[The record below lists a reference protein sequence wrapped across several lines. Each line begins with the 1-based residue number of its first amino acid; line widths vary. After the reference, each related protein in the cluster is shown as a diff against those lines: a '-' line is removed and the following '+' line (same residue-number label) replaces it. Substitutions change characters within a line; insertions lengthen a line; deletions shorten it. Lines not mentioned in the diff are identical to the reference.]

1 MNLLKKNKYSI
12 RKYKVGIFSTLIGT
26 VLLLSNPNGAQALTT
41 DHNVQGGSNQAL
53 PGNSQNTNADTNRD
67 IVNDSQNT
75 PNAHATDNTSTN
87 QALTNHQNVD
97 VANQVGPAPI
107 QPSASP
113 AQNNNNSNANSTAT
127 EPAANT
133 NNNLAS
139 NNNTL
144 NVPNNTDNNDSARHL
159 TLKEIQE
166 DVRHSSD
173 KPELVAIAEEASNRP
188 KKRSRRAA
196 PTDPNATPADPTAT
210 PADPTAGNGSA
221 PVAITAPYTPTTDPN
236 ANNIGQNAPNE
247 VLSFDDNNIRPS
259 TNRSVPTVTVVDN
272 LPGYTLING
281 GKVGVFSH
289 AMVRTSMFDSG
300 DAKNYQAQGNVIALG
315 RIRGNDT
322 NDHGDFNGIEKTL
335 TVNPNSELIFEFNT
349 MTTKNYQAQ
358 GNVIALG
365 RIRGNDTNDH
375 GDFNGIEKTL
385 TVNPNSELIFEF
397 NTMTTKNY
405 QGMTNLIIKNA
416 DNDTVIGEKVV
427 AYGPIWRLLKV
438 PENVSHLKI
447 QFVPKNDAITDARGI
462 YQLRDG
468 YKYYDFVDSI
478 GLHSGS
484 HVYVERRTMEPTATN
499 NKEFTVTTSLK
510 NNGNFGASFNT
521 DDFVYKIQLPEGV
534 EYVNNSLTKDF
545 PSGNSGVDIND
556 MNVTYDA
563 ANRIITIKSTGG
575 GTGNSPARLMPD
587 KILDL
592 KYKLRVNNVPTPRT
606 VTFNDTLTYKTYSQD
621 FINSPA
627 ESHTVSTNPYTI
639 DIIMNKDALQAE
651 VDRRIQQADYTFAS
665 LDIFNDLKRRA
676 QTILDENRNN
686 VPLNKRVSQADID
699 SLANQMQHTLIRSV
713 DAENAVNRKVDDME
727 DLVNQNDELT
737 DEEKQAAIQV
747 IEEHKNEIIGNIG
760 DQTTDDGVTRIKD
773 QGIQTLSGDTAT
785 PVVKPNAKQAI
796 RDKAAKQRE
805 IINHTPDATQ
815 DEIQDALNQLT
826 TDETD
831 AIDNVTNATTNADVE
846 TAKNNGINTIGAV
859 APQVTHKQ
867 AARDAINQAT
877 ATKRQ
882 QINSN
887 REATQE
893 EKNAALNELTQ
904 ATNHALEQINQ
915 ATTNDDVDTAKG
927 DGLNAI
933 NPIAPVTVVKQAA
946 RDAVSHDAQQHIAE
960 INANPDATQEER
972 QAAIEKVN
980 AAVAVANT
988 NILNANT
995 NADVEQVKTNAIQGI
1010 QAIEPATKVKTD
1022 AKNAIDQSAETQH
1035 NAIFNNNDATL
1046 EEQQAAQ
1053 QLLDQAV
1060 ATAKQNINAA
1070 DTNQEVAQAKDQGT
1084 QNIVVIQPAT
1094 QVKTDARNAVNE
1106 KAREAITNINA
1117 TPGAT
1122 REEKQEAINR
1132 VNTLKNRA
1140 LNDIGVTSTTAMV
1153 NSIRDD
1159 AVNQIGAVQPHV
1171 TKKQTATGVLTD
1183 LATAKKQEINQ
1194 NTNAT
1199 TEEKQVALNQVDQD
1213 LATAI
1218 NNINQADTNAEV
1230 DQAQQLGTKAIN
1242 AIQPNIVKKPAAL
1255 AQTNQHYSAKL
1266 VEINATP
1273 DATDDEKNAAINTLN
1288 QDRQQAIESIKQAN
1302 TNAEVDQAAT
1312 VAENNI
1318 DAVQVDVVKKQAARD
1333 KITAEVAKRIEAVK
1347 QTPNATDEEKQAAV
1361 NQINQL
1367 KDQAFNQINQNQT
1380 NDQVDATTNQ
1390 AINAID
1396 NVEAEVVIKP
1406 KAIADIEKAVK
1417 EKQQQ
1422 IDNSLDSTDNEKE
1435 VALQALAKEKE
1446 KALAAI
1452 DQAQTNSQVNQA
1464 ATNGVSAIKIIQPE
1478 TKIKPAAR
1486 EKINQKANELRAQI
1500 NQDKEATAE
1509 ERQAALDKIND
1520 LVAKAMTNITND
1532 RTNQQVNDS
1541 TNQALDDIALVTPDH
1556 IVRAAAR
1563 DAVKQQY
1570 EAKKH
1575 EIEQAEH
1582 ATDEEKQVALN
1593 QLANN
1598 EKRAL
1603 QNINQAIANNDVKR
1617 VESNGIATLKG
1628 VEPHIVV
1635 KPEAQEAIKASADN
1649 QVESIKDTPH
1659 ATTDELDEAN
1669 QQINDTLKQ
1678 GQQDIDNT
1686 TQDAAVNDVRNQTI
1700 KAIEQIKPK
1709 VRRKRAAL
1717 DNIDESNNN
1726 QLDAI
1731 RNTLD
1736 TTQDERNVAIAAL
1749 NKIVNAIKNDIAQ
1762 NKTNAEVDQTEADGN
1777 NNIKVILPKVQVK
1790 PAARQSVSAKAEA
1803 QNALIDQSDLS
1814 TEEERLAAKH
1824 LVEQALNQAID
1835 QINHADK
1842 TAQVNQNSID
1852 AQNIISKIKPA
1863 TTVKAT
1869 ALQQI
1874 QNIATNKIN
1883 LIKANNEATDEEQNA
1898 AIVQVEKEL
1907 IKAKQQIA
1915 GAVTNADVA
1924 YLLHDGKNEIRE
1936 IEPVINKKATAREQL
1951 TTLFNDKKQ
1960 AIEAN
1965 VQATVEERNSI
1976 LAQLQNIYDTAIG
1989 QIDQDRS
1996 NAQVDKTATL
2006 NLQTIHDLDVHPIK
2020 KPDAEKTINDDLA
2033 RVTHLV
2039 QNYRKVSDR
2048 NKADALKAITALKLQ
2063 MDEELKTAR
2072 TNADVDAVLKRFN
2085 VALGDIEAVITE
2097 KENSL
2102 LRIDNIA
2109 QQTYAK
2115 FKAIATPEQLA
2126 KVKALIDQYVADG
2139 NRMVDED
2146 ATLNDI
2152 KKDTQLIIDEIL
2164 AIKLPAE
2171 VIKASPKV
2179 GQPAPKV
2186 CTPIKKEDK
2195 QEVRKVVKEL
2205 PNTGSEEMDLPLKE
2219 LALITGAALLARRR
2233 SKKEKES

>member
-41 DHNVQGGSNQAL
+41 DNNVQSDTNQAT
-53 PGNSQNTNADTNRD
+53 PVNSQDKDVANNRGLA
-67 IVNDSQNT
+67 NSAQNT
-75 PNAHATDNTSTN
+75 PNQSATTNQATN
-87 QALTNHQNVD
+87 QALVNHNNGSIV
-97 VANQVGPAPI
+97 NQATPTSV
-107 QPSASP
+107 QSSTPS
-113 AQNNNNSNANSTAT
+113 AQNNNHTDGNTTATETVSNAN
-127 EPAANT
+127 
-133 NNNLAS
+133 NNDAVS
-139 NNNTL
+139 NNTTL
-144 NVPNNTDNNDSARHL
+144 NVPNKTNENGSGGHL

-173 KPELVAIAEEASNRP
+173 KPELVAIAEPASNRP

-196 PTDPNATPADPTAT
+196 PADPNATPADPA
-210 PADPTAGNGSA
+210 AAAAGNGGA

-236 ANNIGQNAPNE
+236 ANNAGQNAPNE
-247 VLSFDDNNIRPS
+247 VLSFDDNGIRPS
-259 TNRSVPTVTVVDN
+259 TNRSVPSVTVVDN
-272 LPGYTLING
+272 LPGFTLING

-300 DAKNYQAQGNVIALG
+300 DNKNYQAQGNVIALG
-315 RIRGNDT
+315 RINGTDT

-349 MTTKNYQAQ
+349 MTTKNGQ
-358 GNVIALG
+358 GATNV
-365 RIRGNDTNDH
+365 
-375 GDFNGIEKTL
+375 
-385 TVNPNSELIFEF
+385 
-397 NTMTTKNY
+397 
-405 QGMTNLIIKNA
+405 IIKNA
-416 DNDTVIGEKVV
+416 DTNDTIAEKTVEG
-427 AYGPIWRLLKV
+427 GPTLRLFKV
-438 PENVSHLKI
+438 PDNVRNLKI
-447 QFVPKNDAITDARGI
+447 QFVSKNDAITDARGI
-462 YQLRDG
+462 YQLKDG
-468 YKYYDFVDSI
+468 YKYYSFVDSI

-510 NNGNFGASFNT
+510 NNGNSGASLDT
-521 DDFVYKIQLPEGV
+521 DEFVYKIQLPEGV

-545 PSGNSGVDIND
+545 PSNNSGVDVND

-563 ANRIITIKSTGG
+563 ANRVITIKSTGG
-575 GTGNSPARLMPD
+575 GTTNSPARLMPD

-606 VTFNDTLTYKTYSQD
+606 VTFNDTLTYKTYTQD
-621 FINSPA
+621 FINSAA

-665 LDIFNDLKRRA
+665 LDIFNDLKKRA
-676 QTILDENRNN
+676 QTILAENRNN

-699 SLANQMQHTLIRSV
+699 TLTNQMQHTLIRSV
-713 DAENAVNRKVDDME
+713 DAENAVNQKADQME

-747 IEEHKNEIIGNIG
+747 IEEHKGNIIGDIG

-785 PVVKPNAKQAI
+785 PVVKPNAKKAI
-796 RDKAAKQRE
+796 RDKATKQRE
-805 IINHTPDATQ
+805 IINATPDATE
-815 DEIQDALNQLT
+815 DEIQDAINQLA

-859 APQVTHKQ
+859 VPQVTHKK

-915 ATTNDDVDTAKG
+915 ATTNADVDNAKG

-972 QAAIEKVN
+972 QAAIDKVN
-980 AAVAVANT
+980 AAVTAANT

-1010 QAIEPATKVKTD
+1010 QAITPATKVKTD
-1022 AKNAIDQSAETQH
+1022 AKNAIDKSAETQH
-1035 NAIFNNNDATL
+1035 NTIFNNNDATL

-1070 DTNQEVAQAKDQGT
+1070 DTNQEVAQAKDQGM

-1094 QVKTDARNAVNE
+1094 QVKTDARNTVNE

-1122 REEKQEAINR
+1122 REEKQEAIDR
-1132 VNTLKNRA
+1132 VNALKNRA
-1140 LNDIGVTSTTAMV
+1140 LTDIGVTSTTAMV

-1171 TKKQTATGVLTD
+1171 TKKQTATGVLND

-1199 TEEKQVALNQVDQD
+1199 TEEKQMALNQVDQD

-1218 NNINQADTNAEV
+1218 NNINQADTNTEV
-1230 DQAQQLGTKAIN
+1230 DQAQQLGAQAIN

-1255 AQTNQHYSAKL
+1255 AQINQHYNAKL
-1266 VEINATP
+1266 AEINATP

-1288 QDRQQAIESIKQAN
+1288 QDRQQAIESVKQAN
-1302 TNAEVDQAAT
+1302 TNNEVDQAAT
-1312 VAENNI
+1312 TAENNI

-1380 NDQVDATTNQ
+1380 NDQVDTTTNQ
-1390 AINAID
+1390 ALNAID

-1435 VALQALAKEKE
+1435 VASQALAKEKE

-1478 TKIKPAAR
+1478 TKVKPAAR
-1486 EKINQKANELRAQI
+1486 EKINQKANELRAKI

-1509 ERQAALDKIND
+1509 ERQVALDKINEF
-1520 LVAKAMTNITND
+1520 VNQAMTDITNN
-1532 RTNQQVNDS
+1532 RTNQQVDDTTS
-1541 TNQALDDIALVTPDH
+1541 QALDSIALVAPEH

-1570 EAKKH
+1570 EAKKQ

-1598 EKRAL
+1598 EKLAL
-1603 QNINQAIANNDVKR
+1603 QNINQAVTNNDMKR
-1617 VESNGIATLKG
+1617 VETNGIATLKG
-1628 VEPHIVV
+1628 VQPHIVI
-1635 KPEAQEAIKASADN
+1635 KPEAQQAIKASAEN

-1659 ATTDELDEAN
+1659 ATVDELDEAN
-1669 QQINDTLKQ
+1669 QLISDTLKQ
-1678 GQQDIDNT
+1678 AQQEIENT
-1686 TQDAAVNDVRNQTI
+1686 NQDAAVTDVRNQTI

-1717 DNIDESNNN
+1717 DSIEENNKN

-1736 TTQDERNVAIAAL
+1736 TTQDERDVAIDTL
-1749 NKIVNAIKNDIAQ
+1749 NKIVNTIKNDIAQ
-1762 NKTNAEVDQTEADGN
+1762 NKTNAEVDRTETDGN
-1777 NNIKVILPKVQVK
+1777 DNIKVILPKVQVK
-1790 PAARQSVSAKAEA
+1790 PAARQSVGVKAEA

-1842 TAQVNQNSID
+1842 TAQVNQDSIN

-1883 LIKANNEATDEEQNA
+1883 LIKANNEATDEEQNI
-1898 AIVQVEKEL
+1898 AIAQVEKEL

-1915 GAVTNADVA
+1915 SAVTNADVA
-1924 YLLHDGKNEIRE
+1924 YLLHDEKNEIRE
-1936 IEPVINKKATAREQL
+1936 IEPVINRKASAREQL

-1965 VQATVEERNSI
+1965 FQATVEERNSI

-1996 NAQVDKTATL
+1996 NAQVDKTASL

-2033 RVTHLV
+2033 RVTALV

-2139 NRMVDED
+2139 NRMIDED

-2152 KKDTQLIIDEIL
+2152 KQHTQFIVDEIL

-2171 VIKASPKV
+2171 AMKVSPKV
-2179 GQPAPKV
+2179 IQPAPKV
-2186 CTPIKKEDK
+2186 CTPIKKE
-2195 QEVRKVVKEL
+2195 ETHESRKVEKEL
-2205 PNTGSEEMDLPLKE
+2205 PNTGSEGMDLPLKE
-2219 LALITGAALLARRR
+2219 FALITGAALLARRR
-2233 SKKEKES
+2233 TKNEKES

>member
-41 DHNVQGGSNQAL
+41 DNNVQSDTNQAT
-53 PGNSQNTNADTNRD
+53 PVNSQDTNVANNRGLA
-67 IVNDSQNT
+67 NSAQNT
-75 PNAHATDNTSTN
+75 PNQSATTNQSTN
-87 QALTNHQNVD
+87 QALVNHNNGSI
-97 VANQVGPAPI
+97 ANQATPTSV
-107 QPSASP
+107 QSSTPS
-113 AQNNNNSNANSTAT
+113 AQNNNHTDGNTTATETVSNAN
-127 EPAANT
+127 NKDVV
-133 NNNLAS
+133 S
-139 NNNTL
+139 NNTTL
-144 NVPNNTDNNDSARHL
+144 NVPNKTNENGSGGHL

-173 KPELVAIAEEASNRP
+173 KPELVAIAEQASNRP

-196 PTDPNATPADPTAT
+196 PADPNATPADPA
-210 PADPTAGNGSA
+210 AAAAGNGGA

-236 ANNIGQNAPNE
+236 ANNAGQNAPNE
-247 VLSFDDNNIRPS
+247 VLSFDDNGIRPS
-259 TNRSVPTVTVVDN
+259 TNRSVPSVTVVDN
-272 LPGYTLING
+272 LPGFTLING

-315 RIRGNDT
+315 RIKGNDT
-322 NDHGDFNGIEKTL
+322 NDHGDFNGIEK
-335 TVNPNSELIFEFNT
+335 S
-349 MTTKNYQAQ
+349 
-358 GNVIALG
+358 
-365 RIRGNDTNDH
+365 
-375 GDFNGIEKTL
+375 L

-405 QGMTNLIIKNA
+405 QGVTNLIIKNA
-416 DNDTVIGEKVV
+416 DNDTVIAEKSV
-427 AYGPIWRLLKV
+427 AYGPIWRLFKV

-521 DDFVYKIQLPEGV
+521 DDFVYKVQLPEGV

-545 PSGNSGVDIND
+545 PSSNSGVDMND
-556 MNVTYDA
+556 FNVTYDA
-563 ANRIITIKSTGG
+563 ANRVITIKSTGG
-575 GTGNSPARLMPD
+575 GSGNSPARLMPD

-606 VTFNDTLTYKTYSQD
+606 VTFNDTLTYKTYTQD

-699 SLANQMQHTLIRSV
+699 SLTNQMQHTLIRSV
-713 DAENAVNRKVDDME
+713 DAENAVNKKVDQME

-785 PVVKPNAKQAI
+785 PVVKPNAKKAI
-796 RDKAAKQRE
+796 RDKATKQRE
-805 IINHTPDATQ
+805 IINATPDATE
-815 DEIQDALNQLT
+815 DEIQDALNQLA

-846 TAKNNGINTIGAV
+846 IAKNNGINTIGAV
-859 APQVTHKQ
+859 VPQVTHKQ

-915 ATTNDDVDTAKG
+915 ATTNADVDNAKG

-972 QAAIEKVN
+972 QAAIDKVN
-980 AAVAVANT
+980 AAVTAANT

-1010 QAIEPATKVKTD
+1010 QAITPATKVKTD
-1022 AKNAIDQSAETQH
+1022 AKNAIDKSAETQH
-1035 NAIFNNNDATL
+1035 NTIFNNNDATL

-1094 QVKTDARNAVNE
+1094 QVKTDARNAVND

-1140 LNDIGVTSTTAMV
+1140 LTDIGVTSTTAMV

-1171 TKKQTATGVLTD
+1171 TKKQTATGVLND

-1199 TEEKQVALNQVDQD
+1199 TEEKQVALNQVDQE

-1255 AQTNQHYSAKL
+1255 AQINQHYNAKL
-1266 VEINATP
+1266 AEINATP
-1273 DATDDEKNAAINTLN
+1273 DATNDEKNAAINTLN

-1367 KDQAFNQINQNQT
+1367 KDQAINQINQNQT
-1380 NDQVDATTNQ
+1380 NDQVDTTTNQ
-1390 AINAID
+1390 AVNAID

-1406 KAIADIEKAVK
+1406 TAIADIEKAVK

-1435 VALQALAKEKE
+1435 VASQALAKEKE

-1478 TKIKPAAR
+1478 TKVKPAAR
-1486 EKINQKANELRAQI
+1486 EKINQKANELRAKI

-1509 ERQAALDKIND
+1509 ERQVALDKINEF
-1520 LVAKAMTNITND
+1520 VNQAMTDITNN
-1532 RTNQQVNDS
+1532 RTNQQVDDTTS
-1541 TNQALDDIALVTPDH
+1541 QALDSIALVAPEH

-1570 EAKKH
+1570 EAKKQ

-1598 EKRAL
+1598 EKLAL
-1603 QNINQAIANNDVKR
+1603 QNINQAVTNNDVKR
-1617 VESNGIATLKG
+1617 VETNGIATLKG
-1628 VEPHIVV
+1628 VQPHIVI
-1635 KPEAQEAIKASADN
+1635 KPEAQQAIKATAEN

-1659 ATTDELDEAN
+1659 ATVDELDEAN
-1669 QQINDTLKQ
+1669 QLISDTLKQ
-1678 GQQDIDNT
+1678 AQQEIENT
-1686 TQDAAVNDVRNQTI
+1686 NQDAAVTDVRNQTI

-1717 DNIDESNNN
+1717 DSIEENNKN

-1736 TTQDERNVAIAAL
+1736 TTQDERDVAIDTL
-1749 NKIVNAIKNDIAQ
+1749 NKIVNTIKNDIAQ
-1762 NKTNAEVDQTEADGN
+1762 NKTNAEVDRTETDGN
-1777 NNIKVILPKVQVK
+1777 DNIKVILPKVQVK
-1790 PAARQSVSAKAEA
+1790 PAARQSVGVKAEA

-1842 TAQVNQNSID
+1842 TAQVNQDSID

-1883 LIKANNEATDEEQNA
+1883 LIKANNEATDEEQNI
-1898 AIVQVEKEL
+1898 AIAQVEKEL

-1915 GAVTNADVA
+1915 SAVTNADVA
-1924 YLLHDGKNEIRE
+1924 YLLHDEKNEIRE
-1936 IEPVINKKATAREQL
+1936 IEPVINRKASAREQL

-1965 VQATVEERNSI
+1965 IQATVEERNSI

-1996 NAQVDKTATL
+1996 NAQVDKTASL

-2033 RVTHLV
+2033 RVTALV
-2039 QNYRKVSDR
+2039 QNYRKVSNR

-2085 VALGDIEAVITE
+2085 VALSDIEAVITE

-2126 KVKALIDQYVADG
+2126 KVKVLIDQYVADG
-2139 NRMVDED
+2139 NRMIDED

-2152 KKDTQLIIDEIL
+2152 KQHTQFIVYEIL

-2171 VIKASPKV
+2171 ATKVSPKEI
-2179 GQPAPKV
+2179 QPAPKV
-2186 CTPIKKEDK
+2186 CTPIKKE
-2195 QEVRKVVKEL
+2195 ETHESRKVEKEL
-2205 PNTGSEEMDLPLKE
+2205 PNTGSEGMDLPLKE
-2219 LALITGAALLARRR
+2219 FALITGAALLARRR
-2233 SKKEKES
+2233 TKNEKES

>member
-41 DHNVQGGSNQAL
+41 DNNVQSDTNQAT
-53 PGNSQNTNADTNRD
+53 PVNSQDTNVANNRGLA
-67 IVNDSQNT
+67 NSAQNT
-75 PNAHATDNTSTN
+75 PNQSATTNQSTN
-87 QALTNHQNVD
+87 QALVNHNNGSI
-97 VANQVGPAPI
+97 ANQATPTSV
-107 QPSASP
+107 QSSTPS
-113 AQNNNNSNANSTAT
+113 AQNNNHTDGNTTATETVSNAN
-127 EPAANT
+127 NKDVV
-133 NNNLAS
+133 S
-139 NNNTL
+139 NNTTL
-144 NVPNNTDNNDSARHL
+144 NVPNKTNENGSGGHL

-173 KPELVAIAEEASNRP
+173 KPELVAIAEQASNRP

-196 PTDPNATPADPTAT
+196 PADPNATPADPA
-210 PADPTAGNGSA
+210 AAAAGNGGA

-236 ANNIGQNAPNE
+236 ANNAGQNAPNE
-247 VLSFDDNNIRPS
+247 VLSFDDNGIRPS
-259 TNRSVPTVTVVDN
+259 TNRSVPSVTVVDN
-272 LPGYTLING
+272 LPGFTLING

-315 RIRGNDT
+315 RIKGNDT
-322 NDHGDFNGIEKTL
+322 NDHGDFNGIEK
-335 TVNPNSELIFEFNT
+335 S
-349 MTTKNYQAQ
+349 
-358 GNVIALG
+358 
-365 RIRGNDTNDH
+365 
-375 GDFNGIEKTL
+375 L

-405 QGMTNLIIKNA
+405 QGVTNLIIKNA
-416 DNDTVIGEKVV
+416 DNDTVIAEKSV
-427 AYGPIWRLLKV
+427 AYGPIWRLFKV

-521 DDFVYKIQLPEGV
+521 DDFVYKVQLPEGV

-545 PSGNSGVDIND
+545 PSSNSGVDMND
-556 MNVTYDA
+556 FNVTYDA
-563 ANRIITIKSTGG
+563 ANRVITIKSTGG
-575 GTGNSPARLMPD
+575 GSGNSPARLMPD

-606 VTFNDTLTYKTYSQD
+606 VTFNDTLTYKTYTQD

-699 SLANQMQHTLIRSV
+699 SLTNQMQHTLIRSV
-713 DAENAVNRKVDDME
+713 DAENAVNKKVDQME

-785 PVVKPNAKQAI
+785 PVVKPNAKKAI
-796 RDKAAKQRE
+796 RDKATKQRE
-805 IINHTPDATQ
+805 IINATPDATE
-815 DEIQDALNQLT
+815 DEIQDALNQLA

-846 TAKNNGINTIGAV
+846 IAKNNGINTIGAV
-859 APQVTHKQ
+859 VPQVTHKQ

-915 ATTNDDVDTAKG
+915 ATTNADVDNAKG

-972 QAAIEKVN
+972 QAAIDKVN
-980 AAVAVANT
+980 AAVTAANT

-1010 QAIEPATKVKTD
+1010 QAITPATKVKTD
-1022 AKNAIDQSAETQH
+1022 AKNAIDKSAKTQH
-1035 NAIFNNNDATL
+1035 NTIFNNNDATL

-1094 QVKTDARNAVNE
+1094 QVKTDARNAVND

-1140 LNDIGVTSTTAMV
+1140 LTDIGVTSTTAMV

-1171 TKKQTATGVLTD
+1171 TKKQTATGVLND

-1199 TEEKQVALNQVDQD
+1199 TEEKQVALNQVDQE

-1255 AQTNQHYSAKL
+1255 AQINQHYNAKL
-1266 VEINATP
+1266 AEINATP
-1273 DATDDEKNAAINTLN
+1273 DATNDEKNAAINTLN

-1367 KDQAFNQINQNQT
+1367 KDQAINQINQNQT
-1380 NDQVDATTNQ
+1380 NDQVDTTTNQ
-1390 AINAID
+1390 AVNAID

-1435 VALQALAKEKE
+1435 VASQALAKEKE

-1478 TKIKPAAR
+1478 TKVKPAAR
-1486 EKINQKANELRAQI
+1486 EKINQKANELRAKI

-1509 ERQAALDKIND
+1509 ERQVALDKINEF
-1520 LVAKAMTNITND
+1520 VNQAMTDITNN
-1532 RTNQQVNDS
+1532 RTNQQVDDTTS
-1541 TNQALDDIALVTPDH
+1541 QALDSIALVAPEH

-1570 EAKKH
+1570 EAKKQ

-1598 EKRAL
+1598 EKLAL
-1603 QNINQAIANNDVKR
+1603 QNINQAVTNNDVKR
-1617 VESNGIATLKG
+1617 VETNGIATLKG
-1628 VEPHIVV
+1628 VQPHIVI
-1635 KPEAQEAIKASADN
+1635 KPEAQQAIKASAEN

-1659 ATTDELDEAN
+1659 ATVDELDEAN
-1669 QQINDTLKQ
+1669 QLISDTLKQ
-1678 GQQDIDNT
+1678 AQQEIENT
-1686 TQDAAVNDVRNQTI
+1686 NQDAAVTDVRNQTI

-1717 DNIDESNNN
+1717 DSIEENNKN

-1736 TTQDERNVAIAAL
+1736 TTQDERDVAIDTL
-1749 NKIVNAIKNDIAQ
+1749 NKIVNTIKNDIAQ
-1762 NKTNAEVDQTEADGN
+1762 NKTNAEVDRTETDGN
-1777 NNIKVILPKVQVK
+1777 DNIKVILPKVQVK
-1790 PAARQSVSAKAEA
+1790 PAARQSVGVKAEA

-1842 TAQVNQNSID
+1842 TAQVNQDSID

-1883 LIKANNEATDEEQNA
+1883 LIKANNEATDEEQNI
-1898 AIVQVEKEL
+1898 AIAQVEKEL

-1915 GAVTNADVA
+1915 SAVTNADVA
-1924 YLLHDGKNEIRE
+1924 YLLHDEKNEIRE
-1936 IEPVINKKATAREQL
+1936 IEPVINRKASAREQL

-1965 VQATVEERNSI
+1965 IQATVEERNSI

-1996 NAQVDKTATL
+1996 NAQVDKTASL

-2033 RVTHLV
+2033 RVTALV
-2039 QNYRKVSDR
+2039 QNYRKVSNR

-2085 VALGDIEAVITE
+2085 VALSDIEAVITE

-2126 KVKALIDQYVADG
+2126 KVKVLIDQYVADG
-2139 NRMVDED
+2139 NRMIDED

-2152 KKDTQLIIDEIL
+2152 KQHTQFIVEEIL

-2171 VIKASPKV
+2171 ATKVSPKEI
-2179 GQPAPKV
+2179 QPAPKV
-2186 CTPIKKEDK
+2186 CTPIKKE
-2195 QEVRKVVKEL
+2195 ETHESRKVEKEL
-2205 PNTGSEEMDLPLKE
+2205 PNTGSEGMDLPLKE
-2219 LALITGAALLARRR
+2219 FALITGAALLARRR
-2233 SKKEKES
+2233 TKNEKES

>member
-41 DHNVQGGSNQAL
+41 DNNVQSDTNQAT
-53 PGNSQNTNADTNRD
+53 PVNSQDTNVANNRGLA
-67 IVNDSQNT
+67 NSAQNT
-75 PNAHATDNTSTN
+75 PNQSATTNQSTN
-87 QALTNHQNVD
+87 QALVNHNNGSI
-97 VANQVGPAPI
+97 ANQATPTSV
-107 QPSASP
+107 QSSTPS
-113 AQNNNNSNANSTAT
+113 AQNNNHTDGNTTATETVSNAN
-127 EPAANT
+127 NKDVV
-133 NNNLAS
+133 S
-139 NNNTL
+139 NNTTL
-144 NVPNNTDNNDSARHL
+144 NVPNKTNENGSGGHL

-173 KPELVAIAEEASNRP
+173 KPELVAIAEQASNRP

-196 PTDPNATPADPTAT
+196 PADPNATPADPA
-210 PADPTAGNGSA
+210 AAAAGNGGA

-236 ANNIGQNAPNE
+236 ANNAGQNAPNE
-247 VLSFDDNNIRPS
+247 VLSFDDNGIRPS
-259 TNRSVPTVTVVDN
+259 TNRSVPSVTVVDN
-272 LPGYTLING
+272 LPGFTLING

-315 RIRGNDT
+315 RIKGNDT
-322 NDHGDFNGIEKTL
+322 NDHGDFNGIEKSL
-335 TVNPNSELIFEFNT
+335 TVNPNF
-349 MTTKNYQAQ
+349 
-358 GNVIALG
+358 
-365 RIRGNDTNDH
+365 
-375 GDFNGIEKTL
+375 
-385 TVNPNSELIFEF
+385 ELIFEF

-405 QGMTNLIIKNA
+405 QGVTNLIIKNA
-416 DNDTVIGEKVV
+416 DNDTVIAEKSV
-427 AYGPIWRLLKV
+427 AYGPIWRLFKV

-521 DDFVYKIQLPEGV
+521 DDFVYKVQLPEGV

-545 PSGNSGVDIND
+545 PSSNSGVDMND
-556 MNVTYDA
+556 FNVTYDA
-563 ANRIITIKSTGG
+563 ANRVITIKSTGG
-575 GTGNSPARLMPD
+575 GSGNSPARLMPD

-606 VTFNDTLTYKTYSQD
+606 VTFNDTLTYKTYTQD

-699 SLANQMQHTLIRSV
+699 SLTNQMQHTLIRSV
-713 DAENAVNRKVDDME
+713 DAENAVNKKVDQME

-785 PVVKPNAKQAI
+785 PVVKPNAKKAI
-796 RDKAAKQRE
+796 RDKATKQRE
-805 IINHTPDATQ
+805 IINATPDATE
-815 DEIQDALNQLT
+815 DEIQDALNQLA

-846 TAKNNGINTIGAV
+846 IAKNNGINTIGAV
-859 APQVTHKQ
+859 VPQVTHKQ

-915 ATTNDDVDTAKG
+915 ATTNADVDNAKG

-972 QAAIEKVN
+972 QAAIDKVN
-980 AAVAVANT
+980 AAVTAANT

-1010 QAIEPATKVKTD
+1010 QAITPATKVKTD
-1022 AKNAIDQSAETQH
+1022 AKNAIDKSAETQH
-1035 NAIFNNNDATL
+1035 NTIFNNNDATL

-1094 QVKTDARNAVNE
+1094 QVKTDARNAVND

-1140 LNDIGVTSTTAMV
+1140 LTDIGVTSTTAMV

-1171 TKKQTATGVLTD
+1171 TKKQTATGVLND

-1199 TEEKQVALNQVDQD
+1199 TEEKQVALNQVDQE

-1255 AQTNQHYSAKL
+1255 AQINQHYNAKL
-1266 VEINATP
+1266 AEINATP
-1273 DATDDEKNAAINTLN
+1273 DATNDEKNAAINTLN

-1367 KDQAFNQINQNQT
+1367 KDQAINQINQNQT
-1380 NDQVDATTNQ
+1380 NDQVDTTTNQ
-1390 AINAID
+1390 AVNAID

-1435 VALQALAKEKE
+1435 VASQALAKEKE

-1478 TKIKPAAR
+1478 TKVKPAAR
-1486 EKINQKANELRAQI
+1486 EKINQKANELRAKI

-1509 ERQAALDKIND
+1509 ERQVALDKINEF
-1520 LVAKAMTNITND
+1520 VNQAMTDITNN
-1532 RTNQQVNDS
+1532 RTNQQVDDTTS
-1541 TNQALDDIALVTPDH
+1541 QALDSIALVAPEH

-1570 EAKKH
+1570 EAKKQ

-1598 EKRAL
+1598 EKLAL
-1603 QNINQAIANNDVKR
+1603 QNINQAVTNNDVKR
-1617 VESNGIATLKG
+1617 VETNGIATLKG
-1628 VEPHIVV
+1628 VQPHIVI
-1635 KPEAQEAIKASADN
+1635 KPEAQQAIKATAEN

-1659 ATTDELDEAN
+1659 ATVDELDEAN
-1669 QQINDTLKQ
+1669 QLISDTLKQ
-1678 GQQDIDNT
+1678 AQQEIENT
-1686 TQDAAVNDVRNQTI
+1686 NQDAAVTDVRNQTI

-1717 DNIDESNNN
+1717 DSIEENNKN

-1736 TTQDERNVAIAAL
+1736 TTQDERDVAIDTL
-1749 NKIVNAIKNDIAQ
+1749 NKIVNTIKNDIAQ
-1762 NKTNAEVDQTEADGN
+1762 NKTNAEVDRTETDGN
-1777 NNIKVILPKVQVK
+1777 DNIKVILPKVQVK
-1790 PAARQSVSAKAEA
+1790 PAARQSVGVKAEA

-1842 TAQVNQNSID
+1842 TAQVNQDSID

-1883 LIKANNEATDEEQNA
+1883 LIKANNEATDEEQNI
-1898 AIVQVEKEL
+1898 AIAQVEKEL

-1915 GAVTNADVA
+1915 SAVTNADVA
-1924 YLLHDGKNEIRE
+1924 YLLHDEKNEIRE
-1936 IEPVINKKATAREQL
+1936 IEPVINRKASAREQL

-1965 VQATVEERNSI
+1965 IQATVEERNSI

-1996 NAQVDKTATL
+1996 NAQVDKTASL

-2033 RVTHLV
+2033 RVTALV
-2039 QNYRKVSDR
+2039 QNYRKVSNR

-2085 VALGDIEAVITE
+2085 VALSDIEAVITE

-2126 KVKALIDQYVADG
+2126 KVKVLIDQYVADG
-2139 NRMVDED
+2139 NRMIDED

-2152 KKDTQLIIDEIL
+2152 KQHTQFIVDEIL

-2171 VIKASPKV
+2171 ATKVSPKEI
-2179 GQPAPKV
+2179 QPAPKV
-2186 CTPIKKEDK
+2186 CTPIKKE
-2195 QEVRKVVKEL
+2195 ETHESRKVEKEL
-2205 PNTGSEEMDLPLKE
+2205 PNTGSEGMDLPLKE
-2219 LALITGAALLARRR
+2219 FALITGAALLARRR
-2233 SKKEKES
+2233 TKNEKES

>member
-41 DHNVQGGSNQAL
+41 DNNVQSDTNQAT
-53 PGNSQNTNADTNRD
+53 PVNSQDTNVANNRGLA
-67 IVNDSQNT
+67 NSAQNT
-75 PNAHATDNTSTN
+75 PNQSATTNQSTN
-87 QALTNHQNVD
+87 QALVNHNNGSI
-97 VANQVGPAPI
+97 ANQATPTSV
-107 QPSASP
+107 QSSTPS
-113 AQNNNNSNANSTAT
+113 AQNNNHTDGNTTATETVSNAN
-127 EPAANT
+127 NKDVV
-133 NNNLAS
+133 S
-139 NNNTL
+139 NNTTL
-144 NVPNNTDNNDSARHL
+144 NVPNKTNENGSGGHL

-173 KPELVAIAEEASNRP
+173 KPELVAIAEQASNRP

-196 PTDPNATPADPTAT
+196 PADPNATPADPA
-210 PADPTAGNGSA
+210 AAAAGNGGA

-236 ANNIGQNAPNE
+236 ANNAGQNAPNE
-247 VLSFDDNNIRPS
+247 VLSFDDNGIRPS
-259 TNRSVPTVTVVDN
+259 TNRSVPSVTVVDN
-272 LPGYTLING
+272 LPGFTLING

-315 RIRGNDT
+315 RIKGNDT
-322 NDHGDFNGIEKTL
+322 NDHGDFNGIEK
-335 TVNPNSELIFEFNT
+335 S
-349 MTTKNYQAQ
+349 
-358 GNVIALG
+358 
-365 RIRGNDTNDH
+365 
-375 GDFNGIEKTL
+375 L

-405 QGMTNLIIKNA
+405 QGVTNLIIKNA
-416 DNDTVIGEKVV
+416 DNDTVIAEKSV
-427 AYGPIWRLLKV
+427 AYGPIWRLFKV

-521 DDFVYKIQLPEGV
+521 DDFVYKVQLPEGV

-545 PSGNSGVDIND
+545 PSSNSGVDMND
-556 MNVTYDA
+556 FNVTYDA
-563 ANRIITIKSTGG
+563 ANRVITIKSTGG
-575 GTGNSPARLMPD
+575 GSGNSPARLMPD

-606 VTFNDTLTYKTYSQD
+606 VTFNDTLTYKTYTQD

-699 SLANQMQHTLIRSV
+699 SLTNQMQHTLIRSV
-713 DAENAVNRKVDDME
+713 DAENAVNKKVDQME

-785 PVVKPNAKQAI
+785 PVVKPNAKKAI
-796 RDKAAKQRE
+796 RDKATKQRE
-805 IINHTPDATQ
+805 IINATPDATE
-815 DEIQDALNQLT
+815 DEIQDALNQLA

-846 TAKNNGINTIGAV
+846 IAKNNGINTIGAV
-859 APQVTHKQ
+859 VPQVTHKQ

-915 ATTNDDVDTAKG
+915 ATTNADVDNAKG

-972 QAAIEKVN
+972 QAAIDKVN
-980 AAVAVANT
+980 AAVTAANT

-1010 QAIEPATKVKTD
+1010 QAITPATKVKTD
-1022 AKNAIDQSAETQH
+1022 AKNAIDKSAETQH
-1035 NAIFNNNDATL
+1035 NTIFNNNDATL

-1084 QNIVVIQPAT
+1084 QNIVMIQPAT
-1094 QVKTDARNAVNE
+1094 QVKTDARNAVND

-1140 LNDIGVTSTTAMV
+1140 LTDIGVTSTTAMV

-1171 TKKQTATGVLTD
+1171 TKKQTATGVLND

-1199 TEEKQVALNQVDQD
+1199 TEEKQVALNQVDQE

-1255 AQTNQHYSAKL
+1255 AQINQHYNAKL
-1266 VEINATP
+1266 AEINATP
-1273 DATDDEKNAAINTLN
+1273 DATNDEKNAAINTLN

-1367 KDQAFNQINQNQT
+1367 KDQAINQINQNQT
-1380 NDQVDATTNQ
+1380 NDQVDTTTNQ
-1390 AINAID
+1390 AVNAID

-1435 VALQALAKEKE
+1435 VASQALAKEKE

-1478 TKIKPAAR
+1478 TKVKPAAR
-1486 EKINQKANELRAQI
+1486 EKINQKANELRAKI

-1509 ERQAALDKIND
+1509 ERQVALDKINEF
-1520 LVAKAMTNITND
+1520 VNQAMTDITNN
-1532 RTNQQVNDS
+1532 RTNQQVDDTTS
-1541 TNQALDDIALVTPDH
+1541 QALDSIALVAPEH

-1570 EAKKH
+1570 EAKKQ

-1598 EKRAL
+1598 EKLAL
-1603 QNINQAIANNDVKR
+1603 QNINQAVTNNDVKR
-1617 VESNGIATLKG
+1617 VETNGIATLKG
-1628 VEPHIVV
+1628 VQPHIVI
-1635 KPEAQEAIKASADN
+1635 KPEAQQAIKATAEN

-1659 ATTDELDEAN
+1659 ATVDELDEAN
-1669 QQINDTLKQ
+1669 QLISDTLKQ
-1678 GQQDIDNT
+1678 AQQEIENT
-1686 TQDAAVNDVRNQTI
+1686 NQDAAVTDVRNQTI

-1717 DNIDESNNN
+1717 DSIEENNKN

-1736 TTQDERNVAIAAL
+1736 TTQDERDVAIDTL
-1749 NKIVNAIKNDIAQ
+1749 NKIVNTIKNDIAQ
-1762 NKTNAEVDQTEADGN
+1762 NKTNAEVDRTETDGN
-1777 NNIKVILPKVQVK
+1777 DNIKVILPKVQVK
-1790 PAARQSVSAKAEA
+1790 PAARQSVGVKAEA

-1842 TAQVNQNSID
+1842 TAQVNQDSID

-1883 LIKANNEATDEEQNA
+1883 LIKANNEATDEEQNI
-1898 AIVQVEKEL
+1898 AIAQVEKEL

-1915 GAVTNADVA
+1915 SAVTNADVA
-1924 YLLHDGKNEIRE
+1924 YLLHDEKNEIRE
-1936 IEPVINKKATAREQL
+1936 IEPVINRKASAREQL

-1965 VQATVEERNSI
+1965 IQATVEERNSI

-1996 NAQVDKTATL
+1996 NAQVDKTASL

-2033 RVTHLV
+2033 RVTALV
-2039 QNYRKVSDR
+2039 QNYRKVSNR

-2085 VALGDIEAVITE
+2085 VALSDIEAVITE

-2126 KVKALIDQYVADG
+2126 KVKVLIDQYVADG
-2139 NRMVDED
+2139 NRMIDED

-2152 KKDTQLIIDEIL
+2152 KQHTQFIVDEIL

-2171 VIKASPKV
+2171 ATKVSPKEI
-2179 GQPAPKV
+2179 QPAPKV
-2186 CTPIKKEDK
+2186 CTPIKKE
-2195 QEVRKVVKEL
+2195 ETHESRKVEKEL
-2205 PNTGSEEMDLPLKE
+2205 PNTGSEGMDLPLKE
-2219 LALITGAALLARRR
+2219 FALITGAALLARRR
-2233 SKKEKES
+2233 TKNEKES

>member
-41 DHNVQGGSNQAL
+41 DNNVQSDTNQAT
-53 PGNSQNTNADTNRD
+53 PVNSQDKDVANNRGLA
-67 IVNDSQNT
+67 NSAQNT
-75 PNAHATDNTSTN
+75 PNQSATTNQATN
-87 QALTNHQNVD
+87 QALVNHNNGSIV
-97 VANQVGPAPI
+97 NQATPTSV
-107 QPSASP
+107 QSSTPS
-113 AQNNNNSNANSTAT
+113 AQNNNHTDGNTTATETVSNAN
-127 EPAANT
+127 
-133 NNNLAS
+133 NNDVAS
-139 NNNTL
+139 NNTTL
-144 NVPNNTDNNDSARHL
+144 NVPNKTNENGSGGHL

-173 KPELVAIAEEASNRP
+173 KPELVAIAEPASNRP

-196 PTDPNATPADPTAT
+196 PADPNATPADPGA
-210 PADPTAGNGSA
+210 AAAGNGGA

-236 ANNIGQNAPNE
+236 ANNAGQNAPNE
-247 VLSFDDNNIRPS
+247 VLSFDDNSIRPS
-259 TNRSVPTVTVVDN
+259 TNRSVPSVTVVDN
-272 LPGYTLING
+272 LPGFTLINS
-281 GKVGVFSH
+281 GKVGVLSH
-289 AMVRTSMFDSG
+289 AMVRTSMFEAGS
-300 DAKNYQAQGNVIALG
+300 NRTYQAQGNVLALG
-315 RIRGNDT
+315 RISGTDASN
-322 NDHGDFNGIEKTL
+322 HGDFNGIEKSL

-349 MTTKNYQAQ
+349 MPTKNGQ
-358 GNVIALG
+358 GATNV
-365 RIRGNDTNDH
+365 
-375 GDFNGIEKTL
+375 
-385 TVNPNSELIFEF
+385 
-397 NTMTTKNY
+397 
-405 QGMTNLIIKNA
+405 IIKNA
-416 DNDTVIGEKVV
+416 DTNDTIAEKTVEG
-427 AYGPIWRLLKV
+427 GPTLRLFKV
-438 PENVSHLKI
+438 PDNVRNLKI

-462 YQLRDG
+462 YQLKDG
-468 YKYYDFVDSI
+468 YKYYSFVDSI

-510 NNGNFGASFNT
+510 NNGNSGASLDT
-521 DDFVYKIQLPEGV
+521 DEFVYKIQLPEGV

-545 PSGNSGVDIND
+545 PSNNSGVDVND

-563 ANRIITIKSTGG
+563 ANRVITIKSTGG
-575 GTGNSPARLMPD
+575 GTTNSPARLMPD

-606 VTFNDTLTYKTYSQD
+606 VTFNDTLTYKTYTQD
-621 FINSPA
+621 FINSAA

-665 LDIFNDLKRRA
+665 LDIFNDLKKRA
-676 QTILDENRNN
+676 QTILAENRNN

-699 SLANQMQHTLIRSV
+699 TLTNQMQHTLIRSV
-713 DAENAVNRKVDDME
+713 DAENAVNQKADQME

-747 IEEHKNEIIGNIG
+747 IEEHKGNIIGDIG

-785 PVVKPNAKQAI
+785 PVVKPNAKKAI
-796 RDKAAKQRE
+796 RDKATKQRE
-805 IINHTPDATQ
+805 IINATPDATE
-815 DEIQDALNQLT
+815 DEIQDAINQLA

-846 TAKNNGINTIGAV
+846 TAKNNGINTIGSV
-859 APQVTHKQ
+859 VPQVTHKQ

-915 ATTNDDVDTAKG
+915 ATTNADVDNAKG

-972 QAAIEKVN
+972 QAAIDKVN
-980 AAVAVANT
+980 AAVTAANT

-995 NADVEQVKTNAIQGI
+995 NAEVEQVKTNAIQGI
-1010 QAIEPATKVKTD
+1010 QAITPATKVKTD
-1022 AKNAIDQSAETQH
+1022 AKNAIDKSAETQH
-1035 NAIFNNNDATL
+1035 NTIFNNNDATL

-1094 QVKTDARNAVNE
+1094 QVKTDARNVVND

-1140 LNDIGVTSTTAMV
+1140 LTDIGVTSTTAMV

-1171 TKKQTATGVLTD
+1171 TKKQTATGVLND

-1199 TEEKQVALNQVDQD
+1199 TEEKQVDLNQVDQE

-1255 AQTNQHYSAKL
+1255 AQINQHYNAKL
-1266 VEINATP
+1266 AEINATP
-1273 DATDDEKNAAINTLN
+1273 DATNDEKNAAINTLN

-1380 NDQVDATTNQ
+1380 NDQVDTTTNQ
-1390 AINAID
+1390 ALNAID

-1435 VALQALAKEKE
+1435 VASQALAKEKE

-1478 TKIKPAAR
+1478 TKVKPAAR
-1486 EKINQKANELRAQI
+1486 EKINQKANELRAKI

-1509 ERQAALDKIND
+1509 ERQVALDKINEF
-1520 LVAKAMTNITND
+1520 VNQAMTDITNN
-1532 RTNQQVNDS
+1532 RTNQQVDDTTS
-1541 TNQALDDIALVTPDH
+1541 QALDSIALVAPEH

-1570 EAKKH
+1570 EAKKQ

-1598 EKRAL
+1598 KKLAL
-1603 QNINQAIANNDVKR
+1603 QNINQAVTNNDVKR
-1617 VESNGIATLKG
+1617 VETNGIATLKG
-1628 VEPHIVV
+1628 VQPHIVI
-1635 KPEAQEAIKASADN
+1635 KPEAQQAIKASAEK

-1659 ATTDELDEAN
+1659 ATVDELDEAN
-1669 QQINDTLKQ
+1669 QLISDILKQ
-1678 GQQDIDNT
+1678 AQQEIENT
-1686 TQDAAVNDVRNQTI
+1686 NQDAAVTDVRNQTI

-1717 DNIDESNNN
+1717 DSIEENNKN

-1736 TTQDERNVAIAAL
+1736 TTQDERDVAIDTL
-1749 NKIVNAIKNDIAQ
+1749 NKIVNTIKNDIAQ
-1762 NKTNAEVDQTEADGN
+1762 NKTNAEVDRTETDGN
-1777 NNIKVILPKVQVK
+1777 DNIKVILPKVQVK
-1790 PAARQSVSAKAEA
+1790 PAARQSVGVKAEA

-1842 TAQVNQNSID
+1842 TAQVNQDSID

-1883 LIKANNEATDEEQNA
+1883 LIKANNEATDEEQNI
-1898 AIVQVEKEL
+1898 AIAQVEKEL

-1915 GAVTNADVA
+1915 SAVTNADVA
-1924 YLLHDGKNEIRE
+1924 YLLHDEKNEIRE
-1936 IEPVINKKATAREQL
+1936 IEPVISRKASAREQL

-1965 VQATVEERNSI
+1965 IQATVEERNSI

-1996 NAQVDKTATL
+1996 NAQVDKTASL

-2033 RVTHLV
+2033 RVTALV

-2085 VALGDIEAVITE
+2085 VALSDIEAVITE

-2126 KVKALIDQYVADG
+2126 KVKVLIDQYVADG
-2139 NRMVDED
+2139 NRMIDED

-2152 KKDTQLIIDEIL
+2152 KQHTQFIVDEIL

-2171 VIKASPKV
+2171 AMKVSPKV
-2179 GQPAPKV
+2179 IQPAPKV
-2186 CTPIKKEDK
+2186 CTPIKKE
-2195 QEVRKVVKEL
+2195 ETHESRKVEKEL

-2219 LALITGAALLARRR
+2219 FALITGAALLARRR
-2233 SKKEKES
+2233 TKNEKES

>member
-41 DHNVQGGSNQAL
+41 DNNVQSDTNQAT
-53 PGNSQNTNADTNRD
+53 PVNSQDKDVANNRGLA
-67 IVNDSQNT
+67 NSAQNT
-75 PNAHATDNTSTN
+75 PNQSATTNQATN
-87 QALTNHQNVD
+87 QALVNHNNGSIV
-97 VANQVGPAPI
+97 NQATPTSV
-107 QPSASP
+107 QSSTPS
-113 AQNNNNSNANSTAT
+113 AQNNNHTDGNTTATETVSNAN
-127 EPAANT
+127 
-133 NNNLAS
+133 NNDVAS
-139 NNNTL
+139 NNTTL
-144 NVPNNTDNNDSARHL
+144 NVPNKTNENGSGGHL

-173 KPELVAIAEEASNRP
+173 KPELVAIAEPASNRP

-196 PTDPNATPADPTAT
+196 PADPNATPADPGA
-210 PADPTAGNGSA
+210 AAAGNGGA

-236 ANNIGQNAPNE
+236 ANNAGQNAPNE
-247 VLSFDDNNIRPS
+247 VLSFDDNSIRPS
-259 TNRSVPTVTVVDN
+259 TNRSVPSVTVVDN
-272 LPGYTLING
+272 LPGFTLING
-281 GKVGVFSH
+281 GKVGVLSH
-289 AMVRTSMFDSG
+289 AMVRTSMFEAGS
-300 DAKNYQAQGNVIALG
+300 NRTYQAQGNVLALG
-315 RIRGNDT
+315 RISGTDASN
-322 NDHGDFNGIEKTL
+322 HGDFNGIEKSL

-349 MTTKNYQAQ
+349 MPTKNGQ
-358 GNVIALG
+358 GATNV
-365 RIRGNDTNDH
+365 
-375 GDFNGIEKTL
+375 
-385 TVNPNSELIFEF
+385 
-397 NTMTTKNY
+397 
-405 QGMTNLIIKNA
+405 IIKNA
-416 DNDTVIGEKVV
+416 DTNDTIAEKTVEG
-427 AYGPIWRLLKV
+427 GPTLRLFKV
-438 PENVSHLKI
+438 PDNVRNLKI

-462 YQLRDG
+462 YQLKDG
-468 YKYYDFVDSI
+468 YKYYSFVDSI

-510 NNGNFGASFNT
+510 NNGNSGASLDT
-521 DDFVYKIQLPEGV
+521 DEFVYKIQLPEGV

-545 PSGNSGVDIND
+545 PSNNSGVDVND

-563 ANRIITIKSTGG
+563 ANRVITIKSTGG
-575 GTGNSPARLMPD
+575 GTTNSPARLMPD

-606 VTFNDTLTYKTYSQD
+606 VTFNDTLTYKTYTQD
-621 FINSPA
+621 FINSAA

-665 LDIFNDLKRRA
+665 LDIFNDLKKRA
-676 QTILDENRNN
+676 QTILAENRNN

-699 SLANQMQHTLIRSV
+699 TLTNQMQHTLIRSV
-713 DAENAVNRKVDDME
+713 DAENAVNQKADQME

-747 IEEHKNEIIGNIG
+747 IEEHKGNIIGDIG

-785 PVVKPNAKQAI
+785 PVVKPNAKKAI
-796 RDKAAKQRE
+796 RDKATKQRE
-805 IINHTPDATQ
+805 IINATPDATE
-815 DEIQDALNQLT
+815 DEIQDAINQLA

-846 TAKNNGINTIGAV
+846 TAKNNGINTIGSV
-859 APQVTHKQ
+859 VPQVTHKQ

-915 ATTNDDVDTAKG
+915 ATTNADVDNAKG

-972 QAAIEKVN
+972 QAAIDKVN
-980 AAVAVANT
+980 AAVTAANT

-995 NADVEQVKTNAIQGI
+995 NAEVEQVKTNAIQGI
-1010 QAIEPATKVKTD
+1010 QAITPATKVKTD
-1022 AKNAIDQSAETQH
+1022 AKNAIDKSAETQH
-1035 NAIFNNNDATL
+1035 NTIFNNNDATL

-1094 QVKTDARNAVNE
+1094 QVKTDARNVVND

-1140 LNDIGVTSTTAMV
+1140 LTDIGVTSTTAMV
-1153 NSIRDD
+1153 NSIRDN

-1171 TKKQTATGVLTD
+1171 TKKQTATGVLND

-1199 TEEKQVALNQVDQD
+1199 TEEKQVALNQVDQE

-1255 AQTNQHYSAKL
+1255 AQINQHYNAKL
-1266 VEINATP
+1266 AEINATP
-1273 DATDDEKNAAINTLN
+1273 DATNDEKNAAINTLN

-1380 NDQVDATTNQ
+1380 NDQVDTTTNQ
-1390 AINAID
+1390 ALNAID

-1435 VALQALAKEKE
+1435 VASQALAKEKE

-1478 TKIKPAAR
+1478 TKVKPAAR
-1486 EKINQKANELRAQI
+1486 EKINQKANELRAKI

-1509 ERQAALDKIND
+1509 ERQVALDKINEF
-1520 LVAKAMTNITND
+1520 VNQAMTDITNN
-1532 RTNQQVNDS
+1532 RTNQQVDDTTS
-1541 TNQALDDIALVTPDH
+1541 QALDSIALVAPEH

-1570 EAKKH
+1570 EAKKQ

-1598 EKRAL
+1598 KKLAL
-1603 QNINQAIANNDVKR
+1603 QNINQAVTNNDVKR
-1617 VESNGIATLKG
+1617 VETNGIATLKG
-1628 VEPHIVV
+1628 VQPHIVI
-1635 KPEAQEAIKASADN
+1635 KPEAQQAIKASAEN

-1659 ATTDELDEAN
+1659 ATVDELDEAN
-1669 QQINDTLKQ
+1669 QLISDTLKQ
-1678 GQQDIDNT
+1678 AQQEIENT
-1686 TQDAAVNDVRNQTI
+1686 NQDAAVTDVRNQTI

-1717 DNIDESNNN
+1717 DSIEENNKN

-1736 TTQDERNVAIAAL
+1736 TTQDERDVAIDTL
-1749 NKIVNAIKNDIAQ
+1749 NKIVNTIKNDIAQ
-1762 NKTNAEVDQTEADGN
+1762 NKTNAEVDRTETDGN
-1777 NNIKVILPKVQVK
+1777 DNIKVILPKVQVK
-1790 PAARQSVSAKAEA
+1790 PAARQSVGVKAEA

-1842 TAQVNQNSID
+1842 TAQVNQDSID

-1883 LIKANNEATDEEQNA
+1883 LIKANNEATDEEQNI
-1898 AIVQVEKEL
+1898 AIAQVEKEL

-1915 GAVTNADVA
+1915 SAVTNADVA
-1924 YLLHDGKNEIRE
+1924 YLLHDEKNEIRE
-1936 IEPVINKKATAREQL
+1936 IEPVISRKASAREQL

-1965 VQATVEERNSI
+1965 IQATVEERNSI

-1996 NAQVDKTATL
+1996 NAQVDKTASL

-2033 RVTHLV
+2033 RVTALV

-2085 VALGDIEAVITE
+2085 VALSDIEAVITE

-2126 KVKALIDQYVADG
+2126 KVKVLIDQYVADG
-2139 NRMVDED
+2139 NRMIDED

-2152 KKDTQLIIDEIL
+2152 KQHTQFIVDEIL

-2171 VIKASPKV
+2171 AMKVSPKV
-2179 GQPAPKV
+2179 IQPAPKV
-2186 CTPIKKEDK
+2186 CTPIKKE
-2195 QEVRKVVKEL
+2195 ETHESRKVEKEL

-2219 LALITGAALLARRR
+2219 FALITGAALLARRR
-2233 SKKEKES
+2233 TKNEKES

>member
-41 DHNVQGGSNQAL
+41 DNNVQSDTNQAT
-53 PGNSQNTNADTNRD
+53 PVNSQDKDVANNRGLA
-67 IVNDSQNT
+67 NSAQNT
-75 PNAHATDNTSTN
+75 PNQSATTNQATN
-87 QALTNHQNVD
+87 QALVNHNNGSIV
-97 VANQVGPAPI
+97 NQATPTSV
-107 QPSASP
+107 QSSTPS
-113 AQNNNNSNANSTAT
+113 AQNNNHTDGNTTATETVSNAN
-127 EPAANT
+127 
-133 NNNLAS
+133 NNDAVS
-139 NNNTL
+139 NNTTL
-144 NVPNNTDNNDSARHL
+144 NLPNKTNENGSGGHL

-173 KPELVAIAEEASNRP
+173 KPELVAIAEPASNRP

-196 PTDPNATPADPTAT
+196 PADPNATPADPA
-210 PADPTAGNGSA
+210 AAAAGNGGA

-236 ANNIGQNAPNE
+236 ANNAGQNAPNE
-247 VLSFDDNNIRPS
+247 VLSFDDNGIRPS
-259 TNRSVPTVTVVDN
+259 TNRSVPSVTVVDN
-272 LPGYTLING
+272 LPGFTLING

-289 AMVRTSMFDSG
+289 AMVRTSMFDSA

-315 RIRGNDT
+315 RI
-322 NDHGDFNGIEKTL
+322 K
-335 TVNPNSELIFEFNT
+335 
-349 MTTKNYQAQ
+349 
-358 GNVIALG
+358 
-365 RIRGNDTNDH
+365 GNDTNDH

-405 QGMTNLIIKNA
+405 QGVTNLIIKNA
-416 DNDTVIGEKVV
+416 DNDTVIAEKSV
-427 AYGPIWRLLKV
+427 AYGPIWRLFKV

-521 DDFVYKIQLPEGV
+521 DDFVYQVQLPEGV

-545 PSGNSGVDIND
+545 PSSNSGVDMND
-556 MNVTYDA
+556 FNVTYDA
-563 ANRIITIKSTGG
+563 ANRVITIKSTGG
-575 GTGNSPARLMPD
+575 GSGNSPARLMPD

-606 VTFNDTLTYKTYSQD
+606 VTFNDTLTYKTYTQD

-699 SLANQMQHTLIRSV
+699 SLTNQMQHTLIRSV
-713 DAENAVNRKVDDME
+713 DAENAVNKKVDQME

-785 PVVKPNAKQAI
+785 PVVKPNAKKAI
-796 RDKAAKQRE
+796 RDKATKQRE
-805 IINHTPDATQ
+805 IINATPDATE
-815 DEIQDALNQLT
+815 DEIQDALNQLA

-859 APQVTHKQ
+859 VPQVTHKK

-915 ATTNDDVDTAKG
+915 ATTNADVDNAKG

-972 QAAIEKVN
+972 QAAIDKVN
-980 AAVAVANT
+980 AAVTAANT

-1010 QAIEPATKVKTD
+1010 QAITPATKVKTD
-1022 AKNAIDQSAETQH
+1022 AKNAIDKSAETQH
-1035 NAIFNNNDATL
+1035 NTIFNNNDATL

-1094 QVKTDARNAVNE
+1094 QVKTDARNVVND

-1140 LNDIGVTSTTAMV
+1140 LTDIGVTSTTAMV

-1171 TKKQTATGVLTD
+1171 TKKQTATGVLND

-1199 TEEKQVALNQVDQD
+1199 TEEKQVALNQVDQE

-1255 AQTNQHYSAKL
+1255 AQINQHYNAKL
-1266 VEINATP
+1266 AEINATP

-1288 QDRQQAIESIKQAN
+1288 QDRQQAIESVKQAN

-1380 NDQVDATTNQ
+1380 NDQVDTTTNQ
-1390 AINAID
+1390 ALNAID

-1435 VALQALAKEKE
+1435 VASQALAKEKE

-1478 TKIKPAAR
+1478 TKVKPAAR
-1486 EKINQKANELRAQI
+1486 EKINQKVNELRAKI

-1509 ERQAALDKIND
+1509 ERQVALDKINEF
-1520 LVAKAMTNITND
+1520 VNQAMTDITNN
-1532 RTNQQVNDS
+1532 RTNQQVDDTTS
-1541 TNQALDDIALVTPDH
+1541 QALDSIALVAPEH

-1570 EAKKH
+1570 EAKKQ

-1598 EKRAL
+1598 EKLAL
-1603 QNINQAIANNDVKR
+1603 QNINQAVTNNDVKR
-1617 VESNGIATLKG
+1617 VETNGIATLKG
-1628 VEPHIVV
+1628 VQPHIVI
-1635 KPEAQEAIKASADN
+1635 KPEAQQAIKASAEN

-1659 ATTDELDEAN
+1659 ATVDELDEAN
-1669 QQINDTLKQ
+1669 QLISDTLKQ
-1678 GQQDIDNT
+1678 AQQEIENT
-1686 TQDAAVNDVRNQTI
+1686 NQDAAVTDVRNRTI

-1717 DNIDESNNN
+1717 DSIEENNKN

-1736 TTQDERNVAIAAL
+1736 TTQDERDVAIDTL
-1749 NKIVNAIKNDIAQ
+1749 NKIVNTIKNDIAQ
-1762 NKTNAEVDQTEADGN
+1762 NKTNAEVDRTETDGN
-1777 NNIKVILPKVQVK
+1777 DNIKVILPKVQVK
-1790 PAARQSVSAKAEA
+1790 PAARQSVGVKAEA

-1842 TAQVNQNSID
+1842 TAQVNKDSID

-1883 LIKANNEATDEEQNA
+1883 LSKANNEATDEEQNI
-1898 AIVQVEKEL
+1898 AIAQVEKEL

-1915 GAVTNADVA
+1915 SAVTNADVA
-1924 YLLHDGKNEIRE
+1924 YLLHDEKNEIRE
-1936 IEPVINKKATAREQL
+1936 IEPVINRKASAREQL

-1965 VQATVEERNSI
+1965 IQATVEERNSI

-1996 NAQVDKTATL
+1996 NAQVDKTASL
-2006 NLQTIHDLDVHPIK
+2006 NLQKIHDLDVHPIK

-2033 RVTHLV
+2033 RVTALV
-2039 QNYRKVSDR
+2039 QNYRKVSNR

-2085 VALGDIEAVITE
+2085 VALSDIEAVITE

-2126 KVKALIDQYVADG
+2126 KVKVLIDQYVADG
-2139 NRMVDED
+2139 NRMIDED

-2152 KKDTQLIIDEIL
+2152 KQHTQFIVDEIL

-2171 VIKASPKV
+2171 PTKVSPKV
-2179 GQPAPKV
+2179 IQPAPKV
-2186 CTPIKKEDK
+2186 CTPIKKE
-2195 QEVRKVVKEL
+2195 ETHESRKVEKEL
-2205 PNTGSEEMDLPLKE
+2205 PNTGSEGMDLPLKE
-2219 LALITGAALLARRR
+2219 FALITGAALLARRR
-2233 SKKEKES
+2233 TKNEKES

>member
-41 DHNVQGGSNQAL
+41 DNNVQSDTNQAT
-53 PGNSQNTNADTNRD
+53 PVNSQDKDVANNRGLA
-67 IVNDSQNT
+67 NSAQNT
-75 PNAHATDNTSTN
+75 PNQSATTNQATN
-87 QALTNHQNVD
+87 QALVNHNNGSIV
-97 VANQVGPAPI
+97 NQATPTSV
-107 QPSASP
+107 QSSTPS
-113 AQNNNNSNANSTAT
+113 AQNNNHTDGNTTATETVSNAN
-127 EPAANT
+127 
-133 NNNLAS
+133 NNDAVS
-139 NNNTL
+139 NNTTL
-144 NVPNNTDNNDSARHL
+144 NVPNKTNENGSGGHL

-173 KPELVAIAEEASNRP
+173 KPELVAIAEPASNRP

-196 PTDPNATPADPTAT
+196 PADPNATPADPA
-210 PADPTAGNGSA
+210 AAAAGNGGA

-236 ANNIGQNAPNE
+236 ANNAGQNAPNE
-247 VLSFDDNNIRPS
+247 VLSFDDNGIRPS
-259 TNRSVPTVTVVDN
+259 TNRSVPSVTVVDN
-272 LPGYTLING
+272 LPGFTLING

-300 DAKNYQAQGNVIALG
+300 DNKNYQAQGNVIALG
-315 RIRGNDT
+315 RINGTDT

-349 MTTKNYQAQ
+349 MTTKNGQ
-358 GNVIALG
+358 GATNV
-365 RIRGNDTNDH
+365 
-375 GDFNGIEKTL
+375 
-385 TVNPNSELIFEF
+385 
-397 NTMTTKNY
+397 
-405 QGMTNLIIKNA
+405 IIKNA
-416 DNDTVIGEKVV
+416 DTNDTIAEKTVEG
-427 AYGPIWRLLKV
+427 GPTLRLFKV
-438 PENVSHLKI
+438 PDNVRNLKI
-447 QFVPKNDAITDARGI
+447 QFVSKNDAITDARGI
-462 YQLRDG
+462 YQLKDG
-468 YKYYDFVDSI
+468 YKYYSFVDSI

-510 NNGNFGASFNT
+510 NNGNSGASLDT
-521 DDFVYKIQLPEGV
+521 DEFVYKIQLPEGV

-545 PSGNSGVDIND
+545 PSNNSGVDVND

-563 ANRIITIKSTGG
+563 ANRVITIKSTGG
-575 GTGNSPARLMPD
+575 GTTNSPARLMPD

-606 VTFNDTLTYKTYSQD
+606 VTFNDTLTYKTYTQD
-621 FINSPA
+621 FINSAA

-665 LDIFNDLKRRA
+665 LDIFNDLKKRA
-676 QTILDENRNN
+676 QTILAENRNN

-699 SLANQMQHTLIRSV
+699 TLTNQMQHTLIRSV
-713 DAENAVNRKVDDME
+713 DAENAVNQKADQME

-747 IEEHKNEIIGNIG
+747 IEEHKGNIIGDIG

-785 PVVKPNAKQAI
+785 PVVKPNAKKAI
-796 RDKAAKQRE
+796 RDKATKQRE
-805 IINHTPDATQ
+805 IINATPDATE
-815 DEIQDALNQLT
+815 DEIQDAINQLA

-859 APQVTHKQ
+859 VPQVTHKK

-915 ATTNDDVDTAKG
+915 ATTNADVDNAKG

-972 QAAIEKVN
+972 QAAIDKVN
-980 AAVAVANT
+980 AAVTAANT

-1010 QAIEPATKVKTD
+1010 QAITPATKVKTD
-1022 AKNAIDQSAETQH
+1022 AKNAIDKSAETQH
-1035 NAIFNNNDATL
+1035 NTIFNNNDATL

-1070 DTNQEVAQAKDQGT
+1070 DTNQEVAQAKDQGM

-1094 QVKTDARNAVNE
+1094 QVKTDARNTVNE

-1122 REEKQEAINR
+1122 REEKQEAIDR
-1132 VNTLKNRA
+1132 VNALKNRA
-1140 LNDIGVTSTTAMV
+1140 LTDIGVTSTTAMV

-1171 TKKQTATGVLTD
+1171 TKKQTATGVLND

-1199 TEEKQVALNQVDQD
+1199 TEEKQMALNQVDQD

-1218 NNINQADTNAEV
+1218 NNINQADTNTEV
-1230 DQAQQLGTKAIN
+1230 DQAQQLGAQAIN

-1255 AQTNQHYSAKL
+1255 AQINQHYNAKL
-1266 VEINATP
+1266 AEINATP

-1288 QDRQQAIESIKQAN
+1288 QDRQQAIESVKQAN
-1302 TNAEVDQAAT
+1302 TNNEVDQAAT
-1312 VAENNI
+1312 TAENNI

-1380 NDQVDATTNQ
+1380 NDQVDTTTNQ
-1390 AINAID
+1390 ALNAID

-1435 VALQALAKEKE
+1435 VASQALAKEKE

-1478 TKIKPAAR
+1478 TKVKPAAR
-1486 EKINQKANELRAQI
+1486 EKINQKANELRAKI

-1509 ERQAALDKIND
+1509 ERQVALDKINEF
-1520 LVAKAMTNITND
+1520 VNQAMTDITNN
-1532 RTNQQVNDS
+1532 RTNQQVDDTTSQAFDS
-1541 TNQALDDIALVTPDH
+1541 IALVAPEH

-1570 EAKKH
+1570 EAKKQ

-1598 EKRAL
+1598 EKLAL
-1603 QNINQAIANNDVKR
+1603 QNINQAVTNNDVKR
-1617 VESNGIATLKG
+1617 VETNGIATLKG
-1628 VEPHIVV
+1628 VQPHIVI
-1635 KPEAQEAIKASADN
+1635 KPEAQQAIKASAEN

-1659 ATTDELDEAN
+1659 ATVDELDEAN
-1669 QQINDTLKQ
+1669 QLISDTLKQ
-1678 GQQDIDNT
+1678 AQQEIENT
-1686 TQDAAVNDVRNQTI
+1686 NQDAAVTDVRNQTI

-1717 DNIDESNNN
+1717 DSIEENNKN

-1736 TTQDERNVAIAAL
+1736 TTQDERDVAIDTL
-1749 NKIVNAIKNDIAQ
+1749 NKIVNTIKNDIAQ
-1762 NKTNAEVDQTEADGN
+1762 NKTNAEVDRTETDGN
-1777 NNIKVILPKVQVK
+1777 DNIKVILPKVQVK
-1790 PAARQSVSAKAEA
+1790 PAARQSVGVKAEA

-1842 TAQVNQNSID
+1842 TAQVNQDSIN

-1883 LIKANNEATDEEQNA
+1883 LIKANNEATDEEQNI
-1898 AIVQVEKEL
+1898 AIAQVEKEL

-1915 GAVTNADVA
+1915 SAVTNADVA
-1924 YLLHDGKNEIRE
+1924 YLLHDEKNEIRE
-1936 IEPVINKKATAREQL
+1936 IEPVINRKASAREQL

-1965 VQATVEERNSI
+1965 FQATVEERNSI

-1996 NAQVDKTATL
+1996 NAQVDKTASL

-2033 RVTHLV
+2033 RVTALV

-2139 NRMVDED
+2139 NRMIDED

-2152 KKDTQLIIDEIL
+2152 KQHTQFIVDEIL

-2171 VIKASPKV
+2171 AMKVSPKV
-2179 GQPAPKV
+2179 IQPAPKV
-2186 CTPIKKEDK
+2186 CTPIKKE
-2195 QEVRKVVKEL
+2195 ETHESRKVEKEL
-2205 PNTGSEEMDLPLKE
+2205 PNTGSEGMDLPLKE
-2219 LALITGAALLARRR
+2219 FALITGAALLARRR
-2233 SKKEKES
+2233 TKNEKES

>member
-41 DHNVQGGSNQAL
+41 DNNVQSDTNQAT
-53 PGNSQNTNADTNRD
+53 PVNSQDKDVANNRGLA
-67 IVNDSQNT
+67 NSAQNT
-75 PNAHATDNTSTN
+75 PNQSATTNQATN
-87 QALTNHQNVD
+87 QALVNHNNGSIV
-97 VANQVGPAPI
+97 NQATPTSV
-107 QPSASP
+107 QSSTPS
-113 AQNNNNSNANSTAT
+113 AQNNNHTDGNTTATETVSNAN
-127 EPAANT
+127 
-133 NNNLAS
+133 NNDVAS
-139 NNNTL
+139 NNTTL
-144 NVPNNTDNNDSARHL
+144 NVPNKTNENGSGGHL

-173 KPELVAIAEEASNRP
+173 KPELVAIAEPASNRP

-196 PTDPNATPADPTAT
+196 PADPNATPADPGA
-210 PADPTAGNGSA
+210 AAAGNGGA

-236 ANNIGQNAPNE
+236 ANNAGQNAPNE
-247 VLSFDDNNIRPS
+247 VLSFDDNSIRPS
-259 TNRSVPTVTVVDN
+259 TNRSVPSVTVVDN
-272 LPGYTLING
+272 LPGFTLING
-281 GKVGVFSH
+281 GKVGVLSH
-289 AMVRTSMFDSG
+289 AMVRTSMFEAGS
-300 DAKNYQAQGNVIALG
+300 NRTYQAQGNVLALG
-315 RIRGNDT
+315 RISGTDASN
-322 NDHGDFNGIEKTL
+322 HGDFNGIEKSL

-349 MTTKNYQAQ
+349 MPTKNGQ
-358 GNVIALG
+358 GATNV
-365 RIRGNDTNDH
+365 
-375 GDFNGIEKTL
+375 
-385 TVNPNSELIFEF
+385 
-397 NTMTTKNY
+397 
-405 QGMTNLIIKNA
+405 IIKNA
-416 DNDTVIGEKVV
+416 DTNDTIAEKTVEG
-427 AYGPIWRLLKV
+427 GPTLRLFKV
-438 PENVSHLKI
+438 PDNVRNLKI

-462 YQLRDG
+462 YQLKDG
-468 YKYYDFVDSI
+468 YKYYSFVDSI

-510 NNGNFGASFNT
+510 NNGNSGASLDT
-521 DDFVYKIQLPEGV
+521 DEFVYKIQLPEGV

-545 PSGNSGVDIND
+545 PSNNSGVDVND

-563 ANRIITIKSTGG
+563 ANRVITIKSTGG
-575 GTGNSPARLMPD
+575 GTTNSPARLMPD

-606 VTFNDTLTYKTYSQD
+606 VTFNDTLTYKTYTQD
-621 FINSPA
+621 FINSAA

-665 LDIFNDLKRRA
+665 LDIFNDLKKRA
-676 QTILDENRNN
+676 QTILAENRNN

-699 SLANQMQHTLIRSV
+699 TLTNQMQHTLIRSV
-713 DAENAVNRKVDDME
+713 DAENAVNQKADQME

-747 IEEHKNEIIGNIG
+747 IEEHKGNIIGDIG

-785 PVVKPNAKQAI
+785 PVVKPNAKKAI
-796 RDKAAKQRE
+796 RDKATKQRE
-805 IINHTPDATQ
+805 IINATPDATE
-815 DEIQDALNQLT
+815 DEIQDAINQLA

-846 TAKNNGINTIGAV
+846 TAKNNGINTIGSV
-859 APQVTHKQ
+859 VPQVTHKQ

-915 ATTNDDVDTAKG
+915 ATTNADVDNAKG

-972 QAAIEKVN
+972 QAAIDKVD
-980 AAVAVANT
+980 AAVTAANT

-995 NADVEQVKTNAIQGI
+995 NAEVEQVKTNAIQGI
-1010 QAIEPATKVKTD
+1010 QAITPATKVKTD
-1022 AKNAIDQSAETQH
+1022 AKNAIDKSAETQH
-1035 NAIFNNNDATL
+1035 NTIFNNNDATL

-1094 QVKTDARNAVNE
+1094 QVKTDARNVVND

-1140 LNDIGVTSTTAMV
+1140 LTDIGVTSTTAMV

-1171 TKKQTATGVLTD
+1171 TKKQTATGVLND

-1199 TEEKQVALNQVDQD
+1199 TEEKQVALNQVDQE

-1255 AQTNQHYSAKL
+1255 AQINQHYNAKL
-1266 VEINATP
+1266 AEINATP
-1273 DATDDEKNAAINTLN
+1273 DATNDEKNAAINTLN

-1380 NDQVDATTNQ
+1380 NDQVDTTTNQ
-1390 AINAID
+1390 ALNAID

-1435 VALQALAKEKE
+1435 VASQALAKEKE

-1478 TKIKPAAR
+1478 TKVKPAAR
-1486 EKINQKANELRAQI
+1486 EKINQKANELRAKI

-1509 ERQAALDKIND
+1509 ERQVALDKINEF
-1520 LVAKAMTNITND
+1520 VNQAMTDITNN
-1532 RTNQQVNDS
+1532 RTNQQVDDTTS
-1541 TNQALDDIALVTPDH
+1541 QALDSIALVAPEH

-1570 EAKKH
+1570 EAKKQ

-1598 EKRAL
+1598 KKLAL
-1603 QNINQAIANNDVKR
+1603 QNINQAVTNNDVKR
-1617 VESNGIATLKG
+1617 VETNGIATLKG
-1628 VEPHIVV
+1628 VQPHIVI
-1635 KPEAQEAIKASADN
+1635 KPEAQQAIKASAEN

-1659 ATTDELDEAN
+1659 ATVDELDEAN
-1669 QQINDTLKQ
+1669 QLISDTLKQ
-1678 GQQDIDNT
+1678 AQQEIENT
-1686 TQDAAVNDVRNQTI
+1686 NQDAAVTDVRNQTI

-1717 DNIDESNNN
+1717 DSIEENNKN

-1736 TTQDERNVAIAAL
+1736 TTQDERDVAIDTL
-1749 NKIVNAIKNDIAQ
+1749 NKIVNTIKNDIAQ
-1762 NKTNAEVDQTEADGN
+1762 NKTNAEVDRTETDGN
-1777 NNIKVILPKVQVK
+1777 DNIKVILPKVQVK
-1790 PAARQSVSAKAEA
+1790 PAARQSVGVKAEA

-1842 TAQVNQNSID
+1842 TAQVNQDSID

-1883 LIKANNEATDEEQNA
+1883 LIKANNEATDEEQNI
-1898 AIVQVEKEL
+1898 AIAQVEKEL

-1915 GAVTNADVA
+1915 SAVTNADVA
-1924 YLLHDGKNEIRE
+1924 YLLHDEKNEIRE
-1936 IEPVINKKATAREQL
+1936 IEPVISRKASAREQL

-1965 VQATVEERNSI
+1965 IQATVEERNSI

-1996 NAQVDKTATL
+1996 NAQVDKTASL

-2033 RVTHLV
+2033 RVTALV

-2085 VALGDIEAVITE
+2085 VALSDIEAVITE

-2126 KVKALIDQYVADG
+2126 KVKVLIDQYVADG
-2139 NRMVDED
+2139 NRMIDED

-2152 KKDTQLIIDEIL
+2152 KQHTQFIVDEIL

-2171 VIKASPKV
+2171 AMKVSPKV
-2179 GQPAPKV
+2179 IQPAPKV
-2186 CTPIKKEDK
+2186 CTPIKKE
-2195 QEVRKVVKEL
+2195 ETHESRKVEKEL

-2219 LALITGAALLARRR
+2219 FALITGAALLARRR
-2233 SKKEKES
+2233 TKNEKES

>member
-1 MNLLKKNKYSI
+1 M
-12 RKYKVGIFSTLIGT
+12 
-26 VLLLSNPNGAQALTT
+26 
-41 DHNVQGGSNQAL
+41 
-53 PGNSQNTNADTNRD
+53 
-67 IVNDSQNT
+67 
-75 PNAHATDNTSTN
+75 
-87 QALTNHQNVD
+87 
-97 VANQVGPAPI
+97 
-107 QPSASP
+107 
-113 AQNNNNSNANSTAT
+113 SNAN
-127 EPAANT
+127 
-133 NNNLAS
+133 NNDAVS
-139 NNNTL
+139 NNTTL
-144 NVPNNTDNNDSARHL
+144 NVLNKTNENGSGGHL

-173 KPELVAIAEEASNRP
+173 KPELVAIAEPASNRP

-196 PTDPNATPADPTAT
+196 PADPNATPADPA
-210 PADPTAGNGSA
+210 AAAAGNGGA

-236 ANNIGQNAPNE
+236 ANNAGQNAPNE
-247 VLSFDDNNIRPS
+247 VLSFDDNGIRPS
-259 TNRSVPTVTVVDN
+259 TNRSVPSVTVVDN
-272 LPGYTLING
+272 LPGFTLING

-289 AMVRTSMFDSG
+289 AMVRTSMFDSA

-315 RIRGNDT
+315 RI
-322 NDHGDFNGIEKTL
+322 K
-335 TVNPNSELIFEFNT
+335 
-349 MTTKNYQAQ
+349 
-358 GNVIALG
+358 
-365 RIRGNDTNDH
+365 GNDTNDH

-405 QGMTNLIIKNA
+405 QGVTNLIIKNA
-416 DNDTVIGEKVV
+416 DNDTVIAEKSV
-427 AYGPIWRLLKV
+427 AYGPIWRLFKV

-521 DDFVYKIQLPEGV
+521 DDFVYQVQLPEGV

-545 PSGNSGVDIND
+545 PSSNSGVDMND
-556 MNVTYDA
+556 FNVTYDA
-563 ANRIITIKSTGG
+563 ANRVITIKSTGG
-575 GTGNSPARLMPD
+575 GSGNSPARLMPD

-606 VTFNDTLTYKTYSQD
+606 VTFNDTLTYKTYTQD

-699 SLANQMQHTLIRSV
+699 SLTNQMQHTLIRSV
-713 DAENAVNRKVDDME
+713 DAENAVNKKVDQME

-785 PVVKPNAKQAI
+785 PVVKPNAKKAI
-796 RDKAAKQRE
+796 RDKATKQRE
-805 IINHTPDATQ
+805 IINATPDATE
-815 DEIQDALNQLT
+815 DEIQDALNQLA

-859 APQVTHKQ
+859 VPQVTHKK

-915 ATTNDDVDTAKG
+915 AKTNADVDNAKG

-972 QAAIEKVN
+972 QAAIDKVN
-980 AAVAVANT
+980 AAVTAANT

-1010 QAIEPATKVKTD
+1010 QAITPATKVKTD
-1022 AKNAIDQSAETQH
+1022 AKNAIDKSAETQH
-1035 NAIFNNNDATL
+1035 NTIFNNNDATL

-1094 QVKTDARNAVNE
+1094 QVKTDARNVVND

-1140 LNDIGVTSTTAMV
+1140 LTDIGVTSTTAMV

-1171 TKKQTATGVLTD
+1171 TKKQTATGVLND

-1199 TEEKQVALNQVDQD
+1199 TEEKQVALNQVDQE

-1255 AQTNQHYSAKL
+1255 AQINQHYNAKL
-1266 VEINATP
+1266 AEINATP

-1288 QDRQQAIESIKQAN
+1288 QDRQQAIESVKQAN

-1333 KITAEVAKRIEAVK
+1333 KITAEVTKRIEAVK

-1380 NDQVDATTNQ
+1380 NDQVDTTTNQ
-1390 AINAID
+1390 ALNAID

-1435 VALQALAKEKE
+1435 VASQALAKEKE

-1478 TKIKPAAR
+1478 TKVKPAAR
-1486 EKINQKANELRAQI
+1486 EKINQKVNELRAKI

-1509 ERQAALDKIND
+1509 ERQVALDKINEF
-1520 LVAKAMTNITND
+1520 VNQAMTDITNN
-1532 RTNQQVNDS
+1532 RTNQQVDDTTS
-1541 TNQALDDIALVTPDH
+1541 QALDSIALVAPEH

-1570 EAKKH
+1570 EAKKQ

-1598 EKRAL
+1598 EKLAL
-1603 QNINQAIANNDVKR
+1603 QNINQAVTNNDVKR
-1617 VESNGIATLKG
+1617 VETNGIATLKG
-1628 VEPHIVV
+1628 VQPHIVI
-1635 KPEAQEAIKASADN
+1635 KPEAQQAIKASAEN

-1659 ATTDELDEAN
+1659 ATVDELDEAN
-1669 QQINDTLKQ
+1669 QLISDTLKQ
-1678 GQQDIDNT
+1678 AQQEIENT
-1686 TQDAAVNDVRNQTI
+1686 NQDAAVTDVRNQTI

-1717 DNIDESNNN
+1717 DSIEENNKN

-1736 TTQDERNVAIAAL
+1736 TTQDERDVAIDTL
-1749 NKIVNAIKNDIAQ
+1749 NKIVNTIKNDIAQ
-1762 NKTNAEVDQTEADGN
+1762 NKTNAEVDRTETDGN
-1777 NNIKVILPKVQVK
+1777 DNIKVILPKVQVK
-1790 PAARQSVSAKAEA
+1790 PAARQSVGVKAEA

-1842 TAQVNQNSID
+1842 TAQVNQDSID

-1883 LIKANNEATDEEQNA
+1883 LSKANNEATDEEQNI
-1898 AIVQVEKEL
+1898 AIAQVEKEL

-1915 GAVTNADVA
+1915 SAVTNADVA
-1924 YLLHDGKNEIRE
+1924 YLLHDEKNEIRE
-1936 IEPVINKKATAREQL
+1936 IEPVINRKASAREQL

-1965 VQATVEERNSI
+1965 IQATVEERNSI

-1996 NAQVDKTATL
+1996 NAQVDKTASL

-2033 RVTHLV
+2033 RVTALV
-2039 QNYRKVSDR
+2039 QNYRKVSNR

-2085 VALGDIEAVITE
+2085 VALSDIEAVITE

-2126 KVKALIDQYVADG
+2126 KVKVLIDQYVADG
-2139 NRMVDED
+2139 NRMIDED

-2152 KKDTQLIIDEIL
+2152 KQHTQFIVDEIL

-2171 VIKASPKV
+2171 PTKVSPKV
-2179 GQPAPKV
+2179 IQPAPKV
-2186 CTPIKKEDK
+2186 CTPIKKE
-2195 QEVRKVVKEL
+2195 ETHESRKVEKEL
-2205 PNTGSEEMDLPLKE
+2205 PNTGSEGMDLPLKE
-2219 LALITGAALLARRR
+2219 FALITGAALLARRR
-2233 SKKEKES
+2233 TKNEKES

>member
-41 DHNVQGGSNQAL
+41 DNNVQSDTNQAT
-53 PGNSQNTNADTNRD
+53 PVNSQDKDVANNRGLA
-67 IVNDSQNT
+67 NSEQNT
-75 PNAHATDNTSTN
+75 PNQSATTNQATN
-87 QALTNHQNVD
+87 QALVNHNNGSIV
-97 VANQVGPAPI
+97 NQATPTSV
-107 QPSASP
+107 QSSTPS
-113 AQNNNNSNANSTAT
+113 AQNNNHTDGNTTATETVSNAN
-127 EPAANT
+127 
-133 NNNLAS
+133 NNDAVS
-139 NNNTL
+139 NNTTL
-144 NVPNNTDNNDSARHL
+144 NVPNKTNENGSGGHL

-173 KPELVAIAEEASNRP
+173 KPELVAIAEPASNRP

-196 PTDPNATPADPTAT
+196 PADPNATPADPA
-210 PADPTAGNGSA
+210 AAAAGNGGA

-236 ANNIGQNAPNE
+236 ANNAGQNAPNE
-247 VLSFDDNNIRPS
+247 VLSFDDNGIRPS
-259 TNRSVPTVTVVDN
+259 TNRSVPSVTVVDN
-272 LPGYTLING
+272 LPGFTLING

-300 DAKNYQAQGNVIALG
+300 DNKNYQAQGNVIALG
-315 RIRGNDT
+315 RINGTDT

-349 MTTKNYQAQ
+349 MTTKNGQ
-358 GNVIALG
+358 GATNV
-365 RIRGNDTNDH
+365 
-375 GDFNGIEKTL
+375 
-385 TVNPNSELIFEF
+385 
-397 NTMTTKNY
+397 
-405 QGMTNLIIKNA
+405 IIKNA
-416 DNDTVIGEKVV
+416 DTNDTIAEKTVEG
-427 AYGPIWRLLKV
+427 GPTLRLFKV
-438 PENVSHLKI
+438 PDNVRNLKI
-447 QFVPKNDAITDARGI
+447 QFVSKNDAITDARGI
-462 YQLRDG
+462 YQLKDG
-468 YKYYDFVDSI
+468 YKYYSFVDSI

-510 NNGNFGASFNT
+510 NNGNSGASLDT
-521 DDFVYKIQLPEGV
+521 DEFVYKIQLPEGV

-545 PSGNSGVDIND
+545 PSNNSGVDVND

-563 ANRIITIKSTGG
+563 ANRVITIKSTGG
-575 GTGNSPARLMPD
+575 GTTNSPARLMPD

-606 VTFNDTLTYKTYSQD
+606 VTFNDTLTYKTYTQD
-621 FINSPA
+621 FINSAA

-665 LDIFNDLKRRA
+665 LDIFNDLKKRA
-676 QTILDENRNN
+676 QTILAENRNN

-699 SLANQMQHTLIRSV
+699 TLTNQMQHTLIRSV
-713 DAENAVNRKVDDME
+713 DAENAVNQKADQME

-747 IEEHKNEIIGNIG
+747 IEEHKGNIIGDIG

-785 PVVKPNAKQAI
+785 PVVKPNAKKAI
-796 RDKAAKQRE
+796 RDKATKQRE
-805 IINHTPDATQ
+805 IINATPDATE
-815 DEIQDALNQLT
+815 DEIQDAINQLA

-859 APQVTHKQ
+859 VPQVTHKK

-915 ATTNDDVDTAKG
+915 ATTNADVDNAKG

-972 QAAIEKVN
+972 QAAIDKVN
-980 AAVAVANT
+980 AAVTAANT

-1010 QAIEPATKVKTD
+1010 QAITPATKVKTD
-1022 AKNAIDQSAETQH
+1022 AKNAIDKSAETQH
-1035 NAIFNNNDATL
+1035 NTIFNNNDATL

-1070 DTNQEVAQAKDQGT
+1070 DTNQEVAQAKDQGM

-1094 QVKTDARNAVNE
+1094 QVKTDARNTVNE

-1122 REEKQEAINR
+1122 REEKQEAIDR
-1132 VNTLKNRA
+1132 VNALKNRA
-1140 LNDIGVTSTTAMV
+1140 LTDIGVTSTTAMV

-1171 TKKQTATGVLTD
+1171 TKKQTATGVLND

-1199 TEEKQVALNQVDQD
+1199 TEEKQMALNQVDQD

-1218 NNINQADTNAEV
+1218 NNINQADTNTEV
-1230 DQAQQLGTKAIN
+1230 DQAQQLGAQAIN

-1255 AQTNQHYSAKL
+1255 AQINQHYNAKL
-1266 VEINATP
+1266 AEINATP

-1288 QDRQQAIESIKQAN
+1288 QDRQQAIESVKQAN
-1302 TNAEVDQAAT
+1302 TNNEVDQAAT
-1312 VAENNI
+1312 TAENNI

-1380 NDQVDATTNQ
+1380 NDQVDTTTNQ
-1390 AINAID
+1390 ALNAID

-1435 VALQALAKEKE
+1435 VASQALAKEKE

-1478 TKIKPAAR
+1478 TKVKPAAR
-1486 EKINQKANELRAQI
+1486 EKINQKANELRAKI

-1509 ERQAALDKIND
+1509 ERQVALDKINEF
-1520 LVAKAMTNITND
+1520 VNQAMTDITNN
-1532 RTNQQVNDS
+1532 RTNQQVDDTTS
-1541 TNQALDDIALVTPDH
+1541 QALDSIALVAPEH

-1570 EAKKH
+1570 EAKKQ

-1598 EKRAL
+1598 EKLAL
-1603 QNINQAIANNDVKR
+1603 QNINQAVTNNDVKR
-1617 VESNGIATLKG
+1617 VETNGIATLKG
-1628 VEPHIVV
+1628 VQPHIVI
-1635 KPEAQEAIKASADN
+1635 KPEAQQAIKASAEN

-1659 ATTDELDEAN
+1659 ATVDELDEAN
-1669 QQINDTLKQ
+1669 QLISDTLKQ
-1678 GQQDIDNT
+1678 AQQEIENT
-1686 TQDAAVNDVRNQTI
+1686 NQDAAVTDVRNQTI

-1717 DNIDESNNN
+1717 DSIEENNKN

-1736 TTQDERNVAIAAL
+1736 TTQDERDVAIDTL
-1749 NKIVNAIKNDIAQ
+1749 NKIVNTIKNDIAQ
-1762 NKTNAEVDQTEADGN
+1762 NKTNAEVDRTETDGN
-1777 NNIKVILPKVQVK
+1777 DNIKVILPKVQVK
-1790 PAARQSVSAKAEA
+1790 PAARQSVGVKAEA

-1842 TAQVNQNSID
+1842 TAQVNQDSIN

-1883 LIKANNEATDEEQNA
+1883 LIKANNEATDEEQNI
-1898 AIVQVEKEL
+1898 AIAQVEKEL

-1915 GAVTNADVA
+1915 SAVTNADVA
-1924 YLLHDGKNEIRE
+1924 YLLHDEKNEIRE
-1936 IEPVINKKATAREQL
+1936 IEPVINRKASAREQL

-1965 VQATVEERNSI
+1965 FQATVEERNSI

-1996 NAQVDKTATL
+1996 NAQVDKTASL

-2033 RVTHLV
+2033 RVTALV

-2139 NRMVDED
+2139 NRMIDED

-2152 KKDTQLIIDEIL
+2152 KQHTQFIVDEIL

-2171 VIKASPKV
+2171 AMKVSPKV
-2179 GQPAPKV
+2179 IQPAPKV
-2186 CTPIKKEDK
+2186 CTPIKKE
-2195 QEVRKVVKEL
+2195 ETHESRKVEKEL
-2205 PNTGSEEMDLPLKE
+2205 PNTGSEGMDLPLKE
-2219 LALITGAALLARRR
+2219 FALITGAALLARRR
-2233 SKKEKES
+2233 TKNEKES

>member
-41 DHNVQGGSNQAL
+41 DNNVQSDTNQAT
-53 PGNSQNTNADTNRD
+53 PVNSQDKDVANNRGLA
-67 IVNDSQNT
+67 NSAQNT
-75 PNAHATDNTSTN
+75 PNQSATTNQATN
-87 QALTNHQNVD
+87 QALVNHNNGSIV
-97 VANQVGPAPI
+97 NQATPTSV
-107 QPSASP
+107 QSSTPS
-113 AQNNNNSNANSTAT
+113 AQNNNHTDGNTTATETVSNAN
-127 EPAANT
+127 
-133 NNNLAS
+133 NNDAVS
-139 NNNTL
+139 NNTTL
-144 NVPNNTDNNDSARHL
+144 NVPNKTNENGSGGHL

-173 KPELVAIAEEASNRP
+173 KPELVAIAEPASNRP

-196 PTDPNATPADPTAT
+196 PADPNATPADPA
-210 PADPTAGNGSA
+210 AAAAGNGGA

-236 ANNIGQNAPNE
+236 ANNAGQNAPNE
-247 VLSFDDNNIRPS
+247 VLSFDDNGIRPS
-259 TNRSVPTVTVVDN
+259 TNRSVPSVTVVDN
-272 LPGYTLING
+272 LPGFTLING

-289 AMVRTSMFDSG
+289 AMVRTSMFDSA

-315 RIRGNDT
+315 RI
-322 NDHGDFNGIEKTL
+322 K
-335 TVNPNSELIFEFNT
+335 
-349 MTTKNYQAQ
+349 
-358 GNVIALG
+358 
-365 RIRGNDTNDH
+365 GNDTNDH

-405 QGMTNLIIKNA
+405 QGVTNLIIKNA
-416 DNDTVIGEKVV
+416 DNDTVIAEKSV
-427 AYGPIWRLLKV
+427 AYGPIWRLFKV

-521 DDFVYKIQLPEGV
+521 DDFVYQVQLPEGV

-545 PSGNSGVDIND
+545 PSSNSGVDMND
-556 MNVTYDA
+556 FNVTYDA
-563 ANRIITIKSTGG
+563 ANRVITIKSTGG
-575 GTGNSPARLMPD
+575 GSGNSPARLMPD

-606 VTFNDTLTYKTYSQD
+606 VTFNDTLTYKTYTQD

-699 SLANQMQHTLIRSV
+699 SLTNQMQHTLIRSV
-713 DAENAVNRKVDDME
+713 DAENAVNKKVDQME

-785 PVVKPNAKQAI
+785 PVVKPNAKKAI
-796 RDKAAKQRE
+796 RDKATKQRE
-805 IINHTPDATQ
+805 IINATPDATE
-815 DEIQDALNQLT
+815 DEIQDALNQLA

-859 APQVTHKQ
+859 VPQVTHKK

-915 ATTNDDVDTAKG
+915 ATTNADVDNAKG

-972 QAAIEKVN
+972 QAAIDKVN
-980 AAVAVANT
+980 AAVTAANT

-1010 QAIEPATKVKTD
+1010 QAITPATKVKTD
-1022 AKNAIDQSAETQH
+1022 AKNAIDKSAETQH
-1035 NAIFNNNDATL
+1035 NTIFNNNDATL

-1094 QVKTDARNAVNE
+1094 QVKTDARNVVND

-1140 LNDIGVTSTTAMV
+1140 LTDIGVTSTTAMV

-1171 TKKQTATGVLTD
+1171 TKKQTATGVLND

-1199 TEEKQVALNQVDQD
+1199 TEEKQVALNQVDQE

-1255 AQTNQHYSAKL
+1255 AQINQHYNAKL
-1266 VEINATP
+1266 AEINATP

-1288 QDRQQAIESIKQAN
+1288 QDRQQAIESVKQAN

-1380 NDQVDATTNQ
+1380 NDQVDTTTNQ
-1390 AINAID
+1390 ALNAID

-1435 VALQALAKEKE
+1435 VASQALAKEKE

-1478 TKIKPAAR
+1478 TKVKPAAR
-1486 EKINQKANELRAQI
+1486 EKINQKVNELRAKI

-1509 ERQAALDKIND
+1509 ERQVALDKINEF
-1520 LVAKAMTNITND
+1520 VNQAMTDITNN
-1532 RTNQQVNDS
+1532 RTNQQVDDTTS
-1541 TNQALDDIALVTPDH
+1541 QALDSIALVAPEH

-1570 EAKKH
+1570 EAKKQ

-1598 EKRAL
+1598 EKLAL
-1603 QNINQAIANNDVKR
+1603 QNINQAVTNNDVKR
-1617 VESNGIATLKG
+1617 VETNGIATLKG
-1628 VEPHIVV
+1628 VQPHIVI
-1635 KPEAQEAIKASADN
+1635 KPEAQQAIKASAEN

-1659 ATTDELDEAN
+1659 ATVDELDEAN
-1669 QQINDTLKQ
+1669 QLISDTLKQ
-1678 GQQDIDNT
+1678 AQQEIENT
-1686 TQDAAVNDVRNQTI
+1686 NQDAAVTDVRNQTI

-1717 DNIDESNNN
+1717 DSIEENNKN

-1736 TTQDERNVAIAAL
+1736 TTQDERDVAIDTL
-1749 NKIVNAIKNDIAQ
+1749 NKIVNTIKNDIAQ
-1762 NKTNAEVDQTEADGN
+1762 NKTNAEVDRTETDGN
-1777 NNIKVILPKVQVK
+1777 DNIKVILPKVQVK
-1790 PAARQSVSAKAEA
+1790 PAARQSVGVKAEA

-1842 TAQVNQNSID
+1842 TAQVNQDSID

-1883 LIKANNEATDEEQNA
+1883 LSKANNEATDEEQNI
-1898 AIVQVEKEL
+1898 AIAQVEKEL

-1915 GAVTNADVA
+1915 SAVTNADVA
-1924 YLLHDGKNEIRE
+1924 YLLHDEKNEIRE
-1936 IEPVINKKATAREQL
+1936 IEPVINRKASAREQL

-1965 VQATVEERNSI
+1965 IQATVEERNSI

-1996 NAQVDKTATL
+1996 NAQVDKTASL

-2033 RVTHLV
+2033 RVTALV
-2039 QNYRKVSDR
+2039 QNYRKVSNR

-2063 MDEELKTAR
+2063 MDEELKTPR

-2085 VALGDIEAVITE
+2085 VALSDIEAVITE

-2126 KVKALIDQYVADG
+2126 KVKVLIDQYVADG
-2139 NRMVDED
+2139 NRMIDED

-2152 KKDTQLIIDEIL
+2152 KQYTQFIVDEIL

-2171 VIKASPKV
+2171 PTKVSPKV
-2179 GQPAPKV
+2179 IQPAPKV
-2186 CTPIKKEDK
+2186 CTPIKKE
-2195 QEVRKVVKEL
+2195 ETHESRKVEKEL
-2205 PNTGSEEMDLPLKE
+2205 PNTGSEGMDLPLKE
-2219 LALITGAALLARRR
+2219 FALITGAALLARRR
-2233 SKKEKES
+2233 TKNEKES

>member
-53 PGNSQNTNADTNRD
+53 PGNSPNTNADTNRD
-67 IVNDSQNT
+67 IVNGSQNT

-87 QALTNHQNVD
+87 QALTNHQNVG
-97 VANQVGPAPI
+97 VANQVAPAPI
-107 QPSASP
+107 QPSTSSAS
-113 AQNNNNSNANSTAT
+113 NNNHSDANSTAT

-196 PTDPNATPADPTAT
+196 PADPNAT

-221 PVAITAPYTPTTDPN
+221 PVAITAPFTPTTDPN

-247 VLSFDDNNIRPS
+247 LLTFDDNNIRPS

-315 RIRGNDT
+315 RIKGNDT
-322 NDHGDFNGIEKTL
+322 NDHGG
-335 TVNPNSELIFEFNT
+335 
-349 MTTKNYQAQ
+349 
-358 GNVIALG
+358 
-365 RIRGNDTNDH
+365 
-375 GDFNGIEKTL
+375 FNGIEKTL

-606 VTFNDTLTYKTYSQD
+606 VTFNDILTYKTYTQD

-665 LDIFNDLKRRA
+665 LDIFNELKRRA

-699 SLANQMQHTLIRSV
+699 SLVNQMQHTLIRSV

-805 IINHTPDATQ
+805 IINNTPDATQ

-867 AARDAINQAT
+867 AARDA
-877 ATKRQ
+877 
-882 QINSN
+882 
-887 REATQE
+887 
-893 EKNAALNELTQ
+893 
-904 ATNHALEQINQ
+904 
-915 ATTNDDVDTAKG
+915 
-927 DGLNAI
+927 
-933 NPIAPVTVVKQAA
+933 
-946 RDAVSHDAQQHIAE
+946 VSHDAQQHIAE

-980 AAVAVANT
+980 AAVAAANT

-1094 QVKTDARNAVNE
+1094 QVKTDARNAVND

-1199 TEEKQVALNQVDQD
+1199 DEEKQVALNQVDQD

-1242 AIQPNIVKKPAAL
+1242 AIQPNIVKKPTAL
-1255 AQTNQHYSAKL
+1255 AQINQHYNAKL
-1266 VEINATP
+1266 AEINATP

-1396 NVEAEVVIKP
+1396 NVEAKVVIKP

-1435 VALQALAKEKE
+1435 VALLALAKEKE

-1478 TKIKPAAR
+1478 TKVKPAAR

-1520 LVAKAMTNITND
+1520 LVAKAMTNTTND

-1556 IVRAAAR
+1556 IVRATAR

-1603 QNINQAIANNDVKR
+1603 QNIDQAIANNDVKR

-1915 GAVTNADVA
+1915 SAVTNADVA

-1951 TTLFNDKKQ
+1951 TTLFNDKKL

-1996 NAQVDKTATL
+1996 NAQVDKTASL

-2139 NRMVDED
+2139 IRMIDED

-2152 KKDTQLIIDEIL
+2152 KQHTQFIVDEIL

-2171 VIKASPKV
+2171 ATKVLPKV
-2179 GQPAPKV
+2179 GQPAPKL
-2186 CTPIKKEDK
+2186 CTSIKKVDK

-2233 SKKEKES
+2233 NKNEKES

>member
-41 DHNVQGGSNQAL
+41 DNNVQSDTNQAT
-53 PGNSQNTNADTNRD
+53 PVNSQDKDVANNRGLA
-67 IVNDSQNT
+67 NSAQNT
-75 PNAHATDNTSTN
+75 PNQSATTNQATN
-87 QALTNHQNVD
+87 QALVNHNNGSIV
-97 VANQVGPAPI
+97 NQATPTSV
-107 QPSASP
+107 QSSTPS
-113 AQNNNNSNANSTAT
+113 AQNNNHTDGNTTATETVSNAN
-127 EPAANT
+127 
-133 NNNLAS
+133 NNDVAS
-139 NNNTL
+139 NNTTL
-144 NVPNNTDNNDSARHL
+144 NVPNKTNENGSGGHL

-173 KPELVAIAEEASNRP
+173 KPELVAIAEPASNRP

-196 PTDPNATPADPTAT
+196 PADPNATPADPGA
-210 PADPTAGNGSA
+210 AAAGNGGA

-236 ANNIGQNAPNE
+236 ANNAGQNAPNE
-247 VLSFDDNNIRPS
+247 VLSFDDNSIRPS
-259 TNRSVPTVTVVDN
+259 TNRSVPSVTVVDN
-272 LPGYTLING
+272 LPGFTLING
-281 GKVGVFSH
+281 GKVGVLSH
-289 AMVRTSMFDSG
+289 AMVRTSMFEAGS
-300 DAKNYQAQGNVIALG
+300 NRTYQAQGNVLALG
-315 RIRGNDT
+315 RISGTDASN
-322 NDHGDFNGIEKTL
+322 HGDFNGIEKSL

-349 MTTKNYQAQ
+349 MPTKNGQ
-358 GNVIALG
+358 GATNV
-365 RIRGNDTNDH
+365 
-375 GDFNGIEKTL
+375 
-385 TVNPNSELIFEF
+385 
-397 NTMTTKNY
+397 
-405 QGMTNLIIKNA
+405 IIKNA
-416 DNDTVIGEKVV
+416 DTNDTIAEKTVEG
-427 AYGPIWRLLKV
+427 GPTLRLFKV
-438 PENVSHLKI
+438 PDNVRNLKI

-462 YQLRDG
+462 YQLKDG
-468 YKYYDFVDSI
+468 YKYYSFVDSI

-510 NNGNFGASFNT
+510 NNGNSGASLDT
-521 DDFVYKIQLPEGV
+521 DEFVYKIQLPEGV

-545 PSGNSGVDIND
+545 PSNNSGVDVND

-563 ANRIITIKSTGG
+563 ANRVITIKSTGG
-575 GTGNSPARLMPD
+575 GTTNSPARLMPD

-606 VTFNDTLTYKTYSQD
+606 VTFNDTLTYKTYTQD
-621 FINSPA
+621 FINSAA

-665 LDIFNDLKRRA
+665 LDIFNDLKKRA
-676 QTILDENRNN
+676 QTILAENRNN

-699 SLANQMQHTLIRSV
+699 TLTNQMQHTLIRSV
-713 DAENAVNRKVDDME
+713 DAENAVNQKADQME

-747 IEEHKNEIIGNIG
+747 IEEHKGNIIGDIG

-785 PVVKPNAKQAI
+785 PVVKPNAKKAI
-796 RDKAAKQRE
+796 RDKATKQRE
-805 IINHTPDATQ
+805 IINATPDATE
-815 DEIQDALNQLT
+815 DEIQDAINQLA

-846 TAKNNGINTIGAV
+846 TAKNNGINTIGSV
-859 APQVTHKQ
+859 VPQVTHKQ

-915 ATTNDDVDTAKG
+915 ATTNADVDNAKG

-972 QAAIEKVN
+972 QAAIDKVN
-980 AAVAVANT
+980 AAVTAANT

-995 NADVEQVKTNAIQGI
+995 NAEVEQVKTNAIQGI
-1010 QAIEPATKVKTD
+1010 QAITPATKVKTD
-1022 AKNAIDQSAETQH
+1022 AKNAIDKSAETQH
-1035 NAIFNNNDATL
+1035 NTIFNNNDATL

-1094 QVKTDARNAVNE
+1094 QVKTDARNVVND

-1140 LNDIGVTSTTAMV
+1140 LTDIGVTSTTAMV

-1171 TKKQTATGVLTD
+1171 TKKQTATGVLND

-1199 TEEKQVALNQVDQD
+1199 TEEKQVALNQVDQE

-1255 AQTNQHYSAKL
+1255 AQINQHYNAKL
-1266 VEINATP
+1266 AEINATP
-1273 DATDDEKNAAINTLN
+1273 DATNDEKNAAINTLN

-1380 NDQVDATTNQ
+1380 NDQVDTTTNQ
-1390 AINAID
+1390 ALNAID

-1422 IDNSLDSTDNEKE
+1422 IDNSLDATDNEKE
-1435 VALQALAKEKE
+1435 VASQALAKEKE

-1478 TKIKPAAR
+1478 TKVKPAAR
-1486 EKINQKANELRAQI
+1486 EKINQKANELRAKI

-1509 ERQAALDKIND
+1509 ERQVALDKINEF
-1520 LVAKAMTNITND
+1520 VNQAMTDITNN
-1532 RTNQQVNDS
+1532 RTNQQVDDTTS
-1541 TNQALDDIALVTPDH
+1541 QALDSIALVAPEH

-1570 EAKKH
+1570 EAKKQ

-1598 EKRAL
+1598 KKLAL
-1603 QNINQAIANNDVKR
+1603 QNINQAVTNNDVKR
-1617 VESNGIATLKG
+1617 VETNGIATLKG
-1628 VEPHIVV
+1628 VQPHIVI
-1635 KPEAQEAIKASADN
+1635 KPEAQQAIKASAEN

-1659 ATTDELDEAN
+1659 ATVDELDEAN
-1669 QQINDTLKQ
+1669 QLISDTLKQ
-1678 GQQDIDNT
+1678 AQQEIENT
-1686 TQDAAVNDVRNQTI
+1686 NQDAAVTDVRNQTI

-1717 DNIDESNNN
+1717 DSIEENNKN

-1736 TTQDERNVAIAAL
+1736 TTQDERDVAIDTL
-1749 NKIVNAIKNDIAQ
+1749 NKIVNTIKNDIAQ
-1762 NKTNAEVDQTEADGN
+1762 NKTNAEVDRTETDGN
-1777 NNIKVILPKVQVK
+1777 DNIKVILPKVQVK
-1790 PAARQSVSAKAEA
+1790 PAARQSVGVKAEA

-1842 TAQVNQNSID
+1842 TAQVNQDSID

-1883 LIKANNEATDEEQNA
+1883 LIKANNEATDEEQNI
-1898 AIVQVEKEL
+1898 AIAQVEKEL

-1915 GAVTNADVA
+1915 SAVTNADVA
-1924 YLLHDGKNEIRE
+1924 YLLHDEKNEIRE
-1936 IEPVINKKATAREQL
+1936 IEPVISRKASAREQL

-1965 VQATVEERNSI
+1965 IQATVEERNSI

-1996 NAQVDKTATL
+1996 NAQVDKTASL

-2033 RVTHLV
+2033 RVTALV

-2085 VALGDIEAVITE
+2085 VALSDIEAVITE

-2126 KVKALIDQYVADG
+2126 KVKVLIDQYVADG
-2139 NRMVDED
+2139 NRMIDED

-2152 KKDTQLIIDEIL
+2152 KQHTQFIVDEIL

-2171 VIKASPKV
+2171 AMKVSPKV
-2179 GQPAPKV
+2179 IQPAPKV
-2186 CTPIKKEDK
+2186 CTPIKKE
-2195 QEVRKVVKEL
+2195 ETHESRKVEKEL

-2219 LALITGAALLARRR
+2219 FALITGAALLARRR
-2233 SKKEKES
+2233 TKNEKES

>member
-41 DHNVQGGSNQAL
+41 DNNVQSDTNQAT
-53 PGNSQNTNADTNRD
+53 PVNSQDTNVANNRGLA
-67 IVNDSQNT
+67 NSAQNT
-75 PNAHATDNTSTN
+75 PNQSATTNQSTN
-87 QALTNHQNVD
+87 QALVNHNNGSI
-97 VANQVGPAPI
+97 ANQATPAPI

-113 AQNNNNSNANSTAT
+113 TQNNNHSDANSTAT
-127 EPAANT
+127 ETVSNA
-133 NNNLAS
+133 NNNDVVS
-139 NNNTL
+139 NNTTL
-144 NVPNNTDNNDSARHL
+144 NVPNRTNENGSGGHL

-173 KPELVAIAEEASNRP
+173 KPELVAIAEQASNRP

-196 PTDPNATPADPTAT
+196 PADPNATPADPAAAAANGTV
-210 PADPTAGNGSA
+210 PAGN
-221 PVAITAPYTPTTDPN
+221 TAPYTPTTDPN
-236 ANNIGQNAPNE
+236 ANNAGQNAPNE
-247 VLSFDDNNIRPS
+247 VLSFDDNGIRPS
-259 TNRSVPTVTVVDN
+259 TNRSVPTVNVVNN
-272 LPGYTLING
+272 LPGFTLING

-300 DAKNYQAQGNVIALG
+300 DNKNYQAQGNVIALG
-315 RIRGNDT
+315 RIHGTDT

-349 MTTKNYQAQ
+349 MSTKNGQ
-358 GNVIALG
+358 GATNV
-365 RIRGNDTNDH
+365 
-375 GDFNGIEKTL
+375 
-385 TVNPNSELIFEF
+385 
-397 NTMTTKNY
+397 
-405 QGMTNLIIKNA
+405 IIKNA
-416 DNDTVIGEKVV
+416 DTNDTIAEKTVEG
-427 AYGPIWRLLKV
+427 GPTLRLFKV
-438 PENVSHLKI
+438 PDNVRNLKI

-462 YQLRDG
+462 YQLKDG
-468 YKYYDFVDSI
+468 YKYYSFVDSI

-484 HVYVERRTMEPTATN
+484 HVYVERRTMDPTATN

-510 NNGNFGASFNT
+510 NNGNSGASLDTN
-521 DDFVYKIQLPEGV
+521 DFVYQVQLPEGV

-545 PSGNSGVDIND
+545 PSNNSGVDVND

-563 ANRIITIKSTGG
+563 ANRVITIKSTGG
-575 GTGNSPARLMPD
+575 GTANSPARLMPD

-592 KYKLRVNNVPTPRT
+592 RYKLRVNNVPTPRT
-606 VTFNDTLTYKTYSQD
+606 VTFNETLTYKTYTQD
-621 FINSPA
+621 FINSAA

-665 LDIFNDLKRRA
+665 LDIFNGLKRRA

-699 SLANQMQHTLIRSV
+699 SLTNQMQHTLIRSV
-713 DAENAVNRKVDDME
+713 DAENAVNKKVDQME

-785 PVVKPNAKQAI
+785 PVVKPNAKKAI
-796 RDKAAKQRE
+796 RDKATKQRA
-805 IINHTPDATQ
+805 IINATPDATE
-815 DEIQDALNQLT
+815 DEIQDALNQLA

-831 AIDNVTNATTNADVE
+831 AIDNVTNATTNTDVE

-859 APQVTHKQ
+859 VPQVTHKK

-915 ATTNDDVDTAKG
+915 ATTNADVDNAKG

-972 QAAIEKVN
+972 QAAIDKVN
-980 AAVAVANT
+980 AAVTAANT

-1010 QAIEPATKVKTD
+1010 QAITPATKVKTD
-1022 AKNAIDQSAETQH
+1022 AKNAIDKSAETQH
-1035 NAIFNNNDATL
+1035 NTIFNNNDATL

-1094 QVKTDARNAVNE
+1094 QVKTDARNAVND

-1140 LNDIGVTSTTAMV
+1140 LTDIGVTSTTAMV

-1199 TEEKQVALNQVDQD
+1199 TEEKQVALNQVDQE

-1255 AQTNQHYSAKL
+1255 AQINQHYNTKL
-1266 VEINATP
+1266 AEINATP
-1273 DATDDEKNAAINTLN
+1273 DATNDEKNAAINTLN

-1390 AINAID
+1390 AVNAID

-1435 VALQALAKEKE
+1435 VASQALTKEKE

-1478 TKIKPAAR
+1478 TKVKPAAR
-1486 EKINQKANELRAQI
+1486 EKINQKANELRAKI

-1509 ERQAALDKIND
+1509 ERQVALDKINEF
-1520 LVAKAMTNITND
+1520 VNQAMTDITNN
-1532 RTNQQVNDS
+1532 RTNQQVDDTTS
-1541 TNQALDDIALVTPDH
+1541 QALDSIALVTPEH
-1556 IVRAAAR
+1556 IVRAGAR

-1570 EAKKH
+1570 EAKKQ

-1598 EKRAL
+1598 EKLAL
-1603 QNINQAIANNDVKR
+1603 QNINQAVTNNDVKR
-1617 VESNGIATLKG
+1617 VETNGIATLKG
-1628 VEPHIVV
+1628 VQPHIVI
-1635 KPEAQEAIKASADN
+1635 KPEAQQAIKASAEN
-1649 QVESIKDTPH
+1649 QVELIKDTPH
-1659 ATTDELDEAN
+1659 ATVDELDEAN
-1669 QQINDTLKQ
+1669 QLISDTLKKA
-1678 GQQDIDNT
+1678 QQDIDNT

-1736 TTQDERNVAIAAL
+1736 TTQDERNVAIDTL

-1842 TAQVNQNSID
+1842 TVQVNQNSID

-1898 AIVQVEKEL
+1898 AIAQVEKEL

-1915 GAVTNADVA
+1915 SAVTNADVA

-1936 IEPVINKKATAREQL
+1936 IEPVINRKASAREQL
-1951 TTLFNDKKQ
+1951 TTLLNDKKQ

-1965 VQATVEERNSI
+1965 IQATVEERNSI
-1976 LAQLQNIYDTAIG
+1976 LAQLQSIYDTAIG

-1996 NAQVDKTATL
+1996 NAQVDKTASL

-2126 KVKALIDQYVADG
+2126 KVKALIDQYVTDG
-2139 NRMVDED
+2139 NRMIDED

-2152 KKDTQLIIDEIL
+2152 KQHTQFIVDEIL

-2171 VIKASPKV
+2171 ATKVSPKV
-2179 GQPAPKV
+2179 IQSAPKV
-2186 CTPIKKEDK
+2186 CTPIKKE
-2195 QEVRKVVKEL
+2195 ETHESRKVEKEL
-2205 PNTGSEEMDLPLKE
+2205 PNTGSEGMDLPLKE
-2219 LALITGAALLARRR
+2219 FALITGAALLARRR
-2233 SKKEKES
+2233 TKNEKES

>member
-41 DHNVQGGSNQAL
+41 DNNVQSDTNQAT
-53 PGNSQNTNADTNRD
+53 PVNSQDKDVANNRGLA
-67 IVNDSQNT
+67 NSAQNT
-75 PNAHATDNTSTN
+75 PNQSATTNQATN
-87 QALTNHQNVD
+87 QALVNHNNGSIV
-97 VANQVGPAPI
+97 NQATPTSV
-107 QPSASP
+107 QSSTPS
-113 AQNNNNSNANSTAT
+113 AQNNNHTDGNTTATETVSNAN
-127 EPAANT
+127 
-133 NNNLAS
+133 NNDVAS
-139 NNNTL
+139 NNTTL
-144 NVPNNTDNNDSARHL
+144 NVPNKTNENGSGGHL

-173 KPELVAIAEEASNRP
+173 KPELVAIAEPASNRP

-196 PTDPNATPADPTAT
+196 PADPNATPADPGA
-210 PADPTAGNGSA
+210 AAAGNGGA

-236 ANNIGQNAPNE
+236 ANNAGQNAPNE
-247 VLSFDDNNIRPS
+247 VLSFDDNSIRPS
-259 TNRSVPTVTVVDN
+259 TNRSVPSVTVVDN
-272 LPGYTLING
+272 LPGFTLING
-281 GKVGVFSH
+281 GKVGVLSH
-289 AMVRTSMFDSG
+289 AMVRTSMFEAGS
-300 DAKNYQAQGNVIALG
+300 NRTYQAQGNVLALG
-315 RIRGNDT
+315 RISGTDASN
-322 NDHGDFNGIEKTL
+322 HGDFNGIEKSL

-349 MTTKNYQAQ
+349 MPTKNGQ
-358 GNVIALG
+358 GATNV
-365 RIRGNDTNDH
+365 
-375 GDFNGIEKTL
+375 
-385 TVNPNSELIFEF
+385 
-397 NTMTTKNY
+397 
-405 QGMTNLIIKNA
+405 IIKNA
-416 DNDTVIGEKVV
+416 DTNDTIAEKTVEG
-427 AYGPIWRLLKV
+427 GPTLRLFKV
-438 PENVSHLKI
+438 PDNVRNLKI

-462 YQLRDG
+462 YQLKDG
-468 YKYYDFVDSI
+468 YKYYSFVDSI

-510 NNGNFGASFNT
+510 NNGNSGASLDT
-521 DDFVYKIQLPEGV
+521 DEFVYKIQLPEGV

-545 PSGNSGVDIND
+545 PSNNSGVDVND

-563 ANRIITIKSTGG
+563 ANRVITIKSTGG
-575 GTGNSPARLMPD
+575 GTTNSPARLMPD

-606 VTFNDTLTYKTYSQD
+606 VTFNDTLTYKTYTQD
-621 FINSPA
+621 FINSAA

-665 LDIFNDLKRRA
+665 LDIFNDLKKRA
-676 QTILDENRNN
+676 QTILAENRNN

-699 SLANQMQHTLIRSV
+699 TLTNQMQHTLIRSV
-713 DAENAVNRKVDDME
+713 DAENAVNQKADQME

-747 IEEHKNEIIGNIG
+747 IEEHKGNIIGDIG

-785 PVVKPNAKQAI
+785 PVVKPNAKKAI
-796 RDKAAKQRE
+796 RDKATKQRE
-805 IINHTPDATQ
+805 IINATPDATE
-815 DEIQDALNQLT
+815 DEIQDAINQLA

-846 TAKNNGINTIGAV
+846 TAKNNGINTIGSV
-859 APQVTHKQ
+859 VPQVTHKQ

-915 ATTNDDVDTAKG
+915 ATTNADVDNAKG

-972 QAAIEKVN
+972 QAAIDKVN
-980 AAVAVANT
+980 AAVTAANT

-995 NADVEQVKTNAIQGI
+995 NAEVEQVKTNAIQGI
-1010 QAIEPATKVKTD
+1010 QAITPATKVKTD
-1022 AKNAIDQSAETQH
+1022 AKNAIDKSAETQH
-1035 NAIFNNNDATL
+1035 NTIFNNNDATL

-1094 QVKTDARNAVNE
+1094 QVKTDARNVVND

-1140 LNDIGVTSTTAMV
+1140 LTDIGVTSTTAMV

-1171 TKKQTATGVLTD
+1171 TKKQTATGVLND

-1199 TEEKQVALNQVDQD
+1199 TEEKQVALNQVDQE

-1255 AQTNQHYSAKL
+1255 AQINQHYNAKL
-1266 VEINATP
+1266 SEINATP
-1273 DATDDEKNAAINTLN
+1273 DATNDEKNAAINTLN

-1380 NDQVDATTNQ
+1380 NDQVDTTTNQ
-1390 AINAID
+1390 ALNAID

-1435 VALQALAKEKE
+1435 VASQALAKEKE

-1478 TKIKPAAR
+1478 TKVKPAAR
-1486 EKINQKANELRAQI
+1486 EKINQKANELRAKI

-1509 ERQAALDKIND
+1509 ERQVALDKINEF
-1520 LVAKAMTNITND
+1520 VNQAMTDITNN
-1532 RTNQQVNDS
+1532 RTNQQVDDTTS
-1541 TNQALDDIALVTPDH
+1541 QALDSIALVAPEH

-1570 EAKKH
+1570 EAKKQ

-1598 EKRAL
+1598 KKLAL
-1603 QNINQAIANNDVKR
+1603 QNINQAVTNNDVKR
-1617 VESNGIATLKG
+1617 VETNGIATLKG
-1628 VEPHIVV
+1628 VQPHIVI
-1635 KPEAQEAIKASADN
+1635 KPEAQQAIKASAEN

-1659 ATTDELDEAN
+1659 ATVDELDEAN
-1669 QQINDTLKQ
+1669 QLISDTLKQ
-1678 GQQDIDNT
+1678 AQQEIENT
-1686 TQDAAVNDVRNQTI
+1686 NQDAAVTDVRNQTI

-1717 DNIDESNNN
+1717 DSIEENNKN

-1736 TTQDERNVAIAAL
+1736 TTQDERDVAIDTL
-1749 NKIVNAIKNDIAQ
+1749 NKIVNTIKNDIAQ
-1762 NKTNAEVDQTEADGN
+1762 NKTNAEVDRTETDGN
-1777 NNIKVILPKVQVK
+1777 DNIKVILPKVQVK
-1790 PAARQSVSAKAEA
+1790 PAARQSVGVKAEA

-1842 TAQVNQNSID
+1842 TAQVNQDSID

-1883 LIKANNEATDEEQNA
+1883 LIKANNEATDEEQNI
-1898 AIVQVEKEL
+1898 AIAQVEKEL

-1915 GAVTNADVA
+1915 SAVTNADVA
-1924 YLLHDGKNEIRE
+1924 YLLHDEKNEIRE
-1936 IEPVINKKATAREQL
+1936 IEPVISRKASAREQL

-1965 VQATVEERNSI
+1965 IQATVEERNSI

-1996 NAQVDKTATL
+1996 NAQVDKTASL

-2033 RVTHLV
+2033 RVTALV

-2085 VALGDIEAVITE
+2085 VALSDIEAVITE

-2126 KVKALIDQYVADG
+2126 KVKVLIDQYVADG
-2139 NRMVDED
+2139 NRMIDED

-2152 KKDTQLIIDEIL
+2152 KQHTQFIVDEIL

-2171 VIKASPKV
+2171 AMKVSPKV
-2179 GQPAPKV
+2179 IQPAPKV
-2186 CTPIKKEDK
+2186 CTPIKKE
-2195 QEVRKVVKEL
+2195 ETHESRKVEKEL

-2219 LALITGAALLARRR
+2219 FALITGAALLARRR
-2233 SKKEKES
+2233 TKNEKES

>member
-41 DHNVQGGSNQAL
+41 DNNVQSDTNQAT
-53 PGNSQNTNADTNRD
+53 PVNSQDTNVANNRGLA
-67 IVNDSQNT
+67 NSAQNT
-75 PNAHATDNTSTN
+75 PNQSATTNQSTN
-87 QALTNHQNVD
+87 QALVNHNNGSI
-97 VANQVGPAPI
+97 ANQATPTSV
-107 QPSASP
+107 QSSTPS
-113 AQNNNNSNANSTAT
+113 AQNNNHTDGNTTATETVSNAN
-127 EPAANT
+127 NKDVV
-133 NNNLAS
+133 S
-139 NNNTL
+139 NNTTL
-144 NVPNNTDNNDSARHL
+144 NVPNKTNENGSGGHL

-173 KPELVAIAEEASNRP
+173 KPELVAIAEQASNRP

-196 PTDPNATPADPTAT
+196 PADPNATPADPA
-210 PADPTAGNGSA
+210 AAAAGNGGA

-236 ANNIGQNAPNE
+236 ANNAGQNAPNE
-247 VLSFDDNNIRPS
+247 VLSFDDNGIRPS
-259 TNRSVPTVTVVDN
+259 TNRSVPSVTVVDN
-272 LPGYTLING
+272 LPGFTLING

-315 RIRGNDT
+315 RIKGNDT
-322 NDHGDFNGIEKTL
+322 NDHGDFNGIEK
-335 TVNPNSELIFEFNT
+335 S
-349 MTTKNYQAQ
+349 
-358 GNVIALG
+358 
-365 RIRGNDTNDH
+365 
-375 GDFNGIEKTL
+375 L

-405 QGMTNLIIKNA
+405 QGVTNLIIKNA
-416 DNDTVIGEKVV
+416 DNDTVIAEKSV
-427 AYGPIWRLLKV
+427 AYGPIWRLFKV

-521 DDFVYKIQLPEGV
+521 DDFVYKVQLPEGV

-545 PSGNSGVDIND
+545 PSSNSGVDMND
-556 MNVTYDA
+556 FNVTYDA
-563 ANRIITIKSTGG
+563 ANRVITIKSTGG
-575 GTGNSPARLMPD
+575 GSGNSPARLMPD

-606 VTFNDTLTYKTYSQD
+606 VTFNDTLTYKTYTQD

-627 ESHTVSTNPYTI
+627 ESHTVRTNPYTI

-699 SLANQMQHTLIRSV
+699 SLTNQMQHTLIRSV
-713 DAENAVNRKVDDME
+713 DAENAVNKKVDQME

-785 PVVKPNAKQAI
+785 PVVKPNAKKAI
-796 RDKAAKQRE
+796 RDKATKQRE
-805 IINHTPDATQ
+805 IINATPDATE
-815 DEIQDALNQLT
+815 DEIQDALNQLA

-846 TAKNNGINTIGAV
+846 IAKNNGINTIGAV
-859 APQVTHKQ
+859 VPQVTHKQ

-915 ATTNDDVDTAKG
+915 ATTNADVDNAKG

-972 QAAIEKVN
+972 QAAIDKVN
-980 AAVAVANT
+980 AAVTAANT

-1010 QAIEPATKVKTD
+1010 QAITPATKVKTD
-1022 AKNAIDQSAETQH
+1022 AKNAIDKSAETQH
-1035 NAIFNNNDATL
+1035 NTIFNNNDATL

-1094 QVKTDARNAVNE
+1094 QVKTDARNAVND

-1140 LNDIGVTSTTAMV
+1140 LTDIGVTSTTAMV

-1171 TKKQTATGVLTD
+1171 TKKQTATGVLND
-1183 LATAKKQEINQ
+1183 LATAKKQKINQ

-1199 TEEKQVALNQVDQD
+1199 TEEKQVALNQVDQE

-1255 AQTNQHYSAKL
+1255 AQINQHYNAKL
-1266 VEINATP
+1266 AEINATP
-1273 DATDDEKNAAINTLN
+1273 DATNDEKNAAINTLN

-1318 DAVQVDVVKKQAARD
+1318 DAVQVDIVKKQAARD

-1367 KDQAFNQINQNQT
+1367 KDQAINQINQNQT
-1380 NDQVDATTNQ
+1380 NDQVDTTTNQ
-1390 AINAID
+1390 AVNAID

-1435 VALQALAKEKE
+1435 VASQALAKEKE

-1478 TKIKPAAR
+1478 TKVKPAAR
-1486 EKINQKANELRAQI
+1486 EKINQKANELRAKI

-1509 ERQAALDKIND
+1509 ERQVALDKINEF
-1520 LVAKAMTNITND
+1520 VNQAMTDITNN
-1532 RTNQQVNDS
+1532 RTNQQVDDTTS
-1541 TNQALDDIALVTPDH
+1541 QALDSIALVAPEH

-1570 EAKKH
+1570 EAKKQ

-1598 EKRAL
+1598 EKLAL
-1603 QNINQAIANNDVKR
+1603 QNINQAVTNNDVKR
-1617 VESNGIATLKG
+1617 VETNGIATLKG
-1628 VEPHIVV
+1628 VQPHIVI
-1635 KPEAQEAIKASADN
+1635 KPEAQQAIKATAEN

-1659 ATTDELDEAN
+1659 ATVDELDEAN
-1669 QQINDTLKQ
+1669 QLISDTLKQ
-1678 GQQDIDNT
+1678 AQQEIENT
-1686 TQDAAVNDVRNQTI
+1686 NQDAAVTDVRNQTI

-1717 DNIDESNNN
+1717 DSIEENNKN

-1736 TTQDERNVAIAAL
+1736 TTQDERDVAIDTL
-1749 NKIVNAIKNDIAQ
+1749 NKIVNTIKNDIAQ
-1762 NKTNAEVDQTEADGN
+1762 NKTNAEVDRTETDGN
-1777 NNIKVILPKVQVK
+1777 DNIKVILPKVQVK
-1790 PAARQSVSAKAEA
+1790 PAARQSVGVKAEA

-1842 TAQVNQNSID
+1842 TAQVNQDSID

-1883 LIKANNEATDEEQNA
+1883 LIKANNEATDEEQNI
-1898 AIVQVEKEL
+1898 AIAQVEKEL

-1915 GAVTNADVA
+1915 SAVTNADVA
-1924 YLLHDGKNEIRE
+1924 YLLHDEKNEIRE
-1936 IEPVINKKATAREQL
+1936 IEPVINRKASAREQL

-1965 VQATVEERNSI
+1965 IQATVEERNSI

-1996 NAQVDKTATL
+1996 NAQVDKTASL

-2033 RVTHLV
+2033 RVTALV
-2039 QNYRKVSDR
+2039 QNYRKVSNR

-2085 VALGDIEAVITE
+2085 VALSDIEAVITE

-2126 KVKALIDQYVADG
+2126 KVKVLIDQYVADG
-2139 NRMVDED
+2139 NRMIDED

-2152 KKDTQLIIDEIL
+2152 KQHTQFIVDEIL

-2171 VIKASPKV
+2171 ATKVSPKEI
-2179 GQPAPKV
+2179 QPAPKV
-2186 CTPIKKEDK
+2186 CTPIKKE
-2195 QEVRKVVKEL
+2195 ETHESRKVEKEL
-2205 PNTGSEEMDLPLKE
+2205 PNTGSEGMDLPLKE
-2219 LALITGAALLARRR
+2219 FALITGAALLARRR
-2233 SKKEKES
+2233 TKNEKES

>member
-41 DHNVQGGSNQAL
+41 DNNVQSDTNQAT
-53 PGNSQNTNADTNRD
+53 PVNSQDTNVANNRGLA
-67 IVNDSQNT
+67 NSAQNT
-75 PNAHATDNTSTN
+75 PNQSATTNQSTN
-87 QALTNHQNVD
+87 QALVNHNNGSI
-97 VANQVGPAPI
+97 ANQATPTSV
-107 QPSASP
+107 QSSTPS
-113 AQNNNNSNANSTAT
+113 AQNNNHTDGNTTATETVSNAN
-127 EPAANT
+127 NKDVV
-133 NNNLAS
+133 S
-139 NNNTL
+139 NNTTL
-144 NVPNNTDNNDSARHL
+144 NVPNKTNENGSGGHL

-173 KPELVAIAEEASNRP
+173 KPELVAIAEQASNRP

-196 PTDPNATPADPTAT
+196 PADPNATPADPA
-210 PADPTAGNGSA
+210 AAAAGNGGA

-236 ANNIGQNAPNE
+236 ANNAGQNAPNE
-247 VLSFDDNNIRPS
+247 VLSFDDNGIRPS
-259 TNRSVPTVTVVDN
+259 TNRSVPSVTVVDN
-272 LPGYTLING
+272 LPGFTLING

-315 RIRGNDT
+315 RIKGNDT
-322 NDHGDFNGIEKTL
+322 NDHGDFNGIEK
-335 TVNPNSELIFEFNT
+335 S
-349 MTTKNYQAQ
+349 
-358 GNVIALG
+358 
-365 RIRGNDTNDH
+365 
-375 GDFNGIEKTL
+375 L

-405 QGMTNLIIKNA
+405 QGVTNLIIKNA
-416 DNDTVIGEKVV
+416 DNDTVIAEKSV
-427 AYGPIWRLLKV
+427 AYGLIWRLFKV

-521 DDFVYKIQLPEGV
+521 DDFVYKVQLPEGI

-545 PSGNSGVDIND
+545 PSSNSGVDMND
-556 MNVTYDA
+556 FNVTYDA
-563 ANRIITIKSTGG
+563 ANRVITIKSTGG
-575 GTGNSPARLMPD
+575 GSGNSPARLMPD

-606 VTFNDTLTYKTYSQD
+606 VTFNDTLTYKTYTQD

-699 SLANQMQHTLIRSV
+699 SLTNQMQHTLIRSV
-713 DAENAVNRKVDDME
+713 DAENAVNKKVDQME

-785 PVVKPNAKQAI
+785 PVVKPNAKKAI
-796 RDKAAKQRE
+796 RDKATKQRE
-805 IINHTPDATQ
+805 IINATPDATE
-815 DEIQDALNQLT
+815 DEIQDALNQLA

-846 TAKNNGINTIGAV
+846 IAKNNGINTIGAV
-859 APQVTHKQ
+859 VPQVTHKQ

-915 ATTNDDVDTAKG
+915 ATTNADVDNAKG

-980 AAVAVANT
+980 AAVTAANT

-1010 QAIEPATKVKTD
+1010 QAITPATKVKTD
-1022 AKNAIDQSAETQH
+1022 AKNAIDKSAETQH
-1035 NAIFNNNDATL
+1035 NTIFNNNDATL

-1094 QVKTDARNAVNE
+1094 QVKTDARNAVND

-1140 LNDIGVTSTTAMV
+1140 LTDIGVTSTTAMV

-1171 TKKQTATGVLTD
+1171 TKKQTATGVLND

-1199 TEEKQVALNQVDQD
+1199 TEEKQVALNQVDQE

-1255 AQTNQHYSAKL
+1255 AQINQHYNAKL
-1266 VEINATP
+1266 AEINATP
-1273 DATDDEKNAAINTLN
+1273 DATNDEKNAAINTLN

-1367 KDQAFNQINQNQT
+1367 KEQAINQINQNQT
-1380 NDQVDATTNQ
+1380 NDQVDTTTNQ
-1390 AINAID
+1390 AVNAID

-1435 VALQALAKEKE
+1435 VASQALAKEKE

-1478 TKIKPAAR
+1478 TKVKPAAR
-1486 EKINQKANELRAQI
+1486 EKINQKANELRAKI

-1509 ERQAALDKIND
+1509 ERQVALDKINEF
-1520 LVAKAMTNITND
+1520 VNQAMTDITNN
-1532 RTNQQVNDS
+1532 RTNQQVDDTTS
-1541 TNQALDDIALVTPDH
+1541 QALDSIALVAPEH

-1570 EAKKH
+1570 EAKKQ

-1598 EKRAL
+1598 EKLAL
-1603 QNINQAIANNDVKR
+1603 QNINQAVTNNDVKR
-1617 VESNGIATLKG
+1617 VETNGIATLKG
-1628 VEPHIVV
+1628 VQPHIVI
-1635 KPEAQEAIKASADN
+1635 KPEAQQAIKATAEN

-1659 ATTDELDEAN
+1659 ATVDELDEAN
-1669 QQINDTLKQ
+1669 QLISDTLKQ
-1678 GQQDIDNT
+1678 AQQEIENT
-1686 TQDAAVNDVRNQTI
+1686 NQDAAVTDVRNQTI

-1717 DNIDESNNN
+1717 DSIEENNKN

-1736 TTQDERNVAIAAL
+1736 TTQDERDVAIDTL
-1749 NKIVNAIKNDIAQ
+1749 NKIVNTIKNDIAQ
-1762 NKTNAEVDQTEADGN
+1762 NKTNAEVDRTETDGN
-1777 NNIKVILPKVQVK
+1777 DNIKVILPKVQVK
-1790 PAARQSVSAKAEA
+1790 PAARQSVGVKAEA

-1842 TAQVNQNSID
+1842 TAQVNQDSID

-1883 LIKANNEATDEEQNA
+1883 LIKANNEATDEEQNI
-1898 AIVQVEKEL
+1898 AIAQVEKEL

-1915 GAVTNADVA
+1915 SAVTNADVA
-1924 YLLHDGKNEIRE
+1924 YLLHDEKNEIRE
-1936 IEPVINKKATAREQL
+1936 IEPVINRKASAREQL

-1965 VQATVEERNSI
+1965 IQATVEERNSI

-1996 NAQVDKTATL
+1996 NAQVDKTASL

-2033 RVTHLV
+2033 RVTALV
-2039 QNYRKVSDR
+2039 QNYRKVSNR

-2085 VALGDIEAVITE
+2085 VALSDIEAVITE

-2126 KVKALIDQYVADG
+2126 KVKVLIDQYVADG
-2139 NRMVDED
+2139 NRMIDED

-2152 KKDTQLIIDEIL
+2152 KQHTQFIVDEIL

-2171 VIKASPKV
+2171 ATKVSPKEI
-2179 GQPAPKV
+2179 QPAPKV
-2186 CTPIKKEDK
+2186 CTPIKKE
-2195 QEVRKVVKEL
+2195 ETHESRKVEKEL
-2205 PNTGSEEMDLPLKE
+2205 PNTGSEGMDLPLKE
-2219 LALITGAALLARRR
+2219 FALITGAALLARRR
-2233 SKKEKES
+2233 TKNEKES

>member
-41 DHNVQGGSNQAL
+41 DNNVQSDTNQAT
-53 PGNSQNTNADTNRD
+53 PVNSQDKDVANNRGLA
-67 IVNDSQNT
+67 NSAQNT
-75 PNAHATDNTSTN
+75 PNQSATTNQATN
-87 QALTNHQNVD
+87 QALVNHNNGSIV
-97 VANQVGPAPI
+97 NQATPTSV
-107 QPSASP
+107 QSSTPS
-113 AQNNNNSNANSTAT
+113 AQNNNHTDGNTTATETVSNAN
-127 EPAANT
+127 
-133 NNNLAS
+133 NNDVAS
-139 NNNTL
+139 NNTTL
-144 NVPNNTDNNDSARHL
+144 NVPNKTNENGSGGHL

-173 KPELVAIAEEASNRP
+173 KPELVAIAEPASNRP

-196 PTDPNATPADPTAT
+196 PADPNATPADPGA
-210 PADPTAGNGSA
+210 AAAGNGGA

-236 ANNIGQNAPNE
+236 ANNAGQNAPNE
-247 VLSFDDNNIRPS
+247 VLSFDDNSIRPS
-259 TNRSVPTVTVVDN
+259 TNRSVPSVTVVDN
-272 LPGYTLING
+272 LPGFTLING
-281 GKVGVFSH
+281 GKVGVLSH
-289 AMVRTSMFDSG
+289 AMVRTSMFEAGS
-300 DAKNYQAQGNVIALG
+300 NRTYQAQGNVLALG
-315 RIRGNDT
+315 RISGTDASN
-322 NDHGDFNGIEKTL
+322 HGDFNGIEKSL

-349 MTTKNYQAQ
+349 MPTKNGQ
-358 GNVIALG
+358 GATNV
-365 RIRGNDTNDH
+365 
-375 GDFNGIEKTL
+375 
-385 TVNPNSELIFEF
+385 
-397 NTMTTKNY
+397 
-405 QGMTNLIIKNA
+405 IIKNA
-416 DNDTVIGEKVV
+416 DTNDTIAEKTVEG
-427 AYGPIWRLLKV
+427 GPTLRLFKV
-438 PENVSHLKI
+438 PDNVRNLKI

-462 YQLRDG
+462 YQLKDG
-468 YKYYDFVDSI
+468 YKYYSFVDSI

-510 NNGNFGASFNT
+510 NNGNSGASLDT
-521 DDFVYKIQLPEGV
+521 DEFVYKIQLPEGV

-545 PSGNSGVDIND
+545 PSNNSGVDVND

-563 ANRIITIKSTGG
+563 ANRVITIKSTGG
-575 GTGNSPARLMPD
+575 GTTNSPARLMPD

-606 VTFNDTLTYKTYSQD
+606 VTFNDTLTYKTYTQD
-621 FINSPA
+621 FINSAA

-665 LDIFNDLKRRA
+665 LDIFNDLKKRA
-676 QTILDENRNN
+676 QTILAENRNN

-699 SLANQMQHTLIRSV
+699 TLTNQMQHTLIRSV
-713 DAENAVNRKVDDME
+713 DAENAVNQKADQME

-747 IEEHKNEIIGNIG
+747 IEEHKGNIIGDIG

-785 PVVKPNAKQAI
+785 PVVKPNAKKAI
-796 RDKAAKQRE
+796 RDKATKQRE
-805 IINHTPDATQ
+805 IINATPDATE
-815 DEIQDALNQLT
+815 DEIQDAINQLA

-846 TAKNNGINTIGAV
+846 TAKNNGINTIGSV
-859 APQVTHKQ
+859 VPQVTHKQ

-915 ATTNDDVDTAKG
+915 ATTNADVDNAKG

-972 QAAIEKVN
+972 QAAIDKVN
-980 AAVAVANT
+980 AAVTAANT

-995 NADVEQVKTNAIQGI
+995 NAEVEQVKTNAIQGI
-1010 QAIEPATKVKTD
+1010 QAITPATKVKTD
-1022 AKNAIDQSAETQH
+1022 AKNAIDKSAETQH
-1035 NAIFNNNDATL
+1035 NTIFNNNDATL

-1094 QVKTDARNAVNE
+1094 QVKTDARNVVND

-1140 LNDIGVTSTTAMV
+1140 LTDIGVTSTTAMV

-1171 TKKQTATGVLTD
+1171 TKKQTATGVLND

-1199 TEEKQVALNQVDQD
+1199 TEEKQVALNQVDQE

-1255 AQTNQHYSAKL
+1255 AQINQHYNAKL
-1266 VEINATP
+1266 AEINATP
-1273 DATDDEKNAAINTLN
+1273 DATNDEKNAAINTLN

-1380 NDQVDATTNQ
+1380 NDQVDTTTNQ
-1390 AINAID
+1390 ALNAID

-1435 VALQALAKEKE
+1435 VASQALAKEKE

-1478 TKIKPAAR
+1478 TKVKRAAR
-1486 EKINQKANELRAQI
+1486 EKINQKANELRAKI

-1509 ERQAALDKIND
+1509 ERQVALDKINEF
-1520 LVAKAMTNITND
+1520 VNQAMTDITNN
-1532 RTNQQVNDS
+1532 RTNQQVDDTTS
-1541 TNQALDDIALVTPDH
+1541 QALDSIALVAPEH

-1570 EAKKH
+1570 EAKKQ

-1598 EKRAL
+1598 KKLAL
-1603 QNINQAIANNDVKR
+1603 QNINQAVTNNDVKR
-1617 VESNGIATLKG
+1617 VETNGIATLKG
-1628 VEPHIVV
+1628 VQPHIVI
-1635 KPEAQEAIKASADN
+1635 KPEAQQAIKASAEN

-1659 ATTDELDEAN
+1659 ATVDELDEAN
-1669 QQINDTLKQ
+1669 QLISDTLKQ
-1678 GQQDIDNT
+1678 AQQEIENT
-1686 TQDAAVNDVRNQTI
+1686 NQDAAVTDVRNQTI

-1717 DNIDESNNN
+1717 DSIEENNKN

-1736 TTQDERNVAIAAL
+1736 TTQDERDVAIDTL
-1749 NKIVNAIKNDIAQ
+1749 NKIVNTIKNDIAQ
-1762 NKTNAEVDQTEADGN
+1762 NKTNAEVDRTETDGN
-1777 NNIKVILPKVQVK
+1777 DNIKVILPKVQVK
-1790 PAARQSVSAKAEA
+1790 PAARQSVGVKAEA

-1842 TAQVNQNSID
+1842 TAQVNQDSID

-1883 LIKANNEATDEEQNA
+1883 LIKANNEATDEEQNI
-1898 AIVQVEKEL
+1898 AIAQVEKEL

-1915 GAVTNADVA
+1915 SAVTNADVA
-1924 YLLHDGKNEIRE
+1924 YLLHDEKNEIRE
-1936 IEPVINKKATAREQL
+1936 IEPVISRKASAREQL

-1965 VQATVEERNSI
+1965 IQATVEERNSI

-1996 NAQVDKTATL
+1996 NAQVDKTASL

-2033 RVTHLV
+2033 RVTALV

-2085 VALGDIEAVITE
+2085 VALSDIEAVITE

-2126 KVKALIDQYVADG
+2126 KVKVLIDQYVADG
-2139 NRMVDED
+2139 NRMIDED

-2152 KKDTQLIIDEIL
+2152 KQHTQFIVDEIL

-2171 VIKASPKV
+2171 AMKVSPKV
-2179 GQPAPKV
+2179 IQPAPKV
-2186 CTPIKKEDK
+2186 CTPIKKE
-2195 QEVRKVVKEL
+2195 ETHESRKVEKEL

-2219 LALITGAALLARRR
+2219 FALITGAALLARRR
-2233 SKKEKES
+2233 TKNEKES

>member
-41 DHNVQGGSNQAL
+41 DNNVQSDTNQAT
-53 PGNSQNTNADTNRD
+53 PVNSQDKDVANNRGLA
-67 IVNDSQNT
+67 NSAQNT
-75 PNAHATDNTSTN
+75 PNQSATTNQATN
-87 QALTNHQNVD
+87 QALVNHNNGSIV
-97 VANQVGPAPI
+97 NQATPTSV
-107 QPSASP
+107 QSSTPS
-113 AQNNNNSNANSTAT
+113 AQNNNHTDGNTTATETVSNAN
-127 EPAANT
+127 
-133 NNNLAS
+133 NNDVAS
-139 NNNTL
+139 NNTTL
-144 NVPNNTDNNDSARHL
+144 NVPNKTNENGSGGHL

-173 KPELVAIAEEASNRP
+173 KPELVAIAEPASNRP

-196 PTDPNATPADPTAT
+196 PADPNATPADPGA
-210 PADPTAGNGSA
+210 AAAGNGGA

-236 ANNIGQNAPNE
+236 ANNAGQNAPNE
-247 VLSFDDNNIRPS
+247 VLSFDDNSIRPS
-259 TNRSVPTVTVVDN
+259 TNRSVPSVTVVDN
-272 LPGYTLING
+272 LPGFTLING
-281 GKVGVFSH
+281 GKVGVLSH
-289 AMVRTSMFDSG
+289 AMVRTSMFEAGS
-300 DAKNYQAQGNVIALG
+300 NRTYQAQGNVLALG
-315 RIRGNDT
+315 RISGTDASN
-322 NDHGDFNGIEKTL
+322 HGDFNGIEKSL

-349 MTTKNYQAQ
+349 MPTKNGQ
-358 GNVIALG
+358 GATNV
-365 RIRGNDTNDH
+365 
-375 GDFNGIEKTL
+375 
-385 TVNPNSELIFEF
+385 
-397 NTMTTKNY
+397 
-405 QGMTNLIIKNA
+405 IIKNA
-416 DNDTVIGEKVV
+416 DTNDTIAEKTVEG
-427 AYGPIWRLLKV
+427 GPTLRLFKV
-438 PENVSHLKI
+438 PDNVRNLKI

-462 YQLRDG
+462 YQLKDG
-468 YKYYDFVDSI
+468 YKYYSFVDSI

-510 NNGNFGASFNT
+510 NNGNSGASLDT
-521 DDFVYKIQLPEGV
+521 DEFVYKIQLPEGV

-545 PSGNSGVDIND
+545 PSNNSGVDVND

-563 ANRIITIKSTGG
+563 ANRVITIKSTGG
-575 GTGNSPARLMPD
+575 GTTNSPARLMPD

-606 VTFNDTLTYKTYSQD
+606 VTFNDTLTYKTYTQD
-621 FINSPA
+621 FINSAA

-665 LDIFNDLKRRA
+665 LDIFNDLKKRA
-676 QTILDENRNN
+676 QTILAENRNN

-699 SLANQMQHTLIRSV
+699 TLTNQMQHTLIRSV
-713 DAENAVNRKVDDME
+713 DAENAVNQKADQME

-747 IEEHKNEIIGNIG
+747 IEEHKGNIIGDIG

-773 QGIQTLSGDTAT
+773 QGIQTLSGDIAT
-785 PVVKPNAKQAI
+785 PVVKPNAKKAI
-796 RDKAAKQRE
+796 RDKATKQRE
-805 IINHTPDATQ
+805 IINATPDATE
-815 DEIQDALNQLT
+815 DEIQDAINQLA

-846 TAKNNGINTIGAV
+846 TAKNNGINTIGSV
-859 APQVTHKQ
+859 VPQVTHKQ

-904 ATNHALEQINQ
+904 AT
-915 ATTNDDVDTAKG
+915 TNADVDNAKG

-972 QAAIEKVN
+972 QAAIDKVN
-980 AAVAVANT
+980 AAVTAANT

-995 NADVEQVKTNAIQGI
+995 NAEVEQVKTNAIQGI
-1010 QAIEPATKVKTD
+1010 QAITPATKVKTD
-1022 AKNAIDQSAETQH
+1022 AKNAIDKSAETQH
-1035 NAIFNNNDATL
+1035 NTIFNNNDATL

-1094 QVKTDARNAVNE
+1094 QVKTDARNVVND

-1140 LNDIGVTSTTAMV
+1140 LTDIGVTSTTAMV

-1171 TKKQTATGVLTD
+1171 TKKQTATGVLND

-1199 TEEKQVALNQVDQD
+1199 TEEKQVALNQVDQE

-1255 AQTNQHYSAKL
+1255 AQINQHYNAKL
-1266 VEINATP
+1266 AEINATP
-1273 DATDDEKNAAINTLN
+1273 DATNDEKNAAINTLN

-1380 NDQVDATTNQ
+1380 NDQVDTTTNQ
-1390 AINAID
+1390 ALNAID

-1435 VALQALAKEKE
+1435 VASQALAKEKE

-1478 TKIKPAAR
+1478 TKVKPAAR
-1486 EKINQKANELRAQI
+1486 EKINQKANELRAKI

-1509 ERQAALDKIND
+1509 ERQVALDKINEF
-1520 LVAKAMTNITND
+1520 VNQAMTDITNN
-1532 RTNQQVNDS
+1532 RTNQQVDDTTS
-1541 TNQALDDIALVTPDH
+1541 QALDSIALVAPEH

-1570 EAKKH
+1570 EAKKQ

-1598 EKRAL
+1598 KKLAL
-1603 QNINQAIANNDVKR
+1603 QNINQAVTNNDVKR
-1617 VESNGIATLKG
+1617 VETNGIATLKG
-1628 VEPHIVV
+1628 VQPHIVI
-1635 KPEAQEAIKASADN
+1635 KPEAQQAIKASAEN

-1659 ATTDELDEAN
+1659 ATVDELDEAN
-1669 QQINDTLKQ
+1669 QLISDTLKQ
-1678 GQQDIDNT
+1678 AQQEIENT
-1686 TQDAAVNDVRNQTI
+1686 NQDAAVTDVRNQTI

-1717 DNIDESNNN
+1717 DSIEENNKN

-1736 TTQDERNVAIAAL
+1736 TTQDERDVAIDTL
-1749 NKIVNAIKNDIAQ
+1749 NKIVNTIKNDIAQ
-1762 NKTNAEVDQTEADGN
+1762 NKMNAEVDRTETDGN
-1777 NNIKVILPKVQVK
+1777 DNIKVILPKVQVK
-1790 PAARQSVSAKAEA
+1790 PAARQSVGVKAEA

-1842 TAQVNQNSID
+1842 TAQVNQDSID

-1883 LIKANNEATDEEQNA
+1883 LIKANNEATDEEQNI
-1898 AIVQVEKEL
+1898 AIAQVEKEL

-1915 GAVTNADVA
+1915 SAVTNADVA
-1924 YLLHDGKNEIRE
+1924 YLLHDEKNEIRE
-1936 IEPVINKKATAREQL
+1936 IEPVISRKASAREQL

-1965 VQATVEERNSI
+1965 IQATVEERNSI

-1996 NAQVDKTATL
+1996 NAQVDKTASL

-2033 RVTHLV
+2033 RVTALV

-2085 VALGDIEAVITE
+2085 VALSDIEAVITE

-2126 KVKALIDQYVADG
+2126 KVKVLIDQYVADG
-2139 NRMVDED
+2139 NRMIDED

-2152 KKDTQLIIDEIL
+2152 KQHTQFIVDEIL

-2171 VIKASPKV
+2171 AMKVSPKV
-2179 GQPAPKV
+2179 IQPAPKV
-2186 CTPIKKEDK
+2186 CTPIKKE
-2195 QEVRKVVKEL
+2195 ETHESRKVEKEL

-2219 LALITGAALLARRR
+2219 FALITGAALLARRR
-2233 SKKEKES
+2233 TKNEKES

>member
-41 DHNVQGGSNQAL
+41 DNNVQSDTNQAT
-53 PGNSQNTNADTNRD
+53 PVNSQDTNVANNRGLA
-67 IVNDSQNT
+67 NSAQNT
-75 PNAHATDNTSTN
+75 PNQSATTNQSTN
-87 QALTNHQNVD
+87 QALVNHNNGSI
-97 VANQVGPAPI
+97 ANQATPTSV
-107 QPSASP
+107 QSSTPS
-113 AQNNNNSNANSTAT
+113 AQNNNHTDGNTTATETVSNAN
-127 EPAANT
+127 NKDVV
-133 NNNLAS
+133 S
-139 NNNTL
+139 NNTTL
-144 NVPNNTDNNDSARHL
+144 NVPNKTNENGSGGHL

-173 KPELVAIAEEASNRP
+173 KPELVAIAEQASNRP

-196 PTDPNATPADPTAT
+196 PADPNATPADPA
-210 PADPTAGNGSA
+210 AAAAGNGGA

-236 ANNIGQNAPNE
+236 ANNAGQNAPNE
-247 VLSFDDNNIRPS
+247 VLSFDDNGIRPS
-259 TNRSVPTVTVVDN
+259 TNRSVPSVTVVDN
-272 LPGYTLING
+272 LPGFTLING

-315 RIRGNDT
+315 RIKGNDT
-322 NDHGDFNGIEKTL
+322 NDHGDFNGIEK
-335 TVNPNSELIFEFNT
+335 S
-349 MTTKNYQAQ
+349 
-358 GNVIALG
+358 
-365 RIRGNDTNDH
+365 
-375 GDFNGIEKTL
+375 L

-405 QGMTNLIIKNA
+405 QGVTNLIIKNA
-416 DNDTVIGEKVV
+416 DNDTVIAEKSV
-427 AYGPIWRLLKV
+427 AYGPIWRLFKV

-521 DDFVYKIQLPEGV
+521 DDFVYKVQLPEGV

-545 PSGNSGVDIND
+545 PSSNSGVDMND
-556 MNVTYDA
+556 FNVTYDA
-563 ANRIITIKSTGG
+563 ANRVITIKSTGG
-575 GTGNSPARLMPD
+575 GSGNSPARLMPD

-606 VTFNDTLTYKTYSQD
+606 VTFNDTLTYKTYTQD

-699 SLANQMQHTLIRSV
+699 SLTNQMQHTLIRSV
-713 DAENAVNRKVDDME
+713 DAENAVNKKVDQME

-785 PVVKPNAKQAI
+785 PVVKPNAKKAI
-796 RDKAAKQRE
+796 RDKATKQRE
-805 IINHTPDATQ
+805 IINATPDATE
-815 DEIQDALNQLT
+815 DEIQDALNQLA

-846 TAKNNGINTIGAV
+846 IAKNNGINTIGAV
-859 APQVTHKQ
+859 VPQVTHKQ

-915 ATTNDDVDTAKG
+915 ATTNADVDNAKG

-972 QAAIEKVN
+972 QAAIDKVN
-980 AAVAVANT
+980 AAVTAANT

-1010 QAIEPATKVKTD
+1010 QAITPATKVKTD
-1022 AKNAIDQSAETQH
+1022 AKNAIDKSAETQH
-1035 NAIFNNNDATL
+1035 NTIFNNNDATL

-1094 QVKTDARNAVNE
+1094 QVKTDARNAVND

-1140 LNDIGVTSTTAMV
+1140 LTDIGVTSTTAMV

-1171 TKKQTATGVLTD
+1171 TKKQTATGVLND

-1199 TEEKQVALNQVDQD
+1199 TEEKQVALNQVDQE

-1255 AQTNQHYSAKL
+1255 AQINQHYNAKL
-1266 VEINATP
+1266 AEINATP
-1273 DATDDEKNAAINTLN
+1273 DATNDEKNAAINTLN

-1367 KDQAFNQINQNQT
+1367 KDQAINQINQNQT
-1380 NDQVDATTNQ
+1380 NDQVDTTTNQ
-1390 AINAID
+1390 AVNAID

-1435 VALQALAKEKE
+1435 VASQALAKEKE

-1478 TKIKPAAR
+1478 TKVKPAAR
-1486 EKINQKANELRAQI
+1486 EKINQKANELRAKI

-1509 ERQAALDKIND
+1509 ERQVALDKINEF
-1520 LVAKAMTNITND
+1520 VNQAMTDITNN
-1532 RTNQQVNDS
+1532 RTNQQVDDTTS
-1541 TNQALDDIALVTPDH
+1541 QALDSIALVAPEH

-1570 EAKKH
+1570 EAKKQ

-1598 EKRAL
+1598 EKLAL
-1603 QNINQAIANNDVKR
+1603 QNINQAVTNNDVKR
-1617 VESNGIATLKG
+1617 VETNGIATLKG
-1628 VEPHIVV
+1628 VQPHIVI
-1635 KPEAQEAIKASADN
+1635 KPEAQQAIKATAEN

-1659 ATTDELDEAN
+1659 ATVDELDEAN
-1669 QQINDTLKQ
+1669 QLISDTLKQ
-1678 GQQDIDNT
+1678 AQQEIENT
-1686 TQDAAVNDVRNQTI
+1686 NQDAAVTDVRNQTI

-1717 DNIDESNNN
+1717 DSIEENNKN

-1736 TTQDERNVAIAAL
+1736 TTQDERDVAIDTL
-1749 NKIVNAIKNDIAQ
+1749 NKIVNTIKNDIAQ
-1762 NKTNAEVDQTEADGN
+1762 NKTNAEVARTETDGN
-1777 NNIKVILPKVQVK
+1777 DNIKVILPKVQVK
-1790 PAARQSVSAKAEA
+1790 PAARQSVGVKAEA

-1842 TAQVNQNSID
+1842 TAQVNQDSID

-1883 LIKANNEATDEEQNA
+1883 LIKANNEATDEEQNI
-1898 AIVQVEKEL
+1898 AIAQVEKEL

-1915 GAVTNADVA
+1915 SAVTNADVA
-1924 YLLHDGKNEIRE
+1924 YLLHDEKNEIRE
-1936 IEPVINKKATAREQL
+1936 IEPVINRKASAREQL

-1965 VQATVEERNSI
+1965 IQATVEERNSI

-1996 NAQVDKTATL
+1996 NAQVDKTASL

-2033 RVTHLV
+2033 RVTALV
-2039 QNYRKVSDR
+2039 QNYRKVSNR

-2085 VALGDIEAVITE
+2085 VALSDIEAVITE

-2126 KVKALIDQYVADG
+2126 KVKVLIDQYVADG
-2139 NRMVDED
+2139 NRMIDED

-2152 KKDTQLIIDEIL
+2152 KQHTQFIVDEIL

-2171 VIKASPKV
+2171 ATKVSPKEI
-2179 GQPAPKV
+2179 QPAPKV
-2186 CTPIKKEDK
+2186 CTPIKKE
-2195 QEVRKVVKEL
+2195 ETHESRKVEKEL
-2205 PNTGSEEMDLPLKE
+2205 PNTGSEGMDLPLKE
-2219 LALITGAALLARRR
+2219 FALITGAALLARRR
-2233 SKKEKES
+2233 TKNEKES

>member
-53 PGNSQNTNADTNRD
+53 PGNSPNTNADTNRD
-67 IVNDSQNT
+67 IVNGSQNT

-87 QALTNHQNVD
+87 QALTNHQNVG
-97 VANQVGPAPI
+97 VANQVAPAPI
-107 QPSASP
+107 QPSTSSAS
-113 AQNNNNSNANSTAT
+113 NNNHSDANSTAT

-196 PTDPNATPADPTAT
+196 PADPNAT

-221 PVAITAPYTPTTDPN
+221 PVAITAPFTPTTDPN

-247 VLSFDDNNIRPS
+247 VLTFDDNNIRPS

-315 RIRGNDT
+315 RIKGNDT
-322 NDHGDFNGIEKTL
+322 NDHGG
-335 TVNPNSELIFEFNT
+335 
-349 MTTKNYQAQ
+349 
-358 GNVIALG
+358 
-365 RIRGNDTNDH
+365 
-375 GDFNGIEKTL
+375 FNGIEKTL

-606 VTFNDTLTYKTYSQD
+606 VTFNDILTYKTYTQD

-665 LDIFNDLKRRA
+665 LDIFNELKRRA

-699 SLANQMQHTLIRSV
+699 SLVNQMQHTLIRSV

-805 IINHTPDATQ
+805 IINNTPDATQ

-980 AAVAVANT
+980 AAVAAANT

-1094 QVKTDARNAVNE
+1094 QVKTDARNAVND

-1199 TEEKQVALNQVDQD
+1199 DEEKQVALNQVDQD

-1242 AIQPNIVKKPAAL
+1242 AIQPNIVKKPTAL
-1255 AQTNQHYSAKL
+1255 AQINQHYNAKL
-1266 VEINATP
+1266 AEINATP

-1396 NVEAEVVIKP
+1396 NVEAKVVIKP

-1435 VALQALAKEKE
+1435 VALLALAKEKE

-1478 TKIKPAAR
+1478 TKVKPAAR

-1556 IVRAAAR
+1556 IVRATAR

-1603 QNINQAIANNDVKR
+1603 QNIAQAIANNDVKR

-1915 GAVTNADVA
+1915 SAVTNADVA

-1951 TTLFNDKKQ
+1951 TTLFNDKKL

-1996 NAQVDKTATL
+1996 NAQVDKTASL

-2139 NRMVDED
+2139 IRMIDED

-2152 KKDTQLIIDEIL
+2152 KQHTQFIVDEIL

-2171 VIKASPKV
+2171 ATKVLPKV
-2179 GQPAPKV
+2179 GQPAPKL
-2186 CTPIKKEDK
+2186 CTSIKKVDK

-2233 SKKEKES
+2233 NKNEKES

>member
-53 PGNSQNTNADTNRD
+53 PGNSPNTNADTNRD
-67 IVNDSQNT
+67 IVNGSQNT

-87 QALTNHQNVD
+87 QALTNHQNVG
-97 VANQVGPAPI
+97 VANQVAPAPI
-107 QPSASP
+107 QPSTSSAS
-113 AQNNNNSNANSTAT
+113 NNNHSDANSTAT

-196 PTDPNATPADPTAT
+196 PADPNAT

-221 PVAITAPYTPTTDPN
+221 PVAITAPFTPTTDPN

-247 VLSFDDNNIRPS
+247 VLTFDDNNIRPS

-315 RIRGNDT
+315 RIKGNDT
-322 NDHGDFNGIEKTL
+322 NDHGG
-335 TVNPNSELIFEFNT
+335 
-349 MTTKNYQAQ
+349 
-358 GNVIALG
+358 
-365 RIRGNDTNDH
+365 
-375 GDFNGIEKTL
+375 FNGIEKTL

-606 VTFNDTLTYKTYSQD
+606 VTFNDILTYKTYTQD

-665 LDIFNDLKRRA
+665 LDIFNELKRRA

-699 SLANQMQHTLIRSV
+699 SLVNQMQHTLIRSV

-805 IINHTPDATQ
+805 IINNTPDATQ

-980 AAVAVANT
+980 AAVAAANT

-1094 QVKTDARNAVNE
+1094 QVKTDARNAVND

-1199 TEEKQVALNQVDQD
+1199 DEEKQVALNQVDQD

-1242 AIQPNIVKKPAAL
+1242 AIQPNIVKKPTAL
-1255 AQTNQHYSAKL
+1255 AQINQHYNAKL
-1266 VEINATP
+1266 AEINATP

-1396 NVEAEVVIKP
+1396 NVEAKVVIKP

-1435 VALQALAKEKE
+1435 VALLALAKEKE

-1478 TKIKPAAR
+1478 TKVKPAAR

-1556 IVRAAAR
+1556 IVRATAR

-1603 QNINQAIANNDVKR
+1603 QNIDQAIANNDVKR

-1883 LIKANNEATDEEQNA
+1883 LIKTNNEATDEEQNA

-1915 GAVTNADVA
+1915 SAVTNADVA

-1951 TTLFNDKKQ
+1951 TTLFNDKKL

-1996 NAQVDKTATL
+1996 NAQVDKTASL

-2139 NRMVDED
+2139 IRMIDED

-2152 KKDTQLIIDEIL
+2152 KQHTQFIVDEIL

-2171 VIKASPKV
+2171 ATKVLPKV
-2179 GQPAPKV
+2179 GQPAPKL
-2186 CTPIKKEDK
+2186 CTSIKKVDK

-2233 SKKEKES
+2233 NKNEKES

>member
-41 DHNVQGGSNQAL
+41 DNNVQSDTNQAT
-53 PGNSQNTNADTNRD
+53 PVNSQDTNVANNRGLA
-67 IVNDSQNT
+67 NSAQNT
-75 PNAHATDNTSTN
+75 PNQSATTNQSTN
-87 QALTNHQNVD
+87 QALVNHNNGSI
-97 VANQVGPAPI
+97 ANQATPTSV
-107 QPSASP
+107 QSSTPS
-113 AQNNNNSNANSTAT
+113 AQNNNHTDGNTTATETVSNAN
-127 EPAANT
+127 NKDVV
-133 NNNLAS
+133 S
-139 NNNTL
+139 NNTTL
-144 NVPNNTDNNDSARHL
+144 NVPNKTNENGSGGHL

-173 KPELVAIAEEASNRP
+173 KPELVAIAEQASNRP

-196 PTDPNATPADPTAT
+196 PADPNATPADPA
-210 PADPTAGNGSA
+210 AAAAGNGGA

-236 ANNIGQNAPNE
+236 ANNAGQNAPNE
-247 VLSFDDNNIRPS
+247 VLSFDDNGIRPS
-259 TNRSVPTVTVVDN
+259 TNRSVPSVTVVDN
-272 LPGYTLING
+272 LPGFTLING

-315 RIRGNDT
+315 RIKGNDT
-322 NDHGDFNGIEKTL
+322 NDHGDFNGIEK
-335 TVNPNSELIFEFNT
+335 S
-349 MTTKNYQAQ
+349 
-358 GNVIALG
+358 
-365 RIRGNDTNDH
+365 
-375 GDFNGIEKTL
+375 L

-405 QGMTNLIIKNA
+405 QGVTNLIIKNA
-416 DNDTVIGEKVV
+416 DNDTVIAEKSV
-427 AYGPIWRLLKV
+427 AYGPIWRLFKV

-521 DDFVYKIQLPEGV
+521 DDFVYKVQLPEGV

-545 PSGNSGVDIND
+545 PSSNSGVDMND
-556 MNVTYDA
+556 FNVTYDA
-563 ANRIITIKSTGG
+563 ANRVITIKSTGG
-575 GTGNSPARLMPD
+575 GSGNSPARLMPD

-606 VTFNDTLTYKTYSQD
+606 VTFNDTLTYKTYTQD

-665 LDIFNDLKRRA
+665 LDIFNDLKRRV

-699 SLANQMQHTLIRSV
+699 SLTNQMQHTLIRSV
-713 DAENAVNRKVDDME
+713 DAENAVNKKVDQME

-785 PVVKPNAKQAI
+785 PVVKPNAKKAI
-796 RDKAAKQRE
+796 RDKATKQRE
-805 IINHTPDATQ
+805 IINATPDATE
-815 DEIQDALNQLT
+815 DEIQDALNQLA

-846 TAKNNGINTIGAV
+846 IAKNNGINTIGAV
-859 APQVTHKQ
+859 VPQVTHKQ

-915 ATTNDDVDTAKG
+915 ATTNADVDNAKG

-972 QAAIEKVN
+972 QAAIDKVN
-980 AAVAVANT
+980 AAVTAANT

-1010 QAIEPATKVKTD
+1010 QAITPATKVKTD
-1022 AKNAIDQSAETQH
+1022 AKNAIDKSAETQH
-1035 NAIFNNNDATL
+1035 NTIFNNNDATL

-1094 QVKTDARNAVNE
+1094 QVKTDARNAVND

-1140 LNDIGVTSTTAMV
+1140 LTDIGVTSTTAMV

-1171 TKKQTATGVLTD
+1171 TKKQTATGVLND

-1199 TEEKQVALNQVDQD
+1199 TEEKQVALNQVDQE

-1255 AQTNQHYSAKL
+1255 AQINQHYNAKL
-1266 VEINATP
+1266 AEINATP
-1273 DATDDEKNAAINTLN
+1273 DATNDEKNAAINTLN

-1367 KDQAFNQINQNQT
+1367 KDQAINQINQNQT
-1380 NDQVDATTNQ
+1380 NDQVDTTTNQ
-1390 AINAID
+1390 AVNAID

-1435 VALQALAKEKE
+1435 VASQALAKEKE

-1478 TKIKPAAR
+1478 TKVKPAAR
-1486 EKINQKANELRAQI
+1486 EKINQKANELRAKI

-1509 ERQAALDKIND
+1509 ERQVALDKINEF
-1520 LVAKAMTNITND
+1520 VNQAMTDITNN
-1532 RTNQQVNDS
+1532 RTNQQVDDTTS
-1541 TNQALDDIALVTPDH
+1541 QALDSIALVAPEH

-1570 EAKKH
+1570 EAKKQ

-1598 EKRAL
+1598 EKLAL
-1603 QNINQAIANNDVKR
+1603 QNINQAVTNNDVKR
-1617 VESNGIATLKG
+1617 VETNGIATLKG
-1628 VEPHIVV
+1628 VQPHIVI
-1635 KPEAQEAIKASADN
+1635 KPEAQQAIKATAEN

-1659 ATTDELDEAN
+1659 ATVDELDEAN
-1669 QQINDTLKQ
+1669 QLISDTLKQ
-1678 GQQDIDNT
+1678 AQQEIENT
-1686 TQDAAVNDVRNQTI
+1686 NQDAAVTDVRNQTI

-1717 DNIDESNNN
+1717 DSIEENNKN

-1736 TTQDERNVAIAAL
+1736 TTQDERDVAIDTL
-1749 NKIVNAIKNDIAQ
+1749 NKIVNTIKNDIAQ
-1762 NKTNAEVDQTEADGN
+1762 NKTNAEVDRTETDGN
-1777 NNIKVILPKVQVK
+1777 DNIKVILPKVQVK
-1790 PAARQSVSAKAEA
+1790 PAARQSVGVKAEA

-1842 TAQVNQNSID
+1842 TAQVNQDSID

-1883 LIKANNEATDEEQNA
+1883 LIKANNEATDEEQNI
-1898 AIVQVEKEL
+1898 AIAQVEKEL

-1915 GAVTNADVA
+1915 SAVTNADVA
-1924 YLLHDGKNEIRE
+1924 YLLHDEKNEIRE
-1936 IEPVINKKATAREQL
+1936 IEPVINRKASAREQL

-1965 VQATVEERNSI
+1965 IQATVEERNSI

-1996 NAQVDKTATL
+1996 NAQVDKTASL

-2033 RVTHLV
+2033 RVTALV
-2039 QNYRKVSDR
+2039 QNYRKVSNR

-2085 VALGDIEAVITE
+2085 VALSDIEAVITE

-2126 KVKALIDQYVADG
+2126 KVKVLIDQYVADG
-2139 NRMVDED
+2139 NRMIDED

-2152 KKDTQLIIDEIL
+2152 KQHTQFIVDEIL

-2171 VIKASPKV
+2171 ATKVSPKEI
-2179 GQPAPKV
+2179 QPAPKV
-2186 CTPIKKEDK
+2186 CTPIKKE
-2195 QEVRKVVKEL
+2195 ETHESRKVEKEL
-2205 PNTGSEEMDLPLKE
+2205 PNTGSEGMDLPLKE
-2219 LALITGAALLARRR
+2219 FALITGAALLARRR
-2233 SKKEKES
+2233 TKNEKES

>member
-41 DHNVQGGSNQAL
+41 DNNVQSDTNQAT
-53 PGNSQNTNADTNRD
+53 PVNSQDTNVANNRGLA
-67 IVNDSQNT
+67 NSAQNT
-75 PNAHATDNTSTN
+75 PNQSATTNQSTN
-87 QALTNHQNVD
+87 QALVNHNNGSI
-97 VANQVGPAPI
+97 ANQATPTSV
-107 QPSASP
+107 QSSTPS
-113 AQNNNNSNANSTAT
+113 AQNNNHTDGNTTATETVSNAN
-127 EPAANT
+127 NKDVV
-133 NNNLAS
+133 S
-139 NNNTL
+139 NNTTL
-144 NVPNNTDNNDSARHL
+144 NVPNKTNENGSGGHL

-173 KPELVAIAEEASNRP
+173 KPELVAIAEQASNRP

-196 PTDPNATPADPTAT
+196 PADPNATPADPA
-210 PADPTAGNGSA
+210 AAAAGNGGA

-236 ANNIGQNAPNE
+236 ANNAGQNAPNE
-247 VLSFDDNNIRPS
+247 VLSFDDNGIRPS
-259 TNRSVPTVTVVDN
+259 TNRSVPSVTVVDN
-272 LPGYTLING
+272 LPGFTLING

-315 RIRGNDT
+315 RIKGNDT
-322 NDHGDFNGIEKTL
+322 NDHGDFNGIEK
-335 TVNPNSELIFEFNT
+335 S
-349 MTTKNYQAQ
+349 
-358 GNVIALG
+358 
-365 RIRGNDTNDH
+365 
-375 GDFNGIEKTL
+375 L

-405 QGMTNLIIKNA
+405 QGVTNLIIKNA
-416 DNDTVIGEKVV
+416 DNDTVIAEKSV
-427 AYGPIWRLLKV
+427 AYGPIWRLFKV

-521 DDFVYKIQLPEGV
+521 DDFVYKVQLPEGV

-545 PSGNSGVDIND
+545 PSSNSGVDMND
-556 MNVTYDA
+556 FNVTYDA
-563 ANRIITIKSTGG
+563 ANRVITIKSTGG
-575 GTGNSPARLMPD
+575 GSGNSPARLMPD

-606 VTFNDTLTYKTYSQD
+606 VTFNDTLTYKTYTQD

-627 ESHTVSTNPYTI
+627 ESHTVRTNPYTI

-699 SLANQMQHTLIRSV
+699 SLTNQMQHTLIRSV
-713 DAENAVNRKVDDME
+713 DAENAVNKKVDQME

-785 PVVKPNAKQAI
+785 PVVKPNAKKAI
-796 RDKAAKQRE
+796 RDKATKQRE
-805 IINHTPDATQ
+805 IINATPDATE
-815 DEIQDALNQLT
+815 DEIQDALNQLA

-846 TAKNNGINTIGAV
+846 IAKNNGINTIGAV
-859 APQVTHKQ
+859 VPQVTHKQ

-915 ATTNDDVDTAKG
+915 ATTNADVDNAKG

-972 QAAIEKVN
+972 QAAIDKVN
-980 AAVAVANT
+980 AAVTAANT

-1010 QAIEPATKVKTD
+1010 QAITPATKVKTD
-1022 AKNAIDQSAETQH
+1022 AKNAIDKSVETQH
-1035 NAIFNNNDATL
+1035 NTIFNNNDATL

-1094 QVKTDARNAVNE
+1094 QVKTDARNAVND

-1140 LNDIGVTSTTAMV
+1140 LTDIGVTSTTAMV

-1171 TKKQTATGVLTD
+1171 TKKQTATGVLND
-1183 LATAKKQEINQ
+1183 LATAKKQKINQ

-1199 TEEKQVALNQVDQD
+1199 TEEKQVALNQVDQE

-1255 AQTNQHYSAKL
+1255 AQINQHYNAKL
-1266 VEINATP
+1266 AEINATP
-1273 DATDDEKNAAINTLN
+1273 DATNDEKNAAINTLN

-1367 KDQAFNQINQNQT
+1367 KDQAINQINQNQT
-1380 NDQVDATTNQ
+1380 NDQVDTTTNQ
-1390 AINAID
+1390 AVNAID

-1435 VALQALAKEKE
+1435 VASQALAKEKE

-1478 TKIKPAAR
+1478 TKVKPAAR
-1486 EKINQKANELRAQI
+1486 EKINQKANELRAKI

-1509 ERQAALDKIND
+1509 ERQVALDKINEF
-1520 LVAKAMTNITND
+1520 VNQAMTDITNN
-1532 RTNQQVNDS
+1532 RTNQQVDDTTS
-1541 TNQALDDIALVTPDH
+1541 QALDSIALVAPEH

-1570 EAKKH
+1570 EAKKQ

-1598 EKRAL
+1598 EKLAL
-1603 QNINQAIANNDVKR
+1603 QNINQAVTNNDVKR
-1617 VESNGIATLKG
+1617 VETNVIATLKG
-1628 VEPHIVV
+1628 VQPHIVI
-1635 KPEAQEAIKASADN
+1635 KPEAQQAIKATAEN

-1659 ATTDELDEAN
+1659 ATVDELDEAN
-1669 QQINDTLKQ
+1669 QLISDTLKQ
-1678 GQQDIDNT
+1678 AQQEIENT
-1686 TQDAAVNDVRNQTI
+1686 NQDAAVTDVRNQTI

-1717 DNIDESNNN
+1717 DSIEENNKN

-1736 TTQDERNVAIAAL
+1736 TTQDERDVAIDTL
-1749 NKIVNAIKNDIAQ
+1749 NKIVNTIKNDIAQ
-1762 NKTNAEVDQTEADGN
+1762 NKTNAEVDRTETDGN
-1777 NNIKVILPKVQVK
+1777 DNIKVILPKVQVK
-1790 PAARQSVSAKAEA
+1790 PAARQSVGVKAEA

-1842 TAQVNQNSID
+1842 TAQVNQDSID

-1883 LIKANNEATDEEQNA
+1883 LIKANNEATDEEQNI
-1898 AIVQVEKEL
+1898 AIAQVEKEL

-1915 GAVTNADVA
+1915 SAVTNADVA
-1924 YLLHDGKNEIRE
+1924 YLLHDEKNEIRE
-1936 IEPVINKKATAREQL
+1936 IEPVINRKASAREQL

-1965 VQATVEERNSI
+1965 IQATVEERNSI

-1996 NAQVDKTATL
+1996 NAQVDKTASL

-2033 RVTHLV
+2033 RVTALV
-2039 QNYRKVSDR
+2039 QNYRKVSNR

-2085 VALGDIEAVITE
+2085 VALSDIEAVITE

-2126 KVKALIDQYVADG
+2126 KVKVLIDQYVADG
-2139 NRMVDED
+2139 NRMIDED

-2152 KKDTQLIIDEIL
+2152 KQHTQFIVDEIL

-2171 VIKASPKV
+2171 ATKVSPKEI
-2179 GQPAPKV
+2179 QPAPKV
-2186 CTPIKKEDK
+2186 CTPIKKE
-2195 QEVRKVVKEL
+2195 ETHESRKVEKEL
-2205 PNTGSEEMDLPLKE
+2205 PNTGSEGMDLPLKE
-2219 LALITGAALLARRR
+2219 FALITGAALLARRR
-2233 SKKEKES
+2233 TKNEKES

>member
-41 DHNVQGGSNQAL
+41 DNNVQSDTNQAT
-53 PGNSQNTNADTNRD
+53 PVNSQDTNVANNRGLA
-67 IVNDSQNT
+67 NSAQNT
-75 PNAHATDNTSTN
+75 PNQSATTNQSTN
-87 QALTNHQNVD
+87 QALVNHNNGSI
-97 VANQVGPAPI
+97 ANQATPTSV
-107 QPSASP
+107 QSSTPS
-113 AQNNNNSNANSTAT
+113 AQNNNHTDGNTTATETVSNAN
-127 EPAANT
+127 NKDVV
-133 NNNLAS
+133 S
-139 NNNTL
+139 NNTTL
-144 NVPNNTDNNDSARHL
+144 NVPNKTNENGSGGHL

-173 KPELVAIAEEASNRP
+173 KPELVAIAEQASNRP

-196 PTDPNATPADPTAT
+196 PADPNATPADPA
-210 PADPTAGNGSA
+210 AAAAGNGGA

-236 ANNIGQNAPNE
+236 ANNAGQNAPNE
-247 VLSFDDNNIRPS
+247 VLSFDDNGIRPS
-259 TNRSVPTVTVVDN
+259 TNRSVPSVTVVDN
-272 LPGYTLING
+272 LPGFTLING

-315 RIRGNDT
+315 RIKGNDT
-322 NDHGDFNGIEKTL
+322 NDHGDFNGIEK
-335 TVNPNSELIFEFNT
+335 S
-349 MTTKNYQAQ
+349 
-358 GNVIALG
+358 
-365 RIRGNDTNDH
+365 
-375 GDFNGIEKTL
+375 L

-405 QGMTNLIIKNA
+405 QGVTNLIIKNA
-416 DNDTVIGEKVV
+416 DNDTVIAEKSV
-427 AYGPIWRLLKV
+427 AYGPIWRLFKV

-521 DDFVYKIQLPEGV
+521 DDFVYKVQLPEGV

-545 PSGNSGVDIND
+545 PSSNSGVDMND
-556 MNVTYDA
+556 FNVTYDA
-563 ANRIITIKSTGG
+563 ANRVITIKSTGG
-575 GTGNSPARLMPD
+575 GSGNSPARLMPD

-606 VTFNDTLTYKTYSQD
+606 VTFNDTLTYKTYTQD

-699 SLANQMQHTLIRSV
+699 SLTNQMQHTLIRSV
-713 DAENAVNRKVDDME
+713 DAENAVNKKVDQME

-785 PVVKPNAKQAI
+785 PVVKPNAKKAI
-796 RDKAAKQRE
+796 RDKATKQRE
-805 IINHTPDATQ
+805 IINATPDVTE
-815 DEIQDALNQLT
+815 DEIQDALNQLA

-846 TAKNNGINTIGAV
+846 IAKNNGINTIGAV
-859 APQVTHKQ
+859 VPQVTHKQ

-915 ATTNDDVDTAKG
+915 ATTNADVDNAKG

-972 QAAIEKVN
+972 QAAIDKVN
-980 AAVAVANT
+980 AAVTAANT

-995 NADVEQVKTNAIQGI
+995 NADVEQVKTNAIHGI
-1010 QAIEPATKVKTD
+1010 QAITPATKVKTD
-1022 AKNAIDQSAETQH
+1022 AKNAIDKSAETQH
-1035 NAIFNNNDATL
+1035 NTIFNNNDATL

-1094 QVKTDARNAVNE
+1094 QVKTDARNAVND

-1140 LNDIGVTSTTAMV
+1140 LTDIGVTSTTAMV

-1171 TKKQTATGVLTD
+1171 TKKQTATGVLND

-1199 TEEKQVALNQVDQD
+1199 TEEKQVALNQVDQE

-1255 AQTNQHYSAKL
+1255 AQINQHYNAKL
-1266 VEINATP
+1266 AEINATP
-1273 DATDDEKNAAINTLN
+1273 DATNDEKNAAINTLN

-1367 KDQAFNQINQNQT
+1367 KDQAINQINQNQT
-1380 NDQVDATTNQ
+1380 NDQVDTTTNQ
-1390 AINAID
+1390 AVNAID

-1435 VALQALAKEKE
+1435 VASQALAKEKE

-1478 TKIKPAAR
+1478 TKVKPAAR
-1486 EKINQKANELRAQI
+1486 EKINQKANELRAKI

-1509 ERQAALDKIND
+1509 ERQVALDKINEF
-1520 LVAKAMTNITND
+1520 VNQAMTDITNN
-1532 RTNQQVNDS
+1532 RTNQQVDDTTS
-1541 TNQALDDIALVTPDH
+1541 QALDSIALVAPEH

-1570 EAKKH
+1570 EAKKQ

-1598 EKRAL
+1598 EKLAL
-1603 QNINQAIANNDVKR
+1603 QNINQAVTNNDVKR
-1617 VESNGIATLKG
+1617 VETNGIATLKG
-1628 VEPHIVV
+1628 VQPHIVI
-1635 KPEAQEAIKASADN
+1635 KPEAQQAIKATAEN

-1659 ATTDELDEAN
+1659 ATVDELDEAN
-1669 QQINDTLKQ
+1669 QLISDTLKQ
-1678 GQQDIDNT
+1678 AQQEIENT
-1686 TQDAAVNDVRNQTI
+1686 NQDAAVTDVRNQTI

-1717 DNIDESNNN
+1717 DSIEENNKN

-1736 TTQDERNVAIAAL
+1736 TTQDERDVAIDTL
-1749 NKIVNAIKNDIAQ
+1749 NKIVNTIKNDIAQ
-1762 NKTNAEVDQTEADGN
+1762 NKTNAEVDRTETDGN
-1777 NNIKVILPKVQVK
+1777 DNIKVILPKVQVK
-1790 PAARQSVSAKAEA
+1790 PAARQSVGVKAEA

-1842 TAQVNQNSID
+1842 TAQVNQDSID

-1883 LIKANNEATDEEQNA
+1883 LIKANNEATDEEQNI
-1898 AIVQVEKEL
+1898 AIAQVEKEL

-1915 GAVTNADVA
+1915 SAVTNADVA
-1924 YLLHDGKNEIRE
+1924 YLLHDEKNEIRE
-1936 IEPVINKKATAREQL
+1936 IEPVINRKASAREQL

-1965 VQATVEERNSI
+1965 IQATVEERNSI

-1996 NAQVDKTATL
+1996 NAQVDKTASL

-2033 RVTHLV
+2033 RVTALV
-2039 QNYRKVSDR
+2039 QNYRKVSNR

-2085 VALGDIEAVITE
+2085 VALSDIEAVITE

-2126 KVKALIDQYVADG
+2126 KVKVLIDQYVADG
-2139 NRMVDED
+2139 NRMIDED

-2152 KKDTQLIIDEIL
+2152 KQHTQFIVDEIL

-2171 VIKASPKV
+2171 ATKVSPKEI
-2179 GQPAPKV
+2179 QPAPKV
-2186 CTPIKKEDK
+2186 CTPIKKE
-2195 QEVRKVVKEL
+2195 ETHESRKVEKEL
-2205 PNTGSEEMDLPLKE
+2205 PNTGSEGMDLPLKE
-2219 LALITGAALLARRR
+2219 FALITGAALLARRR
-2233 SKKEKES
+2233 TKNEKES

>member
-41 DHNVQGGSNQAL
+41 DNNVQSDTNQAT
-53 PGNSQNTNADTNRD
+53 PVNSQDTNVANNRGLA
-67 IVNDSQNT
+67 NSAQNT
-75 PNAHATDNTSTN
+75 PNQSATTNQSTN
-87 QALTNHQNVD
+87 QALVNHNNGSI
-97 VANQVGPAPI
+97 ANQATPTSV
-107 QPSASP
+107 QSSTPS
-113 AQNNNNSNANSTAT
+113 AQNNNHTDGNTTATETVSNAN
-127 EPAANT
+127 NKDVV
-133 NNNLAS
+133 S
-139 NNNTL
+139 NNTTL
-144 NVPNNTDNNDSARHL
+144 NVPNKTNENGSGGHL

-173 KPELVAIAEEASNRP
+173 KPELVAIAEQASNRP

-196 PTDPNATPADPTAT
+196 PADPNATPADPA
-210 PADPTAGNGSA
+210 AAAAGNGGA

-236 ANNIGQNAPNE
+236 ANNAGQNAPNE
-247 VLSFDDNNIRPS
+247 VLSFDDNGIRPS
-259 TNRSVPTVTVVDN
+259 TNRSVPSVTVVDN
-272 LPGYTLING
+272 LPGFTLING

-315 RIRGNDT
+315 RIKGNDT
-322 NDHGDFNGIEKTL
+322 NDHGDFNGIEK
-335 TVNPNSELIFEFNT
+335 S
-349 MTTKNYQAQ
+349 
-358 GNVIALG
+358 
-365 RIRGNDTNDH
+365 
-375 GDFNGIEKTL
+375 L

-405 QGMTNLIIKNA
+405 QGVTNLIIKNA
-416 DNDTVIGEKVV
+416 DNDTVIAEKSV
-427 AYGPIWRLLKV
+427 AYGPIWRLFKV

-521 DDFVYKIQLPEGV
+521 DDFVYKVQLPEGV

-545 PSGNSGVDIND
+545 PSSNSGVDMND
-556 MNVTYDA
+556 FNVTYDA
-563 ANRIITIKSTGG
+563 ANRVITIKSTGG
-575 GTGNSPARLMPD
+575 GSGNSPARLMPD

-606 VTFNDTLTYKTYSQD
+606 VTFNDTLTYKTYTQD

-699 SLANQMQHTLIRSV
+699 SLTNQMQHTLIRSV
-713 DAENAVNRKVDDME
+713 DAENAVNKKVDQME

-785 PVVKPNAKQAI
+785 PVVKPNAKKAI
-796 RDKAAKQRE
+796 RDKATKQRE
-805 IINHTPDATQ
+805 IINATPDATE
-815 DEIQDALNQLT
+815 DEIQDALNQLA

-846 TAKNNGINTIGAV
+846 IAKNNGINTIGAV
-859 APQVTHKQ
+859 VPQVTHKQ

-915 ATTNDDVDTAKG
+915 ATTNADVDNAKG

-972 QAAIEKVN
+972 QAAIDKVN
-980 AAVAVANT
+980 AAVTAANT

-1010 QAIEPATKVKTD
+1010 QAITPATKVKTD
-1022 AKNAIDQSAETQH
+1022 AKNAIDKSAETQH
-1035 NAIFNNNDATL
+1035 NTIFNNNDATL

-1094 QVKTDARNAVNE
+1094 QVKTDARNAVND

-1140 LNDIGVTSTTAMV
+1140 LTDIGVTSTTAMV

-1171 TKKQTATGVLTD
+1171 TKKQTATGVLND

-1199 TEEKQVALNQVDQD
+1199 TEEKQVALNQVDQE

-1255 AQTNQHYSAKL
+1255 AQINQHYNAKL
-1266 VEINATP
+1266 AEINATP
-1273 DATDDEKNAAINTLN
+1273 DATNDEKNAAINTLN

-1367 KDQAFNQINQNQT
+1367 KDQAINQINQNQT
-1380 NDQVDATTNQ
+1380 NDQVDTTTNQ
-1390 AINAID
+1390 AVNAID
-1396 NVEAEVVIKP
+1396 NVETEVVIKP

-1435 VALQALAKEKE
+1435 VASQALAKEKE

-1478 TKIKPAAR
+1478 TKVKPAAR
-1486 EKINQKANELRAQI
+1486 EKINQKANELRAKI

-1509 ERQAALDKIND
+1509 ERQVALDKINEF
-1520 LVAKAMTNITND
+1520 VNQAMTDITNN
-1532 RTNQQVNDS
+1532 RTNQQVDDTTS
-1541 TNQALDDIALVTPDH
+1541 QALDSIALVAPEH

-1570 EAKKH
+1570 EAKKQ

-1598 EKRAL
+1598 EKLAL
-1603 QNINQAIANNDVKR
+1603 QNINQAVTNNDVKR
-1617 VESNGIATLKG
+1617 VETNGIATLKG
-1628 VEPHIVV
+1628 VQPHIVI
-1635 KPEAQEAIKASADN
+1635 KPEAQQAIKASAEN

-1659 ATTDELDEAN
+1659 ATVDELDEAN
-1669 QQINDTLKQ
+1669 QLISDTLKQ
-1678 GQQDIDNT
+1678 AQQEIENT
-1686 TQDAAVNDVRNQTI
+1686 NQDAAVTDVRNQTI

-1717 DNIDESNNN
+1717 DSIEENNKN

-1736 TTQDERNVAIAAL
+1736 TTQDERDVAIDTL
-1749 NKIVNAIKNDIAQ
+1749 NKIVNTIKNDIAQ
-1762 NKTNAEVDQTEADGN
+1762 NKTNAEVDRTETDGN
-1777 NNIKVILPKVQVK
+1777 DNIKVILPKVQVK
-1790 PAARQSVSAKAEA
+1790 PAARQSVGVKAEA

-1842 TAQVNQNSID
+1842 TAQVNQDSID

-1883 LIKANNEATDEEQNA
+1883 LIKANNEATDEEQNI
-1898 AIVQVEKEL
+1898 AIAQVEKEL

-1915 GAVTNADVA
+1915 SAVTNADVA
-1924 YLLHDGKNEIRE
+1924 YLLHDEKNEIRE
-1936 IEPVINKKATAREQL
+1936 IEPVINRKASAREQL

-1965 VQATVEERNSI
+1965 IQATVEERNSI

-1996 NAQVDKTATL
+1996 NAQVDKTASL

-2033 RVTHLV
+2033 RVTALV
-2039 QNYRKVSDR
+2039 QNYRKVSNR

-2085 VALGDIEAVITE
+2085 VALSDIEAVITE

-2126 KVKALIDQYVADG
+2126 KVKVLIDQYVADG
-2139 NRMVDED
+2139 NRMIDED

-2152 KKDTQLIIDEIL
+2152 KQHTQFIVDEIL

-2171 VIKASPKV
+2171 ATKVSPKEI
-2179 GQPAPKV
+2179 QPAPKV
-2186 CTPIKKEDK
+2186 CTPIKKE
-2195 QEVRKVVKEL
+2195 ETHESRKVEKEL
-2205 PNTGSEEMDLPLKE
+2205 PNTGSEGMDLPLKE
-2219 LALITGAALLARRR
+2219 FALITGAALLARRR
-2233 SKKEKES
+2233 TKNEKES

>member
-41 DHNVQGGSNQAL
+41 DNNVQSDTNQAT
-53 PGNSQNTNADTNRD
+53 PVNSQDKDVANNRGLA
-67 IVNDSQNT
+67 NSAQNT
-75 PNAHATDNTSTN
+75 PNQSATTNQATN
-87 QALTNHQNVD
+87 QALVNHNNGSIV
-97 VANQVGPAPI
+97 NQATPTSV
-107 QPSASP
+107 QSSTPS
-113 AQNNNNSNANSTAT
+113 AQNNNHTDGNTTATETVSNAN
-127 EPAANT
+127 
-133 NNNLAS
+133 NNDAVS
-139 NNNTL
+139 NNTTL
-144 NVPNNTDNNDSARHL
+144 NVPNKTNENGSGGHL

-173 KPELVAIAEEASNRP
+173 KPELVAIAEPASNRP

-196 PTDPNATPADPTAT
+196 PADPNATPADPA
-210 PADPTAGNGSA
+210 AAAAGNGGA

-236 ANNIGQNAPNE
+236 ANNAGQNAPNE
-247 VLSFDDNNIRPS
+247 VLSFDDNGIRPS
-259 TNRSVPTVTVVDN
+259 TNRSVPSVTVVDN
-272 LPGYTLING
+272 LPGFTLING

-289 AMVRTSMFDSG
+289 AMVRTSMFDSA

-315 RIRGNDT
+315 RI
-322 NDHGDFNGIEKTL
+322 K
-335 TVNPNSELIFEFNT
+335 
-349 MTTKNYQAQ
+349 
-358 GNVIALG
+358 
-365 RIRGNDTNDH
+365 GNDTNDH

-405 QGMTNLIIKNA
+405 QGVTNLIIKNA
-416 DNDTVIGEKVV
+416 DNDTVIAEKSV
-427 AYGPIWRLLKV
+427 AYGPIWRLFKV

-521 DDFVYKIQLPEGV
+521 DDFVYQVQLPEGV

-545 PSGNSGVDIND
+545 PSSNSGVDMND
-556 MNVTYDA
+556 FNVTYDA
-563 ANRIITIKSTGG
+563 ANRVITIKSTGG
-575 GTGNSPARLMPD
+575 GSGNSPARLMPD

-606 VTFNDTLTYKTYSQD
+606 VTFNDTLTYKTYTQD

-699 SLANQMQHTLIRSV
+699 SLTNQMQHTLIRSV
-713 DAENAVNRKVDDME
+713 DAENAVNKKVDQME

-785 PVVKPNAKQAI
+785 PVVKPNAKKAI
-796 RDKAAKQRE
+796 RDKATKQRE
-805 IINHTPDATQ
+805 IINATPDATE
-815 DEIQDALNQLT
+815 DEIQDALNQLA

-859 APQVTHKQ
+859 VPQVTHKK

-915 ATTNDDVDTAKG
+915 AKTNADVDNAKG

-972 QAAIEKVN
+972 QAAIDKVN
-980 AAVAVANT
+980 AAVTAANT

-1010 QAIEPATKVKTD
+1010 QAITPATKVKTD
-1022 AKNAIDQSAETQH
+1022 AKNAIDKSAETQH
-1035 NAIFNNNDATL
+1035 NTIFNNNDATL

-1094 QVKTDARNAVNE
+1094 QVKTDARNVVND

-1140 LNDIGVTSTTAMV
+1140 LTDIGVTSTTAMV

-1171 TKKQTATGVLTD
+1171 TKKQTATGVLND

-1199 TEEKQVALNQVDQD
+1199 TEEKQVALNQVDQE

-1255 AQTNQHYSAKL
+1255 AQINQHYNAKL
-1266 VEINATP
+1266 AEINATP

-1288 QDRQQAIESIKQAN
+1288 QDRQQAIESVKQAN

-1380 NDQVDATTNQ
+1380 NDQVDTTTNQ
-1390 AINAID
+1390 ALNAID

-1435 VALQALAKEKE
+1435 VASQALAKEKE

-1478 TKIKPAAR
+1478 TKVKPAAR
-1486 EKINQKANELRAQI
+1486 EKINQKVNELRAKI

-1509 ERQAALDKIND
+1509 ERQVALDKINEF
-1520 LVAKAMTNITND
+1520 VNQAMTDITNN
-1532 RTNQQVNDS
+1532 RTNQQVDDTTS
-1541 TNQALDDIALVTPDH
+1541 QALDSIALVAPEH

-1570 EAKKH
+1570 EAKKQ

-1598 EKRAL
+1598 EKLAL
-1603 QNINQAIANNDVKR
+1603 QNINQAVTNNDVKR
-1617 VESNGIATLKG
+1617 VETNGIATLKG
-1628 VEPHIVV
+1628 VQPHIVI
-1635 KPEAQEAIKASADN
+1635 KPEAQQAIKASAEN

-1659 ATTDELDEAN
+1659 ATVDELDEAN
-1669 QQINDTLKQ
+1669 QLISDTLKQ
-1678 GQQDIDNT
+1678 AQQEIENT
-1686 TQDAAVNDVRNQTI
+1686 NQDATVTDVRNQTI

-1717 DNIDESNNN
+1717 DSIEENNKN

-1736 TTQDERNVAIAAL
+1736 TTQDERDVAIDTL
-1749 NKIVNAIKNDIAQ
+1749 NKIVNTIKNDIAQ
-1762 NKTNAEVDQTEADGN
+1762 NKTNAEVDRTETDGN
-1777 NNIKVILPKVQVK
+1777 DNIKVILPKVQVK
-1790 PAARQSVSAKAEA
+1790 PAARQSVGVKAEA

-1842 TAQVNQNSID
+1842 TAQVNQDSID

-1883 LIKANNEATDEEQNA
+1883 LSKANNEATDEEQNI
-1898 AIVQVEKEL
+1898 AIAQVEKEL

-1915 GAVTNADVA
+1915 SAVTNADVA
-1924 YLLHDGKNEIRE
+1924 YLLHDEKNEIRE
-1936 IEPVINKKATAREQL
+1936 IEPVINRKASAREQL

-1965 VQATVEERNSI
+1965 IQATVEERNSI

-1996 NAQVDKTATL
+1996 NAQVDKTASL

-2033 RVTHLV
+2033 RVTALV
-2039 QNYRKVSDR
+2039 QNYRKVSNR

-2085 VALGDIEAVITE
+2085 VALSDIEAVITE

-2126 KVKALIDQYVADG
+2126 KVKVLIDQYVADG
-2139 NRMVDED
+2139 NRMIDED

-2152 KKDTQLIIDEIL
+2152 KQHTQFIVDEIL

-2171 VIKASPKV
+2171 PTKVSPKV
-2179 GQPAPKV
+2179 IQPAPKV
-2186 CTPIKKEDK
+2186 CTPIKKE
-2195 QEVRKVVKEL
+2195 ETHESRKVEKEL
-2205 PNTGSEEMDLPLKE
+2205 PNTGSEGMDLPLKE
-2219 LALITGAALLARRR
+2219 FALITGAALLARRR
-2233 SKKEKES
+2233 TKNEKES

>member
-41 DHNVQGGSNQAL
+41 DNNVQSDTNQAT
-53 PGNSQNTNADTNRD
+53 PVNSQDTNVANNRGLA
-67 IVNDSQNT
+67 NSAQNT
-75 PNAHATDNTSTN
+75 PNQSATTNQSTN
-87 QALTNHQNVD
+87 QALVNHNNGSI
-97 VANQVGPAPI
+97 ANQATPTSV
-107 QPSASP
+107 QSSTPS
-113 AQNNNNSNANSTAT
+113 AQNNNHTDGNTTATETVSNAN
-127 EPAANT
+127 NKDVV
-133 NNNLAS
+133 S
-139 NNNTL
+139 NNTTL
-144 NVPNNTDNNDSARHL
+144 NVPNKTNENGSGGHL

-173 KPELVAIAEEASNRP
+173 KPELVAIAEQASNRP

-196 PTDPNATPADPTAT
+196 PADPNATPADPA
-210 PADPTAGNGSA
+210 AAAAGNGGA

-236 ANNIGQNAPNE
+236 ANNAGQNAPNE
-247 VLSFDDNNIRPS
+247 VLSFDDNGIRPS
-259 TNRSVPTVTVVDN
+259 TNRSVPSVTVVDN
-272 LPGYTLING
+272 LPGFTLING

-315 RIRGNDT
+315 RIKGNDT
-322 NDHGDFNGIEKTL
+322 NDHGDFNGIEK
-335 TVNPNSELIFEFNT
+335 S
-349 MTTKNYQAQ
+349 
-358 GNVIALG
+358 
-365 RIRGNDTNDH
+365 
-375 GDFNGIEKTL
+375 L

-405 QGMTNLIIKNA
+405 QGVTNLIIKNA
-416 DNDTVIGEKVV
+416 DNDTVIAEKSV
-427 AYGPIWRLLKV
+427 AYGPIWRLFKV

-521 DDFVYKIQLPEGV
+521 DDFVYKVQLPEGV

-545 PSGNSGVDIND
+545 PSSNSGVDMND
-556 MNVTYDA
+556 FNVTYDA
-563 ANRIITIKSTGG
+563 ANRVITIKSTGG
-575 GTGNSPARLMPD
+575 GSGNSPARLMPD

-606 VTFNDTLTYKTYSQD
+606 VTFNDTLTYKTYTQD

-699 SLANQMQHTLIRSV
+699 SLTNQMQHTLIRSV
-713 DAENAVNRKVDDME
+713 DAENAVNKKVDQME

-785 PVVKPNAKQAI
+785 PVVKPNAKKAI
-796 RDKAAKQRE
+796 RDKATKQRE
-805 IINHTPDATQ
+805 IINATPDATE
-815 DEIQDALNQLT
+815 DEIQDALNQLA

-846 TAKNNGINTIGAV
+846 IAKNNGINTIGAV
-859 APQVTHKQ
+859 VPQVTHKQ

-915 ATTNDDVDTAKG
+915 ATTNADVDNAKG

-972 QAAIEKVN
+972 QAAIDKVN
-980 AAVAVANT
+980 AAVTAANT

-1010 QAIEPATKVKTD
+1010 QAITPATKVKTD
-1022 AKNAIDQSAETQH
+1022 AKNAIDKSAETQH
-1035 NAIFNNNDATL
+1035 NTIFNNNDATL

-1094 QVKTDARNAVNE
+1094 QVKTDARNAVND

-1140 LNDIGVTSTTAMV
+1140 LTDIGVTSTTAMV

-1171 TKKQTATGVLTD
+1171 TKKQTATGVLND

-1199 TEEKQVALNQVDQD
+1199 TEEKQVALNQVDQE

-1255 AQTNQHYSAKL
+1255 AQINQHYNAKL
-1266 VEINATP
+1266 AEINATP
-1273 DATDDEKNAAINTLN
+1273 DATNDEKNAEINTLN

-1367 KDQAFNQINQNQT
+1367 KDQAINQINQNQT
-1380 NDQVDATTNQ
+1380 NDQVDTTTNQ
-1390 AINAID
+1390 AVNAID

-1435 VALQALAKEKE
+1435 VASQALAKEKE

-1478 TKIKPAAR
+1478 TKVKPAAR
-1486 EKINQKANELRAQI
+1486 EKINQKANELRAKI

-1509 ERQAALDKIND
+1509 ERQVALDKINEF
-1520 LVAKAMTNITND
+1520 VNQAMTDITNN
-1532 RTNQQVNDS
+1532 RTNQQVDDTTS
-1541 TNQALDDIALVTPDH
+1541 QALDSIALVAPEH

-1570 EAKKH
+1570 EAKKQ

-1598 EKRAL
+1598 EKLAL
-1603 QNINQAIANNDVKR
+1603 QNINQAVTNNDVKR
-1617 VESNGIATLKG
+1617 VETNGIATLKG
-1628 VEPHIVV
+1628 VQPHIVI
-1635 KPEAQEAIKASADN
+1635 KPEAQQAIKATAEN

-1659 ATTDELDEAN
+1659 ATVDELDEAN
-1669 QQINDTLKQ
+1669 QLISDTLKQ
-1678 GQQDIDNT
+1678 AQQEIENT
-1686 TQDAAVNDVRNQTI
+1686 NQDAAVTDVRNQTI

-1709 VRRKRAAL
+1709 VIRKRAAL
-1717 DNIDESNNN
+1717 DSIEENNKN

-1736 TTQDERNVAIAAL
+1736 TTQDERDVAIDTL
-1749 NKIVNAIKNDIAQ
+1749 NKIVNTIKNDIAQ
-1762 NKTNAEVDQTEADGN
+1762 NKTNAEVDRTETDGN
-1777 NNIKVILPKVQVK
+1777 DNIKVILPKVQVK
-1790 PAARQSVSAKAEA
+1790 PAARQSVGVKAEA

-1842 TAQVNQNSID
+1842 TAQVNQDSID

-1883 LIKANNEATDEEQNA
+1883 LIKANNEATDEEQNI
-1898 AIVQVEKEL
+1898 AIAQVEKEL

-1915 GAVTNADVA
+1915 SAVTNADVA
-1924 YLLHDGKNEIRE
+1924 YLLHDEKNEIRE
-1936 IEPVINKKATAREQL
+1936 IEPVINRKASAREQL

-1965 VQATVEERNSI
+1965 IQATVEERNSI

-1996 NAQVDKTATL
+1996 NAQVDKTASL

-2033 RVTHLV
+2033 RVTALV
-2039 QNYRKVSDR
+2039 QNCRKVSNR

-2085 VALGDIEAVITE
+2085 VALSDIEAVITE

-2126 KVKALIDQYVADG
+2126 KVKVLIDQYVADG
-2139 NRMVDED
+2139 NRMIDED

-2152 KKDTQLIIDEIL
+2152 KQHTQFIVDEIL

-2171 VIKASPKV
+2171 ATKVSPKEI
-2179 GQPAPKV
+2179 QPAPKV
-2186 CTPIKKEDK
+2186 CTPIKKE
-2195 QEVRKVVKEL
+2195 ETHESRKVEKEL
-2205 PNTGSEEMDLPLKE
+2205 PNTGSEGMDLPLKE
-2219 LALITGAALLARRR
+2219 FALITGAALLARRR
-2233 SKKEKES
+2233 TKNEKES

>member
-53 PGNSQNTNADTNRD
+53 PGNSQNTNADTNRN
-67 IVNDSQNT
+67 IVNGSQNT
-75 PNAHATDNTSTN
+75 PNADATDNTSTN
-87 QALTNHQNVD
+87 QALTNHQNVG
-97 VANQVGPAPI
+97 VANQVAPTPV
-107 QPSASP
+107 QPNSLSEL
-113 AQNNNNSNANSTAT
+113 NNNHSDAHATVTETASNTNHHL
-127 EPAANT
+127 AAN
-133 NNNLAS
+133 NS
-139 NNNTL
+139 TL
-144 NVPNNTDNNDSARHL
+144 NVPNNINDNDSERHL

-196 PTDPNATPADPTAT
+196 PADPNATPADPA
-210 PADPTAGNGSA
+210 AGNGGA

-315 RIRGNDT
+315 RIKGNDT

-335 TVNPNSELIFEFNT
+335 TVNPNSELIFEFN
-349 MTTKNYQAQ
+349 N
-358 GNVIALG
+358 
-365 RIRGNDTNDH
+365 
-375 GDFNGIEKTL
+375 
-385 TVNPNSELIFEF
+385 
-397 NTMTTKNY
+397 MTTKNY
-405 QGMTNLIIKNA
+405 QGMTNLVIKNA
-416 DNDTVIGEKVV
+416 DNDAILGEKVV
-427 AYGPIWRLLKV
+427 AYGPIWRLFKV

-447 QFVPKNDAITDARGI
+447 QFSPKNDAITDVRGI

-484 HVYVERRTMEPTATN
+484 HLYVERRIMEPTATN

-545 PSGNSGVDIND
+545 PSGNSGVDMNDMND

-563 ANRIITIKSTGG
+563 TNRVITIKSTGG
-575 GTGNSPARLMPD
+575 GSGNSPARLMPD

-606 VTFNDTLTYKTYSQD
+606 VTFNDTLTYKTFSQD

-805 IINHTPDATQ
+805 IINNTPDATQ

-859 APQVTHKQ
+859 VPQVTHKQ

-927 DGLNAI
+927 DGLNVI

-980 AAVAVANT
+980 AAVAAANT
-988 NILNANT
+988 NILNANS

-1084 QNIVVIQPAT
+1084 QNILAIQPAT
-1094 QVKTDARNAVNE
+1094 QVKTDARNTVNE
-1106 KAREAITNINA
+1106 KAREAISNINA

-1122 REEKQEAINR
+1122 REEKQEAIDR

-1140 LNDIGVTSTTAMV
+1140 LTDIGVTSTTAMV

-1159 AVNQIGAVQPHV
+1159 AVNQIGTVQPHV
-1171 TKKQTATGVLTD
+1171 TKKQSATGVLTD

-1199 TEEKQVALNQVDQD
+1199 DEEKQVALNQVDQD

-1230 DQAQQLGTKAIN
+1230 DQALQAGKQAMN
-1242 AIQPNIVKKPAAL
+1242 AIQPNIVKKPAVL
-1255 AQTNQHYSAKL
+1255 AQINQHYNAKL
-1266 VEINATP
+1266 AEINATP
-1273 DATDDEKNAAINTLN
+1273 DATDDEKNAAINILN
-1288 QDRQQAIESIKQAN
+1288 QDRQQAIESIKLAN

-1380 NDQVDATTNQ
+1380 NDQVDATTN
-1390 AINAID
+1390 
-1396 NVEAEVVIKP
+1396 
-1406 KAIADIEKAVK
+1406 
-1417 EKQQQ
+1417 
-1422 IDNSLDSTDNEKE
+1422 
-1435 VALQALAKEKE
+1435 
-1446 KALAAI
+1446 
-1452 DQAQTNSQVNQA
+1452 
-1464 ATNGVSAIKIIQPE
+1464 
-1478 TKIKPAAR
+1478 
-1486 EKINQKANELRAQI
+1486 
-1500 NQDKEATAE
+1500 
-1509 ERQAALDKIND
+1509 
-1520 LVAKAMTNITND
+1520 
-1532 RTNQQVNDS
+1532 
-1541 TNQALDDIALVTPDH
+1541 
-1556 IVRAAAR
+1556 
-1563 DAVKQQY
+1563 
-1570 EAKKH
+1570 
-1575 EIEQAEH
+1575 
-1582 ATDEEKQVALN
+1582 
-1593 QLANN
+1593 
-1598 EKRAL
+1598 
-1603 QNINQAIANNDVKR
+1603 
-1617 VESNGIATLKG
+1617 
-1628 VEPHIVV
+1628 
-1635 KPEAQEAIKASADN
+1635 
-1649 QVESIKDTPH
+1649 
-1659 ATTDELDEAN
+1659 
-1669 QQINDTLKQ
+1669 
-1678 GQQDIDNT
+1678 
-1686 TQDAAVNDVRNQTI
+1686 
-1700 KAIEQIKPK
+1700 
-1709 VRRKRAAL
+1709 
-1717 DNIDESNNN
+1717 
-1726 QLDAI
+1726 
-1731 RNTLD
+1731 
-1736 TTQDERNVAIAAL
+1736 
-1749 NKIVNAIKNDIAQ
+1749 
-1762 NKTNAEVDQTEADGN
+1762 
-1777 NNIKVILPKVQVK
+1777 
-1790 PAARQSVSAKAEA
+1790 
-1803 QNALIDQSDLS
+1803 
-1814 TEEERLAAKH
+1814 
-1824 LVEQALNQAID
+1824 
-1835 QINHADK
+1835 
-1842 TAQVNQNSID
+1842 
-1852 AQNIISKIKPA
+1852 
-1863 TTVKAT
+1863 
-1869 ALQQI
+1869 
-1874 QNIATNKIN
+1874 
-1883 LIKANNEATDEEQNA
+1883 
-1898 AIVQVEKEL
+1898 
-1907 IKAKQQIA
+1907 
-1915 GAVTNADVA
+1915 
-1924 YLLHDGKNEIRE
+1924 
-1936 IEPVINKKATAREQL
+1936 
-1951 TTLFNDKKQ
+1951 
-1960 AIEAN
+1960 
-1965 VQATVEERNSI
+1965 
-1976 LAQLQNIYDTAIG
+1976 
-1989 QIDQDRS
+1989 
-1996 NAQVDKTATL
+1996 
-2006 NLQTIHDLDVHPIK
+2006 
-2020 KPDAEKTINDDLA
+2020 
-2033 RVTHLV
+2033 
-2039 QNYRKVSDR
+2039 
-2048 NKADALKAITALKLQ
+2048 
-2063 MDEELKTAR
+2063 
-2072 TNADVDAVLKRFN
+2072 
-2085 VALGDIEAVITE
+2085 
-2097 KENSL
+2097 
-2102 LRIDNIA
+2102 
-2109 QQTYAK
+2109 
-2115 FKAIATPEQLA
+2115 
-2126 KVKALIDQYVADG
+2126 
-2139 NRMVDED
+2139 
-2146 ATLNDI
+2146 
-2152 KKDTQLIIDEIL
+2152 
-2164 AIKLPAE
+2164 
-2171 VIKASPKV
+2171 
-2179 GQPAPKV
+2179 
-2186 CTPIKKEDK
+2186 
-2195 QEVRKVVKEL
+2195 
-2205 PNTGSEEMDLPLKE
+2205 
-2219 LALITGAALLARRR
+2219 
-2233 SKKEKES
+2233 

>member
-41 DHNVQGGSNQAL
+41 DNNVQSDTNQAT
-53 PGNSQNTNADTNRD
+53 PVNSQDKDVANNRGLA
-67 IVNDSQNT
+67 NSAQNT
-75 PNAHATDNTSTN
+75 PNQSATTNQATN
-87 QALTNHQNVD
+87 QALVNHNNGSIV
-97 VANQVGPAPI
+97 NQATPTSV
-107 QPSASP
+107 QSSTPS
-113 AQNNNNSNANSTAT
+113 AQNNNHTDGNTTATETVSNAN
-127 EPAANT
+127 
-133 NNNLAS
+133 NNDVAS
-139 NNNTL
+139 NNTTL
-144 NVPNNTDNNDSARHL
+144 NVPNKTNENGSGGHL

-173 KPELVAIAEEASNRP
+173 KPELVAIAEPASNRP

-196 PTDPNATPADPTAT
+196 PADPNATPADPGA
-210 PADPTAGNGSA
+210 AAAGNGGA

-236 ANNIGQNAPNE
+236 ANNAGQNAPNE
-247 VLSFDDNNIRPS
+247 VLSFDDNSIRPS
-259 TNRSVPTVTVVDN
+259 TNRSVPSVTVVDN
-272 LPGYTLING
+272 LPGFTLING
-281 GKVGVFSH
+281 GKVGVLSH
-289 AMVRTSMFDSG
+289 AMVRTSMFEAGS
-300 DAKNYQAQGNVIALG
+300 NRTYQAQGNVLALG
-315 RIRGNDT
+315 RISGTDASN
-322 NDHGDFNGIEKTL
+322 HGDFNGIEKSL

-349 MTTKNYQAQ
+349 MPTKNGQ
-358 GNVIALG
+358 GATNV
-365 RIRGNDTNDH
+365 
-375 GDFNGIEKTL
+375 
-385 TVNPNSELIFEF
+385 
-397 NTMTTKNY
+397 
-405 QGMTNLIIKNA
+405 IIKNA
-416 DNDTVIGEKVV
+416 DTNDTIAEKTVEG
-427 AYGPIWRLLKV
+427 GPTLRLFKV
-438 PENVSHLKI
+438 PDNVRNLKI

-462 YQLRDG
+462 YQLKDG
-468 YKYYDFVDSI
+468 YKYYSFVDSI

-510 NNGNFGASFNT
+510 NNGNSGASLDT
-521 DDFVYKIQLPEGV
+521 DEFVYKIQLPEGV

-545 PSGNSGVDIND
+545 PSNNSGVDVND

-563 ANRIITIKSTGG
+563 ANRVITIKSTGG
-575 GTGNSPARLMPD
+575 GTTNSPARLMLD

-606 VTFNDTLTYKTYSQD
+606 VTFNDTLTYKTYTQD
-621 FINSPA
+621 FINSAA

-665 LDIFNDLKRRA
+665 LDIFNDLKKRA
-676 QTILDENRNN
+676 QTILAENRNN

-699 SLANQMQHTLIRSV
+699 TLTNQMQHTLIRSV
-713 DAENAVNRKVDDME
+713 DAENAVNQKADQME

-747 IEEHKNEIIGNIG
+747 IEEHKGNIIGDIG

-785 PVVKPNAKQAI
+785 PVVKPNAKKAI
-796 RDKAAKQRE
+796 RDKATKQRE
-805 IINHTPDATQ
+805 IINATPDATE
-815 DEIQDALNQLT
+815 DEIQDAINQLA

-846 TAKNNGINTIGAV
+846 TAKNNGINTIGSV
-859 APQVTHKQ
+859 VPQVTHKQ

-915 ATTNDDVDTAKG
+915 ATTNADVDNAKG

-972 QAAIEKVN
+972 QAAIDKVN
-980 AAVAVANT
+980 AAVTAANT

-995 NADVEQVKTNAIQGI
+995 NAEVEQVKTNAIQGI
-1010 QAIEPATKVKTD
+1010 QAITPATKVKTD
-1022 AKNAIDQSAETQH
+1022 AKNAIDKSAETQH
-1035 NAIFNNNDATL
+1035 NTIFNNNDATL

-1094 QVKTDARNAVNE
+1094 QVKTDARNVVND

-1140 LNDIGVTSTTAMV
+1140 LTDIGVTSTTAMV

-1171 TKKQTATGVLTD
+1171 TKKQTATGVLND

-1199 TEEKQVALNQVDQD
+1199 TEEKQVALNQVDQE

-1255 AQTNQHYSAKL
+1255 AQINQHYNAKL
-1266 VEINATP
+1266 AEINATP
-1273 DATDDEKNAAINTLN
+1273 DATNDEKNAAINTLN

-1380 NDQVDATTNQ
+1380 NDQVDTTTNQ
-1390 AINAID
+1390 ALNAID

-1435 VALQALAKEKE
+1435 VASQALAKEKE

-1478 TKIKPAAR
+1478 TKVKPAAR
-1486 EKINQKANELRAQI
+1486 EKINQKANELRAKI

-1509 ERQAALDKIND
+1509 ERQVALDKINEF
-1520 LVAKAMTNITND
+1520 VNQAMTDITNN
-1532 RTNQQVNDS
+1532 RTNQQVDDTTS
-1541 TNQALDDIALVTPDH
+1541 QALDSIALVAPEH

-1570 EAKKH
+1570 EAKKQ

-1598 EKRAL
+1598 KKLAL
-1603 QNINQAIANNDVKR
+1603 QNINQAVTNNDVKR
-1617 VESNGIATLKG
+1617 VETNGIATLKG
-1628 VEPHIVV
+1628 VQPHIVI
-1635 KPEAQEAIKASADN
+1635 KPEAQQAIKASAEN

-1659 ATTDELDEAN
+1659 ATVDELDEAN
-1669 QQINDTLKQ
+1669 QLISDTLKQ
-1678 GQQDIDNT
+1678 AQQEIENT
-1686 TQDAAVNDVRNQTI
+1686 NQDAAVTDVRNQTI

-1717 DNIDESNNN
+1717 DSIEENNKN

-1736 TTQDERNVAIAAL
+1736 TTQDERDVAIDTL
-1749 NKIVNAIKNDIAQ
+1749 NKIVNTIKNDIAQ
-1762 NKTNAEVDQTEADGN
+1762 NKTNAEVDRTETDGN
-1777 NNIKVILPKVQVK
+1777 DNIKVILPKVQVK
-1790 PAARQSVSAKAEA
+1790 PAARQSVGVKAEA

-1842 TAQVNQNSID
+1842 TAQVNQDSID

-1883 LIKANNEATDEEQNA
+1883 LIKANNEATDEEQNI
-1898 AIVQVEKEL
+1898 AIAQVEKEL

-1915 GAVTNADVA
+1915 SAVTNADVA
-1924 YLLHDGKNEIRE
+1924 YLLHDEKNEIRE
-1936 IEPVINKKATAREQL
+1936 IEPVISRKASAREQL

-1965 VQATVEERNSI
+1965 IQATVEERNSI

-1996 NAQVDKTATL
+1996 NAQVDKTASL

-2033 RVTHLV
+2033 RVTALV

-2085 VALGDIEAVITE
+2085 VALSDIEAVITE

-2126 KVKALIDQYVADG
+2126 KVKVLIDQYVADG
-2139 NRMVDED
+2139 NRMIDED

-2152 KKDTQLIIDEIL
+2152 KQHTQFIVDEIL

-2171 VIKASPKV
+2171 AMKVSPKV
-2179 GQPAPKV
+2179 IQPAPKV
-2186 CTPIKKEDK
+2186 CTPIKKE
-2195 QEVRKVVKEL
+2195 ETHESRKVEKEL

-2219 LALITGAALLARRR
+2219 FALITGAALLARRR
-2233 SKKEKES
+2233 TKNEKES

>member
-41 DHNVQGGSNQAL
+41 DNNVQSDTNQAT
-53 PGNSQNTNADTNRD
+53 PVNSQDKDVANNRGLA
-67 IVNDSQNT
+67 NSAQNT
-75 PNAHATDNTSTN
+75 PNQSATTNQATN
-87 QALTNHQNVD
+87 QALVNHNNGSIV
-97 VANQVGPAPI
+97 NQATPTSV
-107 QPSASP
+107 QSSTPS
-113 AQNNNNSNANSTAT
+113 AQNNNHTDGNTTATETVSNAN
-127 EPAANT
+127 
-133 NNNLAS
+133 NNDVAS
-139 NNNTL
+139 NNTTL
-144 NVPNNTDNNDSARHL
+144 NVPNKTNENGSGGHL

-173 KPELVAIAEEASNRP
+173 KPELVAIAEPASNRP

-196 PTDPNATPADPTAT
+196 PADPNATPADPGA
-210 PADPTAGNGSA
+210 AAAGNGGA

-236 ANNIGQNAPNE
+236 ANNAGQNAPNE
-247 VLSFDDNNIRPS
+247 VLSFDDNSIRPS
-259 TNRSVPTVTVVDN
+259 TNRSVPSVTVVDN
-272 LPGYTLING
+272 LPGFTLING
-281 GKVGVFSH
+281 GKVGVLSH
-289 AMVRTSMFDSG
+289 AMVRTSMFEAGS
-300 DAKNYQAQGNVIALG
+300 NRTYQAQGNVLALG
-315 RIRGNDT
+315 RISGTDASN
-322 NDHGDFNGIEKTL
+322 HGDFNGIEKSL

-349 MTTKNYQAQ
+349 MPTKNGQ
-358 GNVIALG
+358 GATNV
-365 RIRGNDTNDH
+365 
-375 GDFNGIEKTL
+375 
-385 TVNPNSELIFEF
+385 
-397 NTMTTKNY
+397 
-405 QGMTNLIIKNA
+405 IIKNA
-416 DNDTVIGEKVV
+416 DTNDTIAEKTVEG
-427 AYGPIWRLLKV
+427 GPTLRLFKV
-438 PENVSHLKI
+438 PDNVRNLKI

-462 YQLRDG
+462 YQLKDG
-468 YKYYDFVDSI
+468 YKYYSFVDSI

-510 NNGNFGASFNT
+510 NNGNSGASLDT
-521 DDFVYKIQLPEGV
+521 DEFVYKIQLPEGV

-545 PSGNSGVDIND
+545 PSNNSGVDVND

-563 ANRIITIKSTGG
+563 ANRVITIKSTGG
-575 GTGNSPARLMPD
+575 GTTNSPARLMPD

-606 VTFNDTLTYKTYSQD
+606 VTFNDTLTYKTYTQD
-621 FINSPA
+621 FINSAA

-665 LDIFNDLKRRA
+665 LDIFNDLKKRA
-676 QTILDENRNN
+676 QTILAENRNN

-699 SLANQMQHTLIRSV
+699 TLTNQMQHTLIRSV
-713 DAENAVNRKVDDME
+713 DAENAVNQKADQME

-747 IEEHKNEIIGNIG
+747 IEEHKGNIIGDIG

-785 PVVKPNAKQAI
+785 PVVKPNAKKAI
-796 RDKAAKQRE
+796 RDKATKQRE
-805 IINHTPDATQ
+805 IINATPDATE
-815 DEIQDALNQLT
+815 DEIQDAINQLA

-846 TAKNNGINTIGAV
+846 TAKNNGINTIGSV
-859 APQVTHKQ
+859 VPQVTHKQ

-915 ATTNDDVDTAKG
+915 ATTNADVDNAKG

-972 QAAIEKVN
+972 QAAIDKVN
-980 AAVAVANT
+980 AAVTAANT

-995 NADVEQVKTNAIQGI
+995 NAEVEQVKTNAIQGI
-1010 QAIEPATKVKTD
+1010 QAITPATKVKTD
-1022 AKNAIDQSAETQH
+1022 AKNAIDKSAETQH
-1035 NAIFNNNDATL
+1035 NTIFNNNDATL

-1094 QVKTDARNAVNE
+1094 QVKTDARNVVND

-1140 LNDIGVTSTTAMV
+1140 LTDIGVTSTTAMV

-1171 TKKQTATGVLTD
+1171 TKKQTATGVLND

-1199 TEEKQVALNQVDQD
+1199 TEEKQVALNQVDQE

-1255 AQTNQHYSAKL
+1255 AQINQHYNAKL
-1266 VEINATP
+1266 AEINATP
-1273 DATDDEKNAAINTLN
+1273 DATNDEKNAAINTLN

-1380 NDQVDATTNQ
+1380 NDQVDTTTNQ
-1390 AINAID
+1390 ALNAID

-1406 KAIADIEKAVK
+1406 KAIAGIEKAVK

-1435 VALQALAKEKE
+1435 VASQALAKEKE

-1478 TKIKPAAR
+1478 TKVKPAAR
-1486 EKINQKANELRAQI
+1486 EKINQKANELRAKI

-1509 ERQAALDKIND
+1509 ERQVALDKINEF
-1520 LVAKAMTNITND
+1520 VNQAMTDITNN
-1532 RTNQQVNDS
+1532 RTNQQVDDTTS
-1541 TNQALDDIALVTPDH
+1541 QALDSIALVAPEH

-1570 EAKKH
+1570 EAKKQ

-1598 EKRAL
+1598 KKLAL
-1603 QNINQAIANNDVKR
+1603 QNINQAVTNNDVKR
-1617 VESNGIATLKG
+1617 VETNGIATLKG
-1628 VEPHIVV
+1628 VQPHIVI
-1635 KPEAQEAIKASADN
+1635 KPEAQQAIKASAEN

-1659 ATTDELDEAN
+1659 ATVDELDEAN
-1669 QQINDTLKQ
+1669 QLISDTLKQ
-1678 GQQDIDNT
+1678 AQQEIENT
-1686 TQDAAVNDVRNQTI
+1686 NQDAAVTDVRNQTI

-1717 DNIDESNNN
+1717 DSIEENNKN

-1736 TTQDERNVAIAAL
+1736 TTQDERDVAIDTL
-1749 NKIVNAIKNDIAQ
+1749 NKIVNTIKNDIAQ
-1762 NKTNAEVDQTEADGN
+1762 NKTNAEVDRTETDGN
-1777 NNIKVILPKVQVK
+1777 DNIKVILPKVQVK
-1790 PAARQSVSAKAEA
+1790 PAARQSVGVKAEA

-1842 TAQVNQNSID
+1842 TAQVNQDSID

-1883 LIKANNEATDEEQNA
+1883 LIKANNEATDEEQNI
-1898 AIVQVEKEL
+1898 AIAQVEKEL

-1915 GAVTNADVA
+1915 SAVTNADVA
-1924 YLLHDGKNEIRE
+1924 YLLHDEKNEIRE
-1936 IEPVINKKATAREQL
+1936 IEPVISRKASAREQL

-1965 VQATVEERNSI
+1965 IQATVEERNSI

-1996 NAQVDKTATL
+1996 NAQVDKTASL

-2033 RVTHLV
+2033 RVTALV

-2085 VALGDIEAVITE
+2085 VALSDIEAVITE

-2126 KVKALIDQYVADG
+2126 KVKVLIDQYVADG
-2139 NRMVDED
+2139 NRMIDED

-2152 KKDTQLIIDEIL
+2152 KQHTQFIVDEIL

-2171 VIKASPKV
+2171 AMKVSPKV
-2179 GQPAPKV
+2179 IQPAPKV
-2186 CTPIKKEDK
+2186 CTPIKKE
-2195 QEVRKVVKEL
+2195 ETHESRKVEKEL

-2219 LALITGAALLARRR
+2219 FALITGAALLARRR
-2233 SKKEKES
+2233 TKNEKES

>member
-41 DHNVQGGSNQAL
+41 DNNVQSDTNQAT
-53 PGNSQNTNADTNRD
+53 PVNSQDTNVANNRGLA
-67 IVNDSQNT
+67 NSAQNT
-75 PNAHATDNTSTN
+75 PNQSATTNQSTN
-87 QALTNHQNVD
+87 QALVNHNNGSI
-97 VANQVGPAPI
+97 ANQATPTSV
-107 QPSASP
+107 QSSTPS
-113 AQNNNNSNANSTAT
+113 AQNNNHTDGNTTATETVSNAN
-127 EPAANT
+127 NKDVV
-133 NNNLAS
+133 S
-139 NNNTL
+139 NNTTL
-144 NVPNNTDNNDSARHL
+144 NVPNKTNENGSGGHL

-173 KPELVAIAEEASNRP
+173 KPELVAIAEQASNRP
-188 KKRSRRAA
+188 KKRSRRTA
-196 PTDPNATPADPTAT
+196 PADPNATPADPA
-210 PADPTAGNGSA
+210 AAAAGNGGA

-236 ANNIGQNAPNE
+236 ANNAGQNAPNE
-247 VLSFDDNNIRPS
+247 VLSFDDNGIRPS
-259 TNRSVPTVTVVDN
+259 TNRSVPSVTVVDN
-272 LPGYTLING
+272 LPGFTLING

-315 RIRGNDT
+315 RIKGNDT
-322 NDHGDFNGIEKTL
+322 NDHGDFNGIEK
-335 TVNPNSELIFEFNT
+335 S
-349 MTTKNYQAQ
+349 
-358 GNVIALG
+358 
-365 RIRGNDTNDH
+365 
-375 GDFNGIEKTL
+375 L

-405 QGMTNLIIKNA
+405 QGVTNLIIKNA
-416 DNDTVIGEKVV
+416 DNDTVIAEKSV
-427 AYGPIWRLLKV
+427 AYGPIWRLFKV

-521 DDFVYKIQLPEGV
+521 DDFVYKVQLPEGV

-545 PSGNSGVDIND
+545 PSSNSGVDMND
-556 MNVTYDA
+556 FNVTYDA
-563 ANRIITIKSTGG
+563 ANRVITIKSTGG
-575 GTGNSPARLMPD
+575 GSGNSPARLMPD

-606 VTFNDTLTYKTYSQD
+606 VTFNDTLTYKTYTQD

-699 SLANQMQHTLIRSV
+699 SLTNQMQHTLIRSV
-713 DAENAVNRKVDDME
+713 DAENAVNKKVDQME

-785 PVVKPNAKQAI
+785 PVVKPNAKKAI
-796 RDKAAKQRE
+796 RDKATKQRE
-805 IINHTPDATQ
+805 IINATPDATE
-815 DEIQDALNQLT
+815 DEIQDALNQLA

-846 TAKNNGINTIGAV
+846 IAKNNGINTIGAV
-859 APQVTHKQ
+859 VPQVTHKQ

-915 ATTNDDVDTAKG
+915 ATTNADVDNAKG

-972 QAAIEKVN
+972 QAAIDKVN
-980 AAVAVANT
+980 AAVTAANT

-1010 QAIEPATKVKTD
+1010 QAITPATKVKTD
-1022 AKNAIDQSAETQH
+1022 AKNAIDKSAETQH
-1035 NAIFNNNDATL
+1035 NTIFNNNDATL

-1094 QVKTDARNAVNE
+1094 QVKTDARNAVND

-1140 LNDIGVTSTTAMV
+1140 LTDIGVTSTTAMV

-1171 TKKQTATGVLTD
+1171 TKKQTATGVLND

-1199 TEEKQVALNQVDQD
+1199 TEEKQVALNQVDQE

-1255 AQTNQHYSAKL
+1255 AQINQHYNAKL
-1266 VEINATP
+1266 AEINATP
-1273 DATDDEKNAAINTLN
+1273 DATNDEKNAAINTLN

-1367 KDQAFNQINQNQT
+1367 KDQAINQINQNQT
-1380 NDQVDATTNQ
+1380 NDQVDTTTNQ
-1390 AINAID
+1390 AVNAID

-1406 KAIADIEKAVK
+1406 TAIADIEKAVK

-1435 VALQALAKEKE
+1435 VASQALAKEKE

-1478 TKIKPAAR
+1478 TKVKPAAR
-1486 EKINQKANELRAQI
+1486 EKINQKANELRAKI

-1509 ERQAALDKIND
+1509 ERQVALDKINEF
-1520 LVAKAMTNITND
+1520 VNQAMTDITNN
-1532 RTNQQVNDS
+1532 RTNQQVDDTTS
-1541 TNQALDDIALVTPDH
+1541 QALDSIALVAPEH

-1570 EAKKH
+1570 EAKKQ

-1598 EKRAL
+1598 EKLAL
-1603 QNINQAIANNDVKR
+1603 QNINQAVTNNDVKR
-1617 VESNGIATLKG
+1617 VETNGIATLKG
-1628 VEPHIVV
+1628 VQPHIVI
-1635 KPEAQEAIKASADN
+1635 KPEAQQAIKATAEN

-1659 ATTDELDEAN
+1659 ATVDELDEAN
-1669 QQINDTLKQ
+1669 QLISDTLKQ
-1678 GQQDIDNT
+1678 AQQEIENT
-1686 TQDAAVNDVRNQTI
+1686 NQDAAVTDVRNQTI

-1717 DNIDESNNN
+1717 DSIEENNKN

-1736 TTQDERNVAIAAL
+1736 TTQDERDVAIDTL
-1749 NKIVNAIKNDIAQ
+1749 NKIVNTIKNDIAQ
-1762 NKTNAEVDQTEADGN
+1762 NKTNAEVDRTETDGN
-1777 NNIKVILPKVQVK
+1777 DNIKVILPKVQVK
-1790 PAARQSVSAKAEA
+1790 PAARQSVGVKAEA

-1842 TAQVNQNSID
+1842 TAQVNQDSID

-1883 LIKANNEATDEEQNA
+1883 LIKANNEATDEEQNI
-1898 AIVQVEKEL
+1898 AIAQVEKEL

-1915 GAVTNADVA
+1915 SAVTNADVA
-1924 YLLHDGKNEIRE
+1924 YLLHDEKNEIRE
-1936 IEPVINKKATAREQL
+1936 IEPVINRKASAREQL

-1965 VQATVEERNSI
+1965 IQATVEERNSI

-1996 NAQVDKTATL
+1996 NAQVDKTASL

-2033 RVTHLV
+2033 RVTALV
-2039 QNYRKVSDR
+2039 QNYRKVSNR

-2085 VALGDIEAVITE
+2085 VALSDIEAVITE

-2126 KVKALIDQYVADG
+2126 KVKVLIDQYVADG
-2139 NRMVDED
+2139 NRMIDED

-2152 KKDTQLIIDEIL
+2152 KQHTQFIVDEIL

-2171 VIKASPKV
+2171 ATKVSPKEI
-2179 GQPAPKV
+2179 QPAPKV
-2186 CTPIKKEDK
+2186 CTPIKKE
-2195 QEVRKVVKEL
+2195 ETHESRKVEKEL
-2205 PNTGSEEMDLPLKE
+2205 PNTGSEGMDLPLKE
-2219 LALITGAALLARRR
+2219 FALITGAALLARRR
-2233 SKKEKES
+2233 TKNEKES

>member
-41 DHNVQGGSNQAL
+41 DNNVQSDTNQAT
-53 PGNSQNTNADTNRD
+53 PVNSQDKDVANNRGLA
-67 IVNDSQNT
+67 NSAQNT
-75 PNAHATDNTSTN
+75 PNQSATTNQATN
-87 QALTNHQNVD
+87 QALVNHNNGSIV
-97 VANQVGPAPI
+97 NQATPTSV
-107 QPSASP
+107 QSSTPS
-113 AQNNNNSNANSTAT
+113 AQNNNHTDGNTTATETVSNAN
-127 EPAANT
+127 
-133 NNNLAS
+133 NNDVAS
-139 NNNTL
+139 NNTTL
-144 NVPNNTDNNDSARHL
+144 NVPNKTNENGSGGHL

-173 KPELVAIAEEASNRP
+173 KPELVAIAEPASNRP

-196 PTDPNATPADPTAT
+196 PA
-210 PADPTAGNGSA
+210 
-221 PVAITAPYTPTTDPN
+221 DPN
-236 ANNIGQNAPNE
+236 ANNAGQNAPNE
-247 VLSFDDNNIRPS
+247 VLSFDDNSIRPS
-259 TNRSVPTVTVVDN
+259 TNRSVPSVRVVDN
-272 LPGYTLING
+272 LPGFTLING
-281 GKVGVFSH
+281 GKVGVLSH
-289 AMVRTSMFDSG
+289 AMVRTSMFEAGS
-300 DAKNYQAQGNVIALG
+300 NRTYQAQGNVLALG
-315 RIRGNDT
+315 RISGTDASN
-322 NDHGDFNGIEKTL
+322 HGDFNGIEKSL

-349 MTTKNYQAQ
+349 MPTKNGQ
-358 GNVIALG
+358 GATNV
-365 RIRGNDTNDH
+365 
-375 GDFNGIEKTL
+375 
-385 TVNPNSELIFEF
+385 
-397 NTMTTKNY
+397 
-405 QGMTNLIIKNA
+405 IIKNA
-416 DNDTVIGEKVV
+416 DTNDTIAEKTVEG
-427 AYGPIWRLLKV
+427 GPTLRLFKV
-438 PENVSHLKI
+438 PDNVRNLKI

-462 YQLRDG
+462 YQLKDG
-468 YKYYDFVDSI
+468 YKYYSFVDSI

-510 NNGNFGASFNT
+510 NNGNSGASLDT
-521 DDFVYKIQLPEGV
+521 DEFVYKIQLPEGV

-545 PSGNSGVDIND
+545 PSNNSGVDVND

-563 ANRIITIKSTGG
+563 ANRVITIKSTGG
-575 GTGNSPARLMPD
+575 GTTNSPARLMPD

-606 VTFNDTLTYKTYSQD
+606 VTFNDTLTYKTYTQD
-621 FINSPA
+621 FINSAA

-665 LDIFNDLKRRA
+665 LDIFNDLKKRA
-676 QTILDENRNN
+676 QTILAENRNN

-699 SLANQMQHTLIRSV
+699 TLTNQMQHTLIRSV
-713 DAENAVNRKVDDME
+713 DAENAVNQKADQME

-747 IEEHKNEIIGNIG
+747 IEEHKGNIIGDIG

-785 PVVKPNAKQAI
+785 PVVKPNAKKAI
-796 RDKAAKQRE
+796 RDKATKQRE
-805 IINHTPDATQ
+805 IINATPDATE
-815 DEIQDALNQLT
+815 DEIQDAINQLA

-846 TAKNNGINTIGAV
+846 TAKNNGINTIGSV
-859 APQVTHKQ
+859 VPQVTHKQ

-915 ATTNDDVDTAKG
+915 ATTNADVDNAKG

-972 QAAIEKVN
+972 QAAIDKVN
-980 AAVAVANT
+980 AAVTAANT

-995 NADVEQVKTNAIQGI
+995 NAEVEQVKTNAIQGI
-1010 QAIEPATKVKTD
+1010 QAITPATKVKTD
-1022 AKNAIDQSAETQH
+1022 AKNAIDKSAETQH
-1035 NAIFNNNDATL
+1035 NTIFNNNDATL

-1094 QVKTDARNAVNE
+1094 QVKTDARNVVND

-1140 LNDIGVTSTTAMV
+1140 LTDIGVTSTTAMV

-1171 TKKQTATGVLTD
+1171 TKKQTATGVLND

-1199 TEEKQVALNQVDQD
+1199 TEEKQVALNQVDQE

-1255 AQTNQHYSAKL
+1255 AQINQHYNAKL
-1266 VEINATP
+1266 AEINATP
-1273 DATDDEKNAAINTLN
+1273 DATNDEKNAAINTLN

-1380 NDQVDATTNQ
+1380 NDQVDTTTNQ
-1390 AINAID
+1390 ALNAID

-1435 VALQALAKEKE
+1435 VASQALAKEKE

-1478 TKIKPAAR
+1478 TKVKPAAR
-1486 EKINQKANELRAQI
+1486 EKINQKANELRAKI

-1509 ERQAALDKIND
+1509 ERQVALDKINEF
-1520 LVAKAMTNITND
+1520 VNQAMTDITNN
-1532 RTNQQVNDS
+1532 RTNQQVDDTTS
-1541 TNQALDDIALVTPDH
+1541 QALDSIALVAPEH

-1570 EAKKH
+1570 EAKKQ

-1598 EKRAL
+1598 KKLAL
-1603 QNINQAIANNDVKR
+1603 QNINQAVTNNDVKR
-1617 VESNGIATLKG
+1617 VETNGIATLKG
-1628 VEPHIVV
+1628 VQPHIVI
-1635 KPEAQEAIKASADN
+1635 KPEAQQAIKASAEN

-1659 ATTDELDEAN
+1659 ATVDELDEAN
-1669 QQINDTLKQ
+1669 QLISDTLKQ
-1678 GQQDIDNT
+1678 AQQEIENT
-1686 TQDAAVNDVRNQTI
+1686 NQDAAVTDVRNQTI

-1717 DNIDESNNN
+1717 DSIEENNKN

-1736 TTQDERNVAIAAL
+1736 TTQDERDVAIDTL
-1749 NKIVNAIKNDIAQ
+1749 NKIVNTIKNDIAQ
-1762 NKTNAEVDQTEADGN
+1762 NKTNAEVDRTETDGN
-1777 NNIKVILPKVQVK
+1777 DNIKVILPKVQVK
-1790 PAARQSVSAKAEA
+1790 PAARQSVGVKAEA

-1842 TAQVNQNSID
+1842 TAQVNQDSID

-1883 LIKANNEATDEEQNA
+1883 LIKANNEATDEEQNI
-1898 AIVQVEKEL
+1898 AIAQVEKEL

-1915 GAVTNADVA
+1915 SAVTNADVA
-1924 YLLHDGKNEIRE
+1924 YLLHDEKNEIRE
-1936 IEPVINKKATAREQL
+1936 IEPVISRKASAREQL

-1965 VQATVEERNSI
+1965 IQATVEERNSI

-1996 NAQVDKTATL
+1996 NAQVDKTASL

-2033 RVTHLV
+2033 RVTALV

-2085 VALGDIEAVITE
+2085 VALSDIEAVITE

-2126 KVKALIDQYVADG
+2126 KVKVLIDQYVADG
-2139 NRMVDED
+2139 NRMIDED

-2152 KKDTQLIIDEIL
+2152 KQHTQFIVDEIL

-2171 VIKASPKV
+2171 AMKVSPKV
-2179 GQPAPKV
+2179 IQPAPKV
-2186 CTPIKKEDK
+2186 CTPIKKE
-2195 QEVRKVVKEL
+2195 ETHESRKVEKEL

-2219 LALITGAALLARRR
+2219 FALITGAALLARRR
-2233 SKKEKES
+2233 TKNEKES

>member
-41 DHNVQGGSNQAL
+41 DNNVQSDTNQAT
-53 PGNSQNTNADTNRD
+53 PVNSQDKDVANNRGLA
-67 IVNDSQNT
+67 NSAQNT
-75 PNAHATDNTSTN
+75 PNQSATTNQATN
-87 QALTNHQNVD
+87 QALVNHNNGSIV
-97 VANQVGPAPI
+97 NQATPTSV
-107 QPSASP
+107 QSSTPS
-113 AQNNNNSNANSTAT
+113 AQNNNHTDGNTTATETVSNAN
-127 EPAANT
+127 
-133 NNNLAS
+133 NNDVAS
-139 NNNTL
+139 NNTTL
-144 NVPNNTDNNDSARHL
+144 NVPNKTNENGSGGHL

-173 KPELVAIAEEASNRP
+173 KPELVAIAEPASNRP

-196 PTDPNATPADPTAT
+196 PADPNATPADPGA
-210 PADPTAGNGSA
+210 AAAGNGGA

-236 ANNIGQNAPNE
+236 ANNAGQNAPNE
-247 VLSFDDNNIRPS
+247 VLSFDDNSIRPS
-259 TNRSVPTVTVVDN
+259 TNRSVPSVTVVDN
-272 LPGYTLING
+272 LPGFTLING
-281 GKVGVFSH
+281 GKVGVLSH
-289 AMVRTSMFDSG
+289 AMVRTSMFEAGS
-300 DAKNYQAQGNVIALG
+300 NRTYQAQGNVLALG
-315 RIRGNDT
+315 RISGTDASN
-322 NDHGDFNGIEKTL
+322 HGDFNGIEKSL

-349 MTTKNYQAQ
+349 MPTKNGQ
-358 GNVIALG
+358 GATNV
-365 RIRGNDTNDH
+365 
-375 GDFNGIEKTL
+375 
-385 TVNPNSELIFEF
+385 
-397 NTMTTKNY
+397 
-405 QGMTNLIIKNA
+405 IIKNA
-416 DNDTVIGEKVV
+416 DTNDTIAEKTVEG
-427 AYGPIWRLLKV
+427 GPTLRLFKV
-438 PENVSHLKI
+438 PDNVRNLKI

-462 YQLRDG
+462 YQLKDG
-468 YKYYDFVDSI
+468 YKYYSFVDSI

-510 NNGNFGASFNT
+510 NNGNSGASLDT
-521 DDFVYKIQLPEGV
+521 DEFVYKIQLPEGV

-545 PSGNSGVDIND
+545 PSNNSGVDVND

-563 ANRIITIKSTGG
+563 ANRVITIKSTGG
-575 GTGNSPARLMPD
+575 GTTNSPARLMPD

-606 VTFNDTLTYKTYSQD
+606 VTFNDTLTYKTYTQD
-621 FINSPA
+621 FINSAA

-665 LDIFNDLKRRA
+665 LDIFNDLKKRA
-676 QTILDENRNN
+676 QTILAENRNN

-699 SLANQMQHTLIRSV
+699 TLTNQMQHTLIRSV
-713 DAENAVNRKVDDME
+713 DAENAVNQKADQME

-747 IEEHKNEIIGNIG
+747 IEEHKGNIIGDIG

-785 PVVKPNAKQAI
+785 PVVKPNAKKAI
-796 RDKAAKQRE
+796 RDKATKQRE
-805 IINHTPDATQ
+805 IINATPDATE
-815 DEIQDALNQLT
+815 DEIQDAINQLA

-846 TAKNNGINTIGAV
+846 TAKNNGINTIGSV
-859 APQVTHKQ
+859 VPQVTHKQ

-915 ATTNDDVDTAKG
+915 ATTNADVDNAKG

-972 QAAIEKVN
+972 QAAIDKVN
-980 AAVAVANT
+980 AAVTAANT

-995 NADVEQVKTNAIQGI
+995 NAEVEQVKTNAIQGI
-1010 QAIEPATKVKTD
+1010 QAITPATKVKTD
-1022 AKNAIDQSAETQH
+1022 AKNAIDKSAETQH
-1035 NAIFNNNDATL
+1035 NTIFNNNDATL

-1094 QVKTDARNAVNE
+1094 QVKTDARNVVND

-1140 LNDIGVTSTTAMV
+1140 LTDIGVTSTTAMV

-1171 TKKQTATGVLTD
+1171 TKKQTATGVLND

-1199 TEEKQVALNQVDQD
+1199 TEEKQVALNQVDQE

-1255 AQTNQHYSAKL
+1255 AQINQHYNAKL
-1266 VEINATP
+1266 AEINATP
-1273 DATDDEKNAAINTLN
+1273 DATNDEKNAAINTLN

-1367 KDQAFNQINQNQT
+1367 KGQAFNQINQNQT
-1380 NDQVDATTNQ
+1380 NDQVDTTTNQ
-1390 AINAID
+1390 ALNAID

-1435 VALQALAKEKE
+1435 VASQALAKEKE

-1478 TKIKPAAR
+1478 TKVKPAAR
-1486 EKINQKANELRAQI
+1486 EKINQKANELRAKI

-1509 ERQAALDKIND
+1509 ERQVALDKINEF
-1520 LVAKAMTNITND
+1520 VNQAMTDITNN
-1532 RTNQQVNDS
+1532 RTNQQVDDTTS
-1541 TNQALDDIALVTPDH
+1541 QALDSIALVAPEH

-1570 EAKKH
+1570 EAKKQ

-1598 EKRAL
+1598 KKLAL
-1603 QNINQAIANNDVKR
+1603 QNINQAVTNNDVKR
-1617 VESNGIATLKG
+1617 VETNGIATLKG
-1628 VEPHIVV
+1628 VQPHIVI
-1635 KPEAQEAIKASADN
+1635 KPEAQQAIKASAEN

-1659 ATTDELDEAN
+1659 ATVDELDEAN
-1669 QQINDTLKQ
+1669 QLISDTLKQ
-1678 GQQDIDNT
+1678 AQQEIENT
-1686 TQDAAVNDVRNQTI
+1686 NQDAAVTDVRNQTI

-1717 DNIDESNNN
+1717 DSIEENNKN

-1736 TTQDERNVAIAAL
+1736 TTQDERDVAIDTL
-1749 NKIVNAIKNDIAQ
+1749 NKIVNTIKNDIAQ
-1762 NKTNAEVDQTEADGN
+1762 NKTNAEVDRTETDGN
-1777 NNIKVILPKVQVK
+1777 DNIKVILPKVQVK
-1790 PAARQSVSAKAEA
+1790 PAARQSVGVKAEA

-1842 TAQVNQNSID
+1842 TAQVNQDSID

-1883 LIKANNEATDEEQNA
+1883 LIKANNEATDEEQNI
-1898 AIVQVEKEL
+1898 AIAQVEKEL

-1915 GAVTNADVA
+1915 SAVTNADVA
-1924 YLLHDGKNEIRE
+1924 YLLHDEKNEIRE
-1936 IEPVINKKATAREQL
+1936 IEPVISRKASAREQL

-1965 VQATVEERNSI
+1965 IQATVEERNSI

-1996 NAQVDKTATL
+1996 NAQVDKTASL

-2033 RVTHLV
+2033 RVTALV

-2085 VALGDIEAVITE
+2085 VALSDIEAVITE

-2126 KVKALIDQYVADG
+2126 KVKVLIDQYVADG
-2139 NRMVDED
+2139 NRMIDED

-2152 KKDTQLIIDEIL
+2152 KQHTQFIVDEIL

-2171 VIKASPKV
+2171 AMKVSPKV
-2179 GQPAPKV
+2179 IQPAPKV
-2186 CTPIKKEDK
+2186 CTPIKKE
-2195 QEVRKVVKEL
+2195 ETHESRKVEKEL

-2219 LALITGAALLARRR
+2219 FALITGAALLARRR
-2233 SKKEKES
+2233 TKNEKES

>member
-41 DHNVQGGSNQAL
+41 DNNVQSDTNQAT
-53 PGNSQNTNADTNRD
+53 PVNSQDKDVANNRGLA
-67 IVNDSQNT
+67 NSAQNT
-75 PNAHATDNTSTN
+75 PNQSATTNQATN
-87 QALTNHQNVD
+87 QALVNHNNGSIV
-97 VANQVGPAPI
+97 NQATPTSV
-107 QPSASP
+107 QSSTPS
-113 AQNNNNSNANSTAT
+113 AQNNNHTDGNTTATETVSNAN
-127 EPAANT
+127 
-133 NNNLAS
+133 NNDAVS
-139 NNNTL
+139 NNTTL
-144 NVPNNTDNNDSARHL
+144 NVPNKTNENGSGGHL

-173 KPELVAIAEEASNRP
+173 KPELVAIAEPASNRP

-196 PTDPNATPADPTAT
+196 PADPNATPADPA
-210 PADPTAGNGSA
+210 AAAAGNGGA

-236 ANNIGQNAPNE
+236 ANNAGQNAPNE
-247 VLSFDDNNIRPS
+247 VLSFDDNGIRPS
-259 TNRSVPTVTVVDN
+259 TNRSVPSVTVVDN
-272 LPGYTLING
+272 LPGFTLING

-289 AMVRTSMFDSG
+289 AMVRTSMFDSA

-315 RIRGNDT
+315 RI
-322 NDHGDFNGIEKTL
+322 K
-335 TVNPNSELIFEFNT
+335 
-349 MTTKNYQAQ
+349 
-358 GNVIALG
+358 
-365 RIRGNDTNDH
+365 GNDTNDH

-405 QGMTNLIIKNA
+405 QGVTNLIIKNA
-416 DNDTVIGEKVV
+416 DNDTVIAEKSV
-427 AYGPIWRLLKV
+427 AYGPIWRLFKV

-521 DDFVYKIQLPEGV
+521 DDFVYQVQLPEGV

-545 PSGNSGVDIND
+545 PSSNSGVDMND
-556 MNVTYDA
+556 FNVTYDA
-563 ANRIITIKSTGG
+563 ANRVITIKSTGG
-575 GTGNSPARLMPD
+575 GSGNSPARLMPD

-606 VTFNDTLTYKTYSQD
+606 VTFNDTLTYKTYTQD

-699 SLANQMQHTLIRSV
+699 SLTNQMQHTLIRSV
-713 DAENAVNRKVDDME
+713 DAENAVNKKVDQME

-785 PVVKPNAKQAI
+785 PVVKPNAKKAI
-796 RDKAAKQRE
+796 RDKATKQRE
-805 IINHTPDATQ
+805 IINATPDATE
-815 DEIQDALNQLT
+815 DEIQDALNQLA

-859 APQVTHKQ
+859 VPQVTHKQ

-915 ATTNDDVDTAKG
+915 ATTNADVDNAKG

-972 QAAIEKVN
+972 QAAIDKVN
-980 AAVAVANT
+980 AAVTAANT

-1010 QAIEPATKVKTD
+1010 QAITPATKVKTD
-1022 AKNAIDQSAETQH
+1022 AKNAIDKSAETQH
-1035 NAIFNNNDATL
+1035 NTIFNNNDATL

-1094 QVKTDARNAVNE
+1094 QVKTDARNAVND

-1140 LNDIGVTSTTAMV
+1140 LTDIGVTSTTAMV

-1171 TKKQTATGVLTD
+1171 TKKQTATGVLND

-1199 TEEKQVALNQVDQD
+1199 TEEKQVALNQVDQE

-1255 AQTNQHYSAKL
+1255 AQINQHYNAKL
-1266 VEINATP
+1266 AEINATP
-1273 DATDDEKNAAINTLN
+1273 DATNDEKNAAINTLN
-1288 QDRQQAIESIKQAN
+1288 LDRQQAIESIKQAN

-1380 NDQVDATTNQ
+1380 NDQVDTTTNQ
-1390 AINAID
+1390 ALKAID

-1435 VALQALAKEKE
+1435 VASQALAKEKE

-1478 TKIKPAAR
+1478 TKVKPAAR
-1486 EKINQKANELRAQI
+1486 EKINQKANELRAKI

-1509 ERQAALDKIND
+1509 ERQVALDKINEF
-1520 LVAKAMTNITND
+1520 VNQAMTDITNN
-1532 RTNQQVNDS
+1532 RTNQQVDDTTS
-1541 TNQALDDIALVTPDH
+1541 QALDSIALVAPEH

-1570 EAKKH
+1570 EAKKQ

-1598 EKRAL
+1598 EKLAL
-1603 QNINQAIANNDVKR
+1603 QNINQAVTNNDVKR
-1617 VESNGIATLKG
+1617 VETNGIATLKG
-1628 VEPHIVV
+1628 VQPHIVI
-1635 KPEAQEAIKASADN
+1635 KPEAQQAIKASAEN

-1659 ATTDELDEAN
+1659 ATVDELDEAN
-1669 QQINDTLKQ
+1669 QLISDTLKQ
-1678 GQQDIDNT
+1678 AQQEIENT
-1686 TQDAAVNDVRNQTI
+1686 NQDAAVTDVRNQTI

-1717 DNIDESNNN
+1717 DSIEENNKN

-1736 TTQDERNVAIAAL
+1736 TTQDERDVAIDTL
-1749 NKIVNAIKNDIAQ
+1749 NKIVNTIKNDIAQ
-1762 NKTNAEVDQTEADGN
+1762 NKTNAEVDRTETDGN
-1777 NNIKVILPKVQVK
+1777 DNIKVILPKVQVK
-1790 PAARQSVSAKAEA
+1790 PAARQSVGVKAEA

-1842 TAQVNQNSID
+1842 TAQVNQDSIN

-1898 AIVQVEKEL
+1898 AIAQVEQAL

-1915 GAVTNADVA
+1915 SAVTNVDVA

-1936 IEPVINKKATAREQL
+1936 IEPVISRKASAREQL

-1965 VQATVEERNSI
+1965 IQATVEERNSI

-1996 NAQVDKTATL
+1996 NAQVDKTASL

-2020 KPDAEKTINDDLA
+2020 KPDAEKTINVDLA
-2033 RVTHLV
+2033 RVTALV

-2085 VALGDIEAVITE
+2085 VALSDIEAVITE

-2126 KVKALIDQYVADG
+2126 KIKVLIDQYVADG
-2139 NRMVDED
+2139 NRMIDED

-2152 KKDTQLIIDEIL
+2152 KQHTQFIVDEIL

-2171 VIKASPKV
+2171 ATKVSPKV
-2179 GQPAPKV
+2179 IQPAPKV
-2186 CTPIKKEDK
+2186 CTPIKKE
-2195 QEVRKVVKEL
+2195 ETHESRKVEKEL
-2205 PNTGSEEMDLPLKE
+2205 PNTGSEGMDLPLKE
-2219 LALITGAALLARRR
+2219 FALITGAALLARRR
-2233 SKKEKES
+2233 TKNEKES

>member
-53 PGNSQNTNADTNRD
+53 PGNSPNTNADTNRD
-67 IVNDSQNT
+67 IVNGSQNT

-87 QALTNHQNVD
+87 QALTNHQNVG
-97 VANQVGPAPI
+97 VANQVAPAPI
-107 QPSASP
+107 QPSTSSAS
-113 AQNNNNSNANSTAT
+113 NNNHSDANSTAT

-196 PTDPNATPADPTAT
+196 PADPNAT

-221 PVAITAPYTPTTDPN
+221 PVAITAPFTPTTDPN

-247 VLSFDDNNIRPS
+247 VLTFDDNNIRPS

-281 GKVGVFSH
+281 GKVGMFSH

-315 RIRGNDT
+315 RIKGNDT
-322 NDHGDFNGIEKTL
+322 NDHGG
-335 TVNPNSELIFEFNT
+335 
-349 MTTKNYQAQ
+349 
-358 GNVIALG
+358 
-365 RIRGNDTNDH
+365 
-375 GDFNGIEKTL
+375 FNGIEKTL

-606 VTFNDTLTYKTYSQD
+606 VTFNDILTYKTYTQD

-665 LDIFNDLKRRA
+665 LDIFNELKRRA

-699 SLANQMQHTLIRSV
+699 SLVNQMQHTLIRSV

-760 DQTTDDGVTRIKD
+760 DQTTDDDVTRIKD

-805 IINHTPDATQ
+805 IINNTPDATQ

-980 AAVAVANT
+980 AAVAAANT

-1094 QVKTDARNAVNE
+1094 QVKTDARNAVND

-1199 TEEKQVALNQVDQD
+1199 DEEKQVALNQVDQD

-1242 AIQPNIVKKPAAL
+1242 AIQPNIVKKPTAL
-1255 AQTNQHYSAKL
+1255 AQINQHYNAKL
-1266 VEINATP
+1266 AEINATP

-1396 NVEAEVVIKP
+1396 NVEAKVVIKP

-1435 VALQALAKEKE
+1435 VALLALAKEKE

-1478 TKIKPAAR
+1478 TKVKPAAR

-1556 IVRAAAR
+1556 IVRATAR

-1603 QNINQAIANNDVKR
+1603 QNIDQAIANNDVKR

-1915 GAVTNADVA
+1915 SAVTNADVA

-1951 TTLFNDKKQ
+1951 TTLFNDKKL

-1996 NAQVDKTATL
+1996 NAQVDKTASL

-2139 NRMVDED
+2139 IRMIDED

-2152 KKDTQLIIDEIL
+2152 KQHTQFIVDEIL

-2171 VIKASPKV
+2171 ATKVLPKV
-2179 GQPAPKV
+2179 GQPAPKL
-2186 CTPIKKEDK
+2186 CTSIKKVDK

-2233 SKKEKES
+2233 NKNEKES

>member
-41 DHNVQGGSNQAL
+41 DNNVQSDTNQAT
-53 PGNSQNTNADTNRD
+53 PVNSQDTNVANNRGLA
-67 IVNDSQNT
+67 NSAQNT
-75 PNAHATDNTSTN
+75 PNQSATTNQSTN
-87 QALTNHQNVD
+87 QALVNHNNGSI
-97 VANQVGPAPI
+97 ANQATPTSV
-107 QPSASP
+107 QSSTPS
-113 AQNNNNSNANSTAT
+113 AQNNNHTDGNTTATETVSNAN
-127 EPAANT
+127 NKDVV
-133 NNNLAS
+133 S
-139 NNNTL
+139 NNTTL
-144 NVPNNTDNNDSARHL
+144 NVPNKTNENGSGGHL

-173 KPELVAIAEEASNRP
+173 KPELVAIAEQASNRP

-196 PTDPNATPADPTAT
+196 PADPNATPADPA
-210 PADPTAGNGSA
+210 AAAAGNGGA

-236 ANNIGQNAPNE
+236 ANNAGQNAPNE
-247 VLSFDDNNIRPS
+247 VLSFDDNGIRPS
-259 TNRSVPTVTVVDN
+259 TNRSVPSVTVVDN
-272 LPGYTLING
+272 LPGFTLING

-315 RIRGNDT
+315 RIKGNDT
-322 NDHGDFNGIEKTL
+322 NDHGDFNGIEK
-335 TVNPNSELIFEFNT
+335 S
-349 MTTKNYQAQ
+349 
-358 GNVIALG
+358 
-365 RIRGNDTNDH
+365 
-375 GDFNGIEKTL
+375 L

-405 QGMTNLIIKNA
+405 QGVTNLIIKNA
-416 DNDTVIGEKVV
+416 DNDTVIAEKSV
-427 AYGPIWRLLKV
+427 AYGPIWRLFKV

-521 DDFVYKIQLPEGV
+521 DDFVYKVQLPEGV

-545 PSGNSGVDIND
+545 PSSNSGVDMND
-556 MNVTYDA
+556 FNVTYDA
-563 ANRIITIKSTGG
+563 ANRVITIKSTGG
-575 GTGNSPARLMPD
+575 GSGNSPARLMPD

-606 VTFNDTLTYKTYSQD
+606 VTFNDTLTYKTYTQD

-686 VPLNKRVSQADID
+686 VPLNKRVSQVDID
-699 SLANQMQHTLIRSV
+699 SLTNQMQHTLIRSV
-713 DAENAVNRKVDDME
+713 DAENAVNKKVDQME

-785 PVVKPNAKQAI
+785 PVVKPNAKKAI
-796 RDKAAKQRE
+796 RDKATKQRE
-805 IINHTPDATQ
+805 IINATPDATE
-815 DEIQDALNQLT
+815 DEIQDALNQLA

-846 TAKNNGINTIGAV
+846 IAKNNGINTIGAV
-859 APQVTHKQ
+859 VPQVTHKQ

-915 ATTNDDVDTAKG
+915 ATTNADVDNAKG

-972 QAAIEKVN
+972 QAAIDKVN
-980 AAVAVANT
+980 AAVTAANT

-1010 QAIEPATKVKTD
+1010 QAITPATKVKTD
-1022 AKNAIDQSAETQH
+1022 AKNAIDKSAETQH
-1035 NAIFNNNDATL
+1035 NTIFNNNDATL

-1094 QVKTDARNAVNE
+1094 QVKTDARNAVND

-1140 LNDIGVTSTTAMV
+1140 LTDIGVTSTTAMV

-1171 TKKQTATGVLTD
+1171 TKKQTATGVLND

-1199 TEEKQVALNQVDQD
+1199 TEEKQVALNQVDQE

-1255 AQTNQHYSAKL
+1255 AQINQHYNAKL
-1266 VEINATP
+1266 AEINATP
-1273 DATDDEKNAAINTLN
+1273 DATNDEKNAAINTLN

-1367 KDQAFNQINQNQT
+1367 KDQAINQINQNQT
-1380 NDQVDATTNQ
+1380 NDQVDTTTNQ
-1390 AINAID
+1390 AVNAID

-1406 KAIADIEKAVK
+1406 TAIADIEKAVK

-1435 VALQALAKEKE
+1435 VASQALAKEKE
-1446 KALAAI
+1446 KTLAAI

-1478 TKIKPAAR
+1478 TKVKPAAR
-1486 EKINQKANELRAQI
+1486 EKINQKANELRAKI

-1509 ERQAALDKIND
+1509 ERQVALDKINEF
-1520 LVAKAMTNITND
+1520 VNQAMTDITNN
-1532 RTNQQVNDS
+1532 RTNQQVDDTTS
-1541 TNQALDDIALVTPDH
+1541 QALDSIALVAPEH

-1570 EAKKH
+1570 EAKKQ

-1598 EKRAL
+1598 EKLAL
-1603 QNINQAIANNDVKR
+1603 QNINQAVTNNDVKR
-1617 VESNGIATLKG
+1617 VETNGIATLKG
-1628 VEPHIVV
+1628 VQPHIVI
-1635 KPEAQEAIKASADN
+1635 KPEAQQAIKATAEN

-1659 ATTDELDEAN
+1659 ATVDELDEAN
-1669 QQINDTLKQ
+1669 QLISDTLKQ
-1678 GQQDIDNT
+1678 AQQEIENT
-1686 TQDAAVNDVRNQTI
+1686 NQDAAVTDVRNQTI

-1717 DNIDESNNN
+1717 DSIEENNKN

-1736 TTQDERNVAIAAL
+1736 TTQDERDVAIDTL
-1749 NKIVNAIKNDIAQ
+1749 NKIVNTIKNDIAQ
-1762 NKTNAEVDQTEADGN
+1762 NKTNAEVDRTETDGN
-1777 NNIKVILPKVQVK
+1777 DNIKVILPKVQVK
-1790 PAARQSVSAKAEA
+1790 PAARQSVGVKAEA

-1842 TAQVNQNSID
+1842 TAQVNQDSID

-1883 LIKANNEATDEEQNA
+1883 LIKANNEATDEEQNI
-1898 AIVQVEKEL
+1898 AIAQVEKEL

-1915 GAVTNADVA
+1915 SAVTNADVA
-1924 YLLHDGKNEIRE
+1924 YLLHDEKNEIRE
-1936 IEPVINKKATAREQL
+1936 IEPVINRKASAREQL

-1965 VQATVEERNSI
+1965 IQATVEERNSI

-1996 NAQVDKTATL
+1996 NAQVDKTASL

-2033 RVTHLV
+2033 RVTALV
-2039 QNYRKVSDR
+2039 QNYRKVSNR

-2085 VALGDIEAVITE
+2085 VALSDIEAVITE

-2126 KVKALIDQYVADG
+2126 KVKVLIDQYVADG
-2139 NRMVDED
+2139 NRMIDED

-2152 KKDTQLIIDEIL
+2152 KQHTQFIVDEIL

-2171 VIKASPKV
+2171 ATKVSPKEI
-2179 GQPAPKV
+2179 QPAPKV
-2186 CTPIKKEDK
+2186 CTPIKKE
-2195 QEVRKVVKEL
+2195 ETHESRKVEKEL
-2205 PNTGSEEMDLPLKE
+2205 PNTGSEGMDLPLKE
-2219 LALITGAALLARRR
+2219 FALITGAALLARRR
-2233 SKKEKES
+2233 TKNEKES